1 MNKKNVDY
9 ILSSTDGIELLA
21 NLFQNGMAL
30 DLVDV
35 TRARDNIDLPE
46 DERHIYDMAD
56 AALDRVDLD
65 KLYENAGD
73 FEIQDKYPE
82 FFDYLQ
88 SLQRD
93 RENDEP
99 ERVRED
105 EAGEAE
111 EEIEEELEEGVPE
124 SLSTRDT
131 VVKNIIEGEHTGK
144 ESDSRKYVEKDE
156 YRAKLDAEREE
167 SIRRALE
174 ADEALNKE
182 RELAA
187 READAARLR
196 EQEFFDKRKAAEADF
211 DEKARREKEAERYT
225 EKDTDRSKSFEYR
238 KDEVKI
244 DKDYST
250 NTNKQVDS
258 SFRSDAVDNAG
269 DAGKRRYQQSEQV
282 NNMHGGA
289 NDAGDVS
296 NAIHS
301 KTYGTETAAET
312 AATAAAME
320 MARREAAAKAQVGY
334 GNTGHEEAASKA
346 ETEKYNAEKYDSDKR
361 ETSKNQAESSRLDN
375 NYSSKAESQIDGN
388 SRTGSVN
395 DAGDAGKRGYQQS
408 EQIGST
414 HYGDYNAGD
423 VTHVVKS
430 REYETSKETADARRE
445 VDEAVRRDTA
455 AREQKEAE
463 GDRRSRREQ
472 EERRER
478 QERAERRTDSYGS
491 DTALRDEDTKREI
504 ERRQHEAEANRY
516 HDAEAGKRDQ
526 YSGSGKYEPEQRAE
540 TAMREEA
547 RREMDKRQ
555 QEADKYRNAEAGK
568 NETDTKSECESGN
581 RVNNDYNSNRES
593 QIDSSSRTGSVNDAG
608 DAGTRSSMQSE
619 RVENLHNGNTN
630 AGDVTNVVGGK
641 TYASEAAAAATAA
654 ADEMSRRESAAK
666 EQRETDRENRNGSN
680 SYSEEDRRSNIYNSD
695 TAARDYDAGREMEK
709 HQREAETNRYND
721 YRNAETDKND
731 QYNGSSKYE
740 PEQRTEDAMRE
751 ETRREMDRRQQEA
764 DRYRNAETSRSET
777 DAKRGEN
784 GTGNR
789 VDNSYNSNRDRQVD
803 SSSRTG
809 SVHDAGNAGTRNS
822 MQSEQVGNLHNGS
835 TNAGDVTNV
844 IGGRTHASDA
854 AADTAATVTATAA
867 VAEMTRREAAAKE
880 QRETDRE
887 NRNGS
892 NSYSEEDR
900 RSNIYNSDT
909 AARDYDAGR
918 EMEKHQRE
926 AETNRYNDYRN
937 AETDKNDQYNG
948 SSKYEPEQRTEDAMR
963 EETRREMDR
972 RQQEADRYRNAETS
986 RSETD
991 AKRGENGTGNRVDNS
1006 YNSNRDRQVD
1016 SSSRTGS
1023 VHDAGN
1029 AGTRNSMQSE
1039 QVGNLHNG
1047 STNAG
1052 DVTNVI
1058 GGRTHAS
1065 DAAAAT
1071 AATVTATAAA
1081 AEMTRREAAAKEQ
1094 RGVETNQYRTSG
1106 KYEPERRTED
1116 AMREEI
1122 RMEMDR
1128 RQREAD
1134 IRRDDRITSPE
1145 KNQERPAEHRIDN
1158 NYNTQP
1164 GRQIDGTFKTGTVSE
1179 AGKNA
1184 SQPEKIDSVH
1194 GGSSTAKESLNAI
1207 KAKDYSGDNKSEA
1220 TPVQPVVQGKKD
1232 IQNNQA
1238 SGYRRDSYASAG
1250 MNAAVAGTATIVN
1263 NTHKASA
1270 AEKVVTEQKIPSES
1284 RPQEHRIDN
1293 NYNTQPGHQIDGTF
1307 KTGTVSEAGKNA
1319 SQPEKID
1326 SVHGG
1331 SSTAKESLNA
1341 IKAKD
1346 YSSGNKSTITPVQP
1360 IFKNKDSVELKKNG
1374 ESKIDNIARE
1384 PGSSDSTQNIGLDSH
1399 SKKHVYERDSYE
1411 MAGQKTSENFGKPDL
1426 NQSALEKNI
1435 KDSKKQL
1442 AKEGAKII
1450 DSENKEHIYT
1460 AKDGNKNNHVQIN
1473 KAGAQVVDGH
1483 VSKEISGPADN
1494 VIKTPGSSKLDVSKA
1509 VAGQVAAA
1517 AVGGVT
1523 NKNKSIAAS
1532 ANTSIS
1538 QDTVKDVSEAVVK
1551 QKNKSQLWN
1560 QAINNTQD
1568 LASKSNKLIAD
1579 SYAMAGQIDAE
1590 TAKMIAEFN
1599 NNPSFGFSPAS
1610 GAGFSTNGTA
1620 EAIKNAT
1627 KSSIGNSIAA
1637 AKIGADIYNAS
1648 SRVKNVGLVG
1658 AIKNNEVGLK
1668 IDGRMKFFTIRSD
1681 GTINVDGVLLN
1692 VYKTERSNLVFVGW
1706 KDAFVNGNEIITS
1719 NNVRFQ
1725 IGSDGNSIITGT
1737 KLNLSLSNKELNATD
1752 INEIGEKL
1760 VESGITASFAPAIV
1774 NKTISADDFVKDGDS
1789 FATNKLTE
1797 RFGDRN
1803 LSNLLRRHQISGTI
1817 DRQGRIM
1824 HVMMT
1829 RYASNEMRKI
1839 TFSKE
1844 SIDFIAQNYN
1854 KIISV
1859 NADTASKIAKINSI
1873 LEDRHLS
1880 DIEKECLFDLRTQL
1894 ADKKMSCNVDKLKRQ
1909 LKAGHLDEE
1918 SARLAQDYIN
1928 VFENTRKTI
1937 IKNGIFAYDDSAY
1950 LKFQLEVAGLP
1961 TNVKMLQTMMDKNAI
1976 PEESMKLVQSY
1987 INASNGKIKRGVIE
2001 DGFFAASMAMLVE
2014 ANNLP
2019 SNRRA
2024 LKKLLKTGNVTE
2036 EQKAIIK
2043 NMLKINRINGI
2054 RNFVARQAHKLQRAG
2069 VNAYHKSK
2077 NFLNKYMG
2085 SDYTFRGLMIMLGG
2099 AGKVRSIAMKAYRT
2113 IKFVRSV
2120 PMKFA
2125 RAVDAT
2131 RKAAIS
2137 VAKVSTSA
2145 FRASKKALTY
2155 GTRFTMSTGRLVK
2168 RKGVKFTVKRRS
2180 KRAIRKFKMLGN
2192 GIKNLSIKSLK
2203 AMVQII
2209 IRLLTMLGTAILS
2222 AMAPILL
2229 ILLFVLILIFS
2240 ILSFISNEGDEVY
2253 YDAGDEDTTEAAQE
2267 MVDLLTLCHASFRN
2281 ALSGG
2286 GGGGTAASGTDPD
2299 GGPQMQKGDSSK
2311 VGDPDNPSNSLYDV
2325 TQGTWWNTEGK
2336 NSIDINWSAGSDC
2349 DTLKK
2354 KLEAD
2359 GALESRNGYA
2369 VAKYGDKT
2377 VFLAAFGTFWGK
2389 VGDVLKVEFNQPISL
2404 GGEPA
2409 SKEIYMMMFDTKAHK
2424 DTNYPAEPEGVYGHH
2439 MPDGA
2444 HTRDFAEFMGKD
2456 GEPENMNGKG
2466 YLPVQATN
2474 LGSVLDGTCDLATIG
2489 GGLSTS
2495 VSADVFYRQEIDQDV
2510 YRDIIDQKNNIYY
2523 TFPED
2528 QETPDGISPTP
2539 TPEGYDKT
2547 TAKGAVYGFYNN
2559 NQELIS
2565 MVLAMYDFDI
2575 NDVTSVKKT
2584 ILAKADK
2591 SGINEEAADEAH
2603 ELDVTNKIDDDTWKL
2618 IAYFDKYGLDMTN
2631 YTIGGYDDLR
2641 YSTLVAL
2648 FNASHIIT
2656 WTPVTQYHQGP
2667 DGLPTYDK
2675 NGKAIDETNT
2685 DGMTYQVP
2693 VMVYDTRLVSY
2704 KDGTTTRIPD
2714 VHQKTDA
2721 NGDLVFETKYKACP
2735 GHKKTST
2742 AVITLHFDSLLD
2754 IKGWYDKNIYGV
2766 DDFDKENPNYS
2777 SDKIKDI
2784 NYKAKESVLKY
2795 GTQRIKK
2802 PEFKMGISGTC
2813 SDSGETSSGSFSPGV
2828 MTESQKEVCRH
2839 VYKFLTKDMTPKLT
2853 KEQAVGV
2860 LVNIMHESDF
2870 NYTATEH
2877 SDGSGGYGLVQ
2888 WTGGRRTNLVTWCN
2902 NNGVKYNTLEGQC
2915 KFLEYEFSSSAVWT
2929 NSGVNGFLQCSS
2941 AYDAG
2946 RYFLKYFERP
2956 AAKYEAQRE
2965 ASLNQDIAT
2974 IESML

>member
-35 TRARDNIDLPE
+35 TRARDNVDLPE

-73 FEIQDKYPE
+73 FELQDKYPE

-111 EEIEEELEEGVPE
+111 EEIEEELEEGIPE
-124 SLSTRDT
+124 PLSTRDT

-196 EQEFFDKRKAAEADF
+196 EQEFFDKRKAEETDF
-211 DEKARREKEAERYT
+211 DKKARREKEAERYT
-225 EKDTDRSKSFEYR
+225 EKDTDRSKSFEDR
-238 KDEVKI
+238 KDEAKI

-250 NTNKQVDS
+250 NADKQVDS
-258 SFRSDAVDNAG
+258 SFRSDVVDNAG

-301 KTYGTETAAET
+301 KTYGTETVAET

-361 ETSKNQAESSRLDN
+361 ETSKNQEESSRLDN
-375 NYSSKAESQIDGN
+375 SYSSKAESQIDGN
-388 SRTGSVN
+388 SKTGSVN

-414 HYGDYNAGD
+414 HYGDSNAGD

-430 REYETSKETADARRE
+430 REYETSKETEDARRE
-445 VDEAVRRDTA
+445 VNEAVRRDTA

-463 GDRRSRREQ
+463 GDRRNRREQ
-472 EERRER
+472 EEKRER
-478 QERAERRTDSYGS
+478 KERAERRTDSYGS

-555 QEADKYRNAEAGK
+555 QEADKYRNAE
-568 NETDTKSECESGN
+568 TSRSEIDAKRGENGTGN
-581 RVNNDYNSNRES
+581 KVDNSYNSNRDS
-593 QIDSSSRTGSVNDAG
+593 QIDSSSRTGSVKDAG

-654 ADEMSRRESAAK
+654 ADEMSRREPAAK
-666 EQRETDRENRNGSN
+666 EQREADRGNRNGSN
-680 SYSEEDRRSNIYNSD
+680 SYNEYEDRRSNIYNSD
-695 TAARDYDAGREMEK
+695 TAARDYDVGREMEK
-709 HQREAETNRYND
+709 RQREAEANRYND

-740 PEQRTEDAMRE
+740 PEHRTEDAMRE

-764 DRYRNAETSRSET
+764 DRYRNSETGRSET

-789 VDNSYNSNRDRQVD
+789 VDNSYNSNRD
-803 SSSRTG
+803 S
-809 SVHDAGNAGTRNS
+809 
-822 MQSEQVGNLHNGS
+822 
-835 TNAGDVTNV
+835 
-844 IGGRTHASDA
+844 
-854 AADTAATVTATAA
+854 
-867 VAEMTRREAAAKE
+867 
-880 QRETDRE
+880 
-887 NRNGS
+887 
-892 NSYSEEDR
+892 
-900 RSNIYNSDT
+900 
-909 AARDYDAGR
+909 
-918 EMEKHQRE
+918 
-926 AETNRYNDYRN
+926 
-937 AETDKNDQYNG
+937 
-948 SSKYEPEQRTEDAMR
+948 
-963 EETRREMDR
+963 
-972 RQQEADRYRNAETS
+972 
-986 RSETD
+986 
-991 AKRGENGTGNRVDNS
+991 
-1006 YNSNRDRQVD
+1006 QVD

-1411 MAGQKTSENFGKPDL
+1411 MVGQKTSENFGKPDL

-1442 AKEGAKII
+1442 AKEGSKII

-1987 INASNGKIKRGVIE
+1987 INASNGQIKRGVIE

-2014 ANNLP
+2014 ANHLP

-2036 EQKAIIK
+2036 EHKAIIK

-2168 RKGVKFTVKRRS
+2168 RKGVKFTVKRRG

-2311 VGDPDNPSNSLYDV
+2311 IGDPDNPSNSLYDV

>member
-35 TRARDNIDLPE
+35 TRARDNVDLPE

-73 FEIQDKYPE
+73 FELQDKYPE

-93 RENDEP
+93 RENDGP

-111 EEIEEELEEGVPE
+111 EEIEEELEEGIPE
-124 SLSTRDT
+124 PLSTRDT

-167 SIRRALE
+167 SIRRVLE

-182 RELAA
+182 RELSA
-187 READAARLR
+187 REDAAARLR
-196 EQEFFDKRKAAEADF
+196 EQEFFDKRKAEETDF

-225 EKDTDRSKSFEYR
+225 EKDTNRSKSFEDR
-238 KDEVKI
+238 KDEAKI

-250 NTNKQVDS
+250 NADKQVDS

-269 DAGKRRYQQSEQV
+269 DAGKHEYQQSEQV

-334 GNTGHEEAASKA
+334 GNTGNKETASKA
-346 ETEKYNAEKYDSDKR
+346 ETEKRNAEKYDSDKR
-361 ETSKNQAESSRLDN
+361 EASKSQEESSRLDN

-414 HYGDYNAGD
+414 HYGDSNAGD

-540 TAMREEA
+540 TAIREEA

-568 NETDTKSECESGN
+568 NETDTKSERESGN

-619 RVENLHNGNTN
+619 RVENLHNGSTN

-641 TYASEAAAAATAA
+641 TYASEATAAATAA
-654 ADEMSRRESAAK
+654 ADEMLRRESAAK

-680 SYSEEDRRSNIYNSD
+680 SYNEYEDRRSNAYNSD
-695 TAARDYDAGREMEK
+695 TAARDYDAGREMERR
-709 HQREAETNRYND
+709 QREAEANRHND
-721 YRNAETDKND
+721 YRNAEANKND
-731 QYNGSSKYE
+731 QYSGSGKYE
-740 PEQRTEDAMRE
+740 PERRTEDAMRE
-751 ETRREMDRRQQEA
+751 ETRREMDKRQQEA
-764 DRYRNAETSRSET
+764 DRYRNAETGRSET

-789 VDNSYNSNRDRQVD
+789 VDNGYSSNRDRQVD

-809 SVHDAGNAGTRNS
+809 SIHDAGTRNS
-822 MQSEQVGNLHNGS
+822 MQ
-835 TNAGDVTNV
+835 
-844 IGGRTHASDA
+844 
-854 AADTAATVTATAA
+854 
-867 VAEMTRREAAAKE
+867 
-880 QRETDRE
+880 
-887 NRNGS
+887 
-892 NSYSEEDR
+892 
-900 RSNIYNSDT
+900 
-909 AARDYDAGR
+909 
-918 EMEKHQRE
+918 
-926 AETNRYNDYRN
+926 
-937 AETDKNDQYNG
+937 
-948 SSKYEPEQRTEDAMR
+948 P
-963 EETRREMDR
+963 
-972 RQQEADRYRNAETS
+972 
-986 RSETD
+986 
-991 AKRGENGTGNRVDNS
+991 
-1006 YNSNRDRQVD
+1006 
-1016 SSSRTGS
+1016 
-1023 VHDAGN
+1023 
-1029 AGTRNSMQSE
+1029 E

-1094 RGVETNQYRTSG
+1094 RDPYRTSG
-1106 KYEPERRTED
+1106 KYEPEQRTEA
-1116 AMREEI
+1116 AMREDD
-1122 RMEMDR
+1122 RREMDR

-1134 IRRDDRITSPE
+1134 TRRDDRVTSPE

-1164 GRQIDGTFKTGTVSE
+1164 GRQIDGTFQTGTVSE
-1179 AGKNA
+1179 AGKNV

-1207 KAKDYSGDNKSEA
+1207 KAKDYSGDNKS
-1220 TPVQPVVQGKKD
+1220 
-1232 IQNNQA
+1232 
-1238 SGYRRDSYASAG
+1238 
-1250 MNAAVAGTATIVN
+1250 AA
-1263 NTHKASA
+1263 
-1270 AEKVVTEQKIPSES
+1270 
-1284 RPQEHRIDN
+1284 
-1293 NYNTQPGHQIDGTF
+1293 
-1307 KTGTVSEAGKNA
+1307 
-1319 SQPEKID
+1319 
-1326 SVHGG
+1326 
-1331 SSTAKESLNA
+1331 
-1341 IKAKD
+1341 
-1346 YSSGNKSTITPVQP
+1346 TPVQP

-1384 PGSSDSTQNIGLDSH
+1384 PGSSASTQNIGLDSH

-1442 AKEGAKII
+1442 AKEGSRII

-1517 AVGGVT
+1517 AAVGGVT

-1568 LASKSNKLIAD
+1568 LTSKSNKLIAD

-1752 INEIGEKL
+1752 INKIGEKL
-1760 VESGITASFAPAIV
+1760 VEPGIAASFAPAIV

-1987 INASNGKIKRGVIE
+1987 IDASNGKIKRGVIE
-2001 DGFFAASMAMLVE
+2001 DGFFAASMAMLVD

-2069 VNAYHKSK
+2069 VNAYRKSK

-2145 FRASKKALTY
+2145 FRASQKALTY
-2155 GTRFTMSTGRLVK
+2155 GARFTMSTGRLVK
-2168 RKGVKFTVKRRS
+2168 RKGVKFTVKRRG

-2203 AMVQII
+2203 TMVQII

-2311 VGDPDNPSNSLYDV
+2311 IGDPDNPSNSLYDV

-2802 PEFKMGISGTC
+2802 PEFKMGIPGTC

-2839 VYKFLTKDMTPKLT
+2839 VYKFLTKDMTSKLT

>member
-73 FEIQDKYPE
+73 FELQDKYPE

-99 ERVRED
+99 ERIRED

-111 EEIEEELEEGVPE
+111 EEIEEELEEGIPE
-124 SLSTRDT
+124 PLSTRDT

-187 READAARLR
+187 REDAAARLR
-196 EQEFFDKRKAAEADF
+196 EQEFFDKRKAEETDF

-225 EKDTDRSKSFEYR
+225 EKDTDRSKSFEDK
-238 KDEVKI
+238 KDEAKI

-250 NTNKQVDS
+250 NADKQVDS

-269 DAGKRRYQQSEQV
+269 DAGKHEYQQSEQV

-312 AATAAAME
+312 AATTAAME

-334 GNTGHEEAASKA
+334 GNTGNKETASKA
-346 ETEKYNAEKYDSDKR
+346 ETEKRNAEKYDSDKR
-361 ETSKNQAESSRLDN
+361 EASKSQEESSRLDN
-375 NYSSKAESQIDGN
+375 SYSSKAESQIDGN

-395 DAGDAGKRGYQQS
+395 NASDAGKRGYQQS

-414 HYGDYNAGD
+414 HYGDSNAGD

-540 TAMREEA
+540 AAIREEA

-568 NETDTKSECESGN
+568 NETDTKSERESGN

-630 AGDVTNVVGGK
+630 VGDVTNVVGGK

-654 ADEMSRRESAAK
+654 ADEMSRREPAAK
-666 EQRETDRENRNGSN
+666 EQREADRGNRNGSN
-680 SYSEEDRRSNIYNSD
+680 SYNEYEDRRSNIYNSD

-709 HQREAETNRYND
+709 RQREAEANRYND
-721 YRNAETDKND
+721 YRNTETDKND

-740 PEQRTEDAMRE
+740 PEHRTEDAMRE

-764 DRYRNAETSRSET
+764 DRYHNAETGRSET
-777 DAKRGEN
+777 DAKRDESR
-784 GTGNR
+784 TGNR

-844 IGGRTHASDA
+844 IGGRTHAF
-854 AADTAATVTATAA
+854 
-867 VAEMTRREAAAKE
+867 
-880 QRETDRE
+880 
-887 NRNGS
+887 
-892 NSYSEEDR
+892 
-900 RSNIYNSDT
+900 
-909 AARDYDAGR
+909 
-918 EMEKHQRE
+918 
-926 AETNRYNDYRN
+926 
-937 AETDKNDQYNG
+937 
-948 SSKYEPEQRTEDAMR
+948 
-963 EETRREMDR
+963 
-972 RQQEADRYRNAETS
+972 
-986 RSETD
+986 
-991 AKRGENGTGNRVDNS
+991 
-1006 YNSNRDRQVD
+1006 
-1016 SSSRTGS
+1016 
-1023 VHDAGN
+1023 
-1029 AGTRNSMQSE
+1029 
-1039 QVGNLHNG
+1039 
-1047 STNAG
+1047 
-1052 DVTNVI
+1052 
-1058 GGRTHAS
+1058 

-1081 AEMTRREAAAKEQ
+1081 AEMARREAAAKEQ
-1094 RGVETNQYRTSG
+1094 RGVETDQYRTSG

-1134 IRRDDRITSPE
+1134 IRRDDRVTSPE

-1207 KAKDYSGDNKSEA
+1207 KAKDYS
-1220 TPVQPVVQGKKD
+1220 
-1232 IQNNQA
+1232 
-1238 SGYRRDSYASAG
+1238 
-1250 MNAAVAGTATIVN
+1250 
-1263 NTHKASA
+1263 
-1270 AEKVVTEQKIPSES
+1270 
-1284 RPQEHRIDN
+1284 
-1293 NYNTQPGHQIDGTF
+1293 
-1307 KTGTVSEAGKNA
+1307 
-1319 SQPEKID
+1319 
-1326 SVHGG
+1326 
-1331 SSTAKESLNA
+1331 
-1341 IKAKD
+1341 
-1346 YSSGNKSTITPVQP
+1346 SGNKSTTTPVQP

-1384 PGSSDSTQNIGLDSH
+1384 PGSSASTQNIGLDSH

-1442 AKEGAKII
+1442 AKEGSRII

-1517 AVGGVT
+1517 AAVGGVT

-1560 QAINNTQD
+1560 QAINNTQN
-1568 LASKSNKLIAD
+1568 LTSKSNKLIAD

-1752 INEIGEKL
+1752 INKIGEKL
-1760 VESGITASFAPAIV
+1760 VEPGIAASFAPAIV

-1987 INASNGKIKRGVIE
+1987 IDASNGKIKRGVIE

-2054 RNFVARQAHKLQRAG
+2054 RNFVARQAHKLQREG
-2069 VNAYHKSK
+2069 VNAYRKSK

-2145 FRASKKALTY
+2145 FRASQKALTY
-2155 GTRFTMSTGRLVK
+2155 GARFTMSTGRLVK
-2168 RKGVKFTVKRRS
+2168 RKGAKFTVKRRG

-2192 GIKNLSIKSLK
+2192 GIKNLSVKSLK
-2203 AMVQII
+2203 TMLQII

-2267 MVDLLTLCHASFRN
+2267 MVDLLTLCHASFRS

-2286 GGGGTAASGTDPD
+2286 SSGGETSASGEENGT
-2299 GGPQMQKGDSSK
+2299 PQLQKGDSSK
-2311 VGDPDNPSNSLYDV
+2311 VEGLYNV
-2325 TQGTWWNTEGK
+2325 KTTTWWNNEG
-2336 NSIDINWSAGSDC
+2336 NIDTVPAAVTGNPNADWTGDC
-2349 DTLKK
+2349 KRIRD
-2354 KLEAD
+2354 KLRDANN
-2359 GALESRNGYA
+2359 LYSSNGYA
-2369 VAKYGDKT
+2369 VTKIGDKT
-2377 VFLAAFGTFWGK
+2377 VYLVAMGTYWGK
-2389 VGDVLKVEFNQPISL
+2389 DGDVLKVTFNNDIVL
-2404 GGEPA
+2404 GDEPA
-2409 SKEIYMMMFDTKAHK
+2409 TNEIYVLKFDTKAWEH
-2424 DTNYPAEPEGVYGHH
+2424 TGYLQGEQEGIYGHH
-2439 MPDGA
+2439 LGDG
-2444 HTRDFAEFMGKD
+2444 RDFLEFLAKDAGSGKRD
-2456 GEPENMNGKG
+2456 GIPSGTI
-2466 YLPVQATN
+2466 PQSAVN
-2474 LGSVLDGTCDLATIG
+2474 LGNILDDTCDLGTVG
-2489 GGLSTS
+2489 GGLSTN
-2495 VSADVFYRQEIDQDV
+2495 VNKDVFYRQEIDQDV

-2528 QETPDGISPTP
+2528 KETPDGISPTP
-2539 TPEGYDKT
+2539 TPEGYDKSS
-2547 TAKGAVYGFYNN
+2547 AKGAVYGFYNN

-2565 MVLAMYDFDI
+2565 MILAMYDFDI
-2575 NDVTSVKKT
+2575 NDTTSVKKT
-2584 ILAKADK
+2584 ILAKEDK

-2667 DGLPTYDK
+2667 DGLPTYNK

-2777 SDKIKDI
+2777 SNDMKKP
-2784 NYKAKESVLKY
+2784 NYKAKESVLKN
-2795 GTQRIKK
+2795 GIQKIKK
-2802 PEFKMGISGTC
+2802 PEFKMGIPGTC

-2828 MTESQKEVCRH
+2828 MTESQKEVCQY
-2839 VYKFLTKDMTPKLT
+2839 VYKFLTKEMTPKLT
-2853 KEQAVGV
+2853 REQAIGV
-2860 LVNIMHESDF
+2860 LVNIKHECEF
-2870 NYTATEH
+2870 NYTDIENP
-2877 SDGSGGYGLVQ
+2877 DGSGGYGLAQ
-2888 WTGGRRTNLVTWCN
+2888 WTAERRTNLVTWCN
-2902 NNGVKYNTLEGQC
+2902 NHGLKYNTLEGQC
-2915 KFLEYEFSSSAVWT
+2915 KYLEYEFSSSAVWT

>member
-73 FEIQDKYPE
+73 FELQDKYPE

-99 ERVRED
+99 ERIRED

-111 EEIEEELEEGVPE
+111 EEIEEELEEGIPE
-124 SLSTRDT
+124 PLSTRDT

-187 READAARLR
+187 REDAAARLR
-196 EQEFFDKRKAAEADF
+196 EQEFFDKRKAEETDF

-225 EKDTDRSKSFEYR
+225 EKDTDRSKSFEDK
-238 KDEVKI
+238 KDEAKI

-250 NTNKQVDS
+250 NADKQVDS

-269 DAGKRRYQQSEQV
+269 DAGKHEYQQSEQV

-312 AATAAAME
+312 AATTAAME

-334 GNTGHEEAASKA
+334 GNTGNKETASKA
-346 ETEKYNAEKYDSDKR
+346 ETEKRNAEKYDSDKR
-361 ETSKNQAESSRLDN
+361 EASKSQEESSRLDN
-375 NYSSKAESQIDGN
+375 SYSSKAESQIDGN

-395 DAGDAGKRGYQQS
+395 DASDAGKRGYQQS

-414 HYGDYNAGD
+414 HYGDSNAGD

-540 TAMREEA
+540 AAIREEA

-568 NETDTKSECESGN
+568 NETDTKSERESGN

-630 AGDVTNVVGGK
+630 VGDVTNVVGGK

-654 ADEMSRRESAAK
+654 ADEMSRREPAAK
-666 EQRETDRENRNGSN
+666 EQREADRGNRNGSN
-680 SYSEEDRRSNIYNSD
+680 SYNEYEDRRSNIYNSD

-709 HQREAETNRYND
+709 RQREAEANRYND
-721 YRNAETDKND
+721 YRNTETDKND

-740 PEQRTEDAMRE
+740 PEHRTEDAMRE

-764 DRYRNAETSRSET
+764 DRYHNAETGRSET
-777 DAKRGEN
+777 DAKRDESR
-784 GTGNR
+784 TGNR

-844 IGGRTHASDA
+844 IGGRTHAF
-854 AADTAATVTATAA
+854 
-867 VAEMTRREAAAKE
+867 
-880 QRETDRE
+880 
-887 NRNGS
+887 
-892 NSYSEEDR
+892 
-900 RSNIYNSDT
+900 
-909 AARDYDAGR
+909 
-918 EMEKHQRE
+918 
-926 AETNRYNDYRN
+926 
-937 AETDKNDQYNG
+937 
-948 SSKYEPEQRTEDAMR
+948 
-963 EETRREMDR
+963 
-972 RQQEADRYRNAETS
+972 
-986 RSETD
+986 
-991 AKRGENGTGNRVDNS
+991 
-1006 YNSNRDRQVD
+1006 
-1016 SSSRTGS
+1016 
-1023 VHDAGN
+1023 
-1029 AGTRNSMQSE
+1029 
-1039 QVGNLHNG
+1039 
-1047 STNAG
+1047 
-1052 DVTNVI
+1052 
-1058 GGRTHAS
+1058 

-1081 AEMTRREAAAKEQ
+1081 AEMARREAAAKEQ
-1094 RGVETNQYRTSG
+1094 RGVETDQYRTSG

-1134 IRRDDRITSPE
+1134 IRRDDRVTSPE

-1207 KAKDYSGDNKSEA
+1207 KAKDYS
-1220 TPVQPVVQGKKD
+1220 
-1232 IQNNQA
+1232 
-1238 SGYRRDSYASAG
+1238 
-1250 MNAAVAGTATIVN
+1250 
-1263 NTHKASA
+1263 
-1270 AEKVVTEQKIPSES
+1270 
-1284 RPQEHRIDN
+1284 
-1293 NYNTQPGHQIDGTF
+1293 
-1307 KTGTVSEAGKNA
+1307 
-1319 SQPEKID
+1319 
-1326 SVHGG
+1326 
-1331 SSTAKESLNA
+1331 
-1341 IKAKD
+1341 
-1346 YSSGNKSTITPVQP
+1346 SGNKSTTTPVQP

-1384 PGSSDSTQNIGLDSH
+1384 PGSSASTQNIGLDSH

-1442 AKEGAKII
+1442 AKEGSRII

-1517 AVGGVT
+1517 AAVGGVT

-1560 QAINNTQD
+1560 QAINNTQN
-1568 LASKSNKLIAD
+1568 LTSKSNKLIAD

-1752 INEIGEKL
+1752 INKIGEKL
-1760 VESGITASFAPAIV
+1760 VELGIAASFAPAIV

-1987 INASNGKIKRGVIE
+1987 IDASNGKIKRGVIE

-2054 RNFVARQAHKLQRAG
+2054 RNFVARQAHKLQREG
-2069 VNAYHKSK
+2069 VNAYRKSK

-2145 FRASKKALTY
+2145 FRASQKALTY
-2155 GTRFTMSTGRLVK
+2155 GARFTMSTGRLVK
-2168 RKGVKFTVKRRS
+2168 RKGAKFTVKRRG

-2192 GIKNLSIKSLK
+2192 GIKNLSVKSLK
-2203 AMVQII
+2203 TMLQII

-2267 MVDLLTLCHASFRN
+2267 MVDLLTLCHASFRS

-2286 GGGGTAASGTDPD
+2286 SSGGETSASGEENGT
-2299 GGPQMQKGDSSK
+2299 PQLQKGDSSK
-2311 VGDPDNPSNSLYDV
+2311 VEGLYNV
-2325 TQGTWWNTEGK
+2325 KTTTWWNNEG
-2336 NSIDINWSAGSDC
+2336 NIDTVPAAVTGNPNADWTGDC
-2349 DTLKK
+2349 KRIRD
-2354 KLEAD
+2354 KLRDANN
-2359 GALESRNGYA
+2359 LYSSNGYA
-2369 VAKYGDKT
+2369 VTKIGDKT
-2377 VFLAAFGTFWGK
+2377 VYLVAMGTYWGK
-2389 VGDVLKVEFNQPISL
+2389 DGDVLKVTFNNDIVL
-2404 GGEPA
+2404 GDEPA
-2409 SKEIYMMMFDTKAHK
+2409 TNEIYVLKFDTKAWEH
-2424 DTNYPAEPEGVYGHH
+2424 TGYLQGEQEGIYGHH
-2439 MPDGA
+2439 LGDG
-2444 HTRDFAEFMGKD
+2444 RDFLEFLAKDAGSGKRD
-2456 GEPENMNGKG
+2456 GIPSGTI
-2466 YLPVQATN
+2466 PQSAVN
-2474 LGSVLDGTCDLATIG
+2474 LGNILDDTCDLGTVG
-2489 GGLSTS
+2489 GGLSTN
-2495 VSADVFYRQEIDQDV
+2495 VNKDVFYRQEIDQDV

-2528 QETPDGISPTP
+2528 KETPDGISPTP
-2539 TPEGYDKT
+2539 TPEGYDKSS
-2547 TAKGAVYGFYNN
+2547 AKGAVYGFYNN

-2565 MVLAMYDFDI
+2565 MILAMYDFDI
-2575 NDVTSVKKT
+2575 NDTTSVKKT
-2584 ILAKADK
+2584 ILAKEDK

-2667 DGLPTYDK
+2667 DGLPTYNK

-2777 SDKIKDI
+2777 SNDMKKP
-2784 NYKAKESVLKY
+2784 NYKAKESVLKN
-2795 GTQRIKK
+2795 GIQKIKK
-2802 PEFKMGISGTC
+2802 PEFKMGIPGTC

-2828 MTESQKEVCRH
+2828 MTESQKEVCQY
-2839 VYKFLTKDMTPKLT
+2839 VYKFLTKEMTPKLT
-2853 KEQAVGV
+2853 REQAIGV
-2860 LVNIMHESDF
+2860 LVNIKHECEF
-2870 NYTATEH
+2870 NYTDIENP
-2877 SDGSGGYGLVQ
+2877 DGSGGYGLAQ
-2888 WTGGRRTNLVTWCN
+2888 WTAERRTNLVTWCN
-2902 NNGVKYNTLEGQC
+2902 NHGLKYNTLEGQC
-2915 KFLEYEFSSSAVWT
+2915 KYLEYEFSSSAVWT

>member
-35 TRARDNIDLPE
+35 TRARDNVDLPE

-73 FEIQDKYPE
+73 FELQDKYPE

-111 EEIEEELEEGVPE
+111 EEIEEELEEGIPE
-124 SLSTRDT
+124 PLSTRDT

-182 RELAA
+182 RELSA
-187 READAARLR
+187 REDAAARLR
-196 EQEFFDKRKAAEADF
+196 EQEFFDKRKAEETDF

-225 EKDTDRSKSFEYR
+225 EKDTNRSKSFEDR
-238 KDEVKI
+238 KDEAKI

-250 NTNKQVDS
+250 NADKQVDS

-334 GNTGHEEAASKA
+334 GNTGNKETASKA
-346 ETEKYNAEKYDSDKR
+346 ETEKRNAEKYDSDKR
-361 ETSKNQAESSRLDN
+361 EASKSQEESSRLDN

-414 HYGDYNAGD
+414 HYGDSNAGD

-568 NETDTKSECESGN
+568 NETDTKSERESGN

-630 AGDVTNVVGGK
+630 VGDVTNVVGGK

-654 ADEMSRRESAAK
+654 SDEMSRRESAAK
-666 EQRETDRENRNGSN
+666 EQREADR
-680 SYSEEDRRSNIYNSD
+680 
-695 TAARDYDAGREMEK
+695 
-709 HQREAETNRYND
+709 
-721 YRNAETDKND
+721 
-731 QYNGSSKYE
+731 YNGSSKYE

-764 DRYRNAETSRSET
+764 DRYRNSET
-777 DAKRGEN
+777 G
-784 GTGNR
+784 
-789 VDNSYNSNRDRQVD
+789 
-803 SSSRTG
+803 
-809 SVHDAGNAGTRNS
+809 
-822 MQSEQVGNLHNGS
+822 
-835 TNAGDVTNV
+835 
-844 IGGRTHASDA
+844 
-854 AADTAATVTATAA
+854 
-867 VAEMTRREAAAKE
+867 
-880 QRETDRE
+880 
-887 NRNGS
+887 
-892 NSYSEEDR
+892 
-900 RSNIYNSDT
+900 
-909 AARDYDAGR
+909 
-918 EMEKHQRE
+918 
-926 AETNRYNDYRN
+926 
-937 AETDKNDQYNG
+937 
-948 SSKYEPEQRTEDAMR
+948 
-963 EETRREMDR
+963 
-972 RQQEADRYRNAETS
+972 

-1071 AATVTATAAA
+1071 AA

-1094 RGVETNQYRTSG
+1094 RGAEADQYRTSG

-1164 GRQIDGTFKTGTVSE
+1164 GRQIDGTFKTGTISE

-1220 TPVQPVVQGKKD
+1220 TPVQPAVQGKKD
-1232 IQNNQA
+1232 IPNNQA

-1270 AEKVVTEQKIPSES
+1270 AEKVVTEQKRPSES

-1346 YSSGNKSTITPVQP
+1346 YSSGNKSTTTPVQP

-1384 PGSSDSTQNIGLDSH
+1384 PGSSASTQNIGLDSH

-1442 AKEGAKII
+1442 AKEGSRII

-1517 AVGGVT
+1517 AAVGGVT

-1560 QAINNTQD
+1560 QAINNTQN
-1568 LASKSNKLIAD
+1568 LTSKSNKLIAD

-1752 INEIGEKL
+1752 INKIGEKL
-1760 VESGITASFAPAIV
+1760 VEPGIAASFAPAIV

-1987 INASNGKIKRGVIE
+1987 IDASNGKIKRGVIE

-2054 RNFVARQAHKLQRAG
+2054 RNFVARQAHKLQREG
-2069 VNAYHKSK
+2069 VNAYRKSK

-2099 AGKVRSIAMKAYRT
+2099 AGKVRSIAMKAYTT

-2145 FRASKKALTY
+2145 FRASQKALTY
-2155 GTRFTMSTGRLVK
+2155 GARFTMSTGRLVK
-2168 RKGVKFTVKRRS
+2168 RKGAKFTVKRRG

-2192 GIKNLSIKSLK
+2192 GIKNLSVKSLK
-2203 AMVQII
+2203 TMLQII

-2267 MVDLLTLCHASFRN
+2267 MVDLLTLCHASFRS

-2286 GGGGTAASGTDPD
+2286 SSGGETSASGEENGT
-2299 GGPQMQKGDSSK
+2299 PQLQKGDSSK
-2311 VGDPDNPSNSLYDV
+2311 VEGLYNV
-2325 TQGTWWNTEGK
+2325 KTTTWWNNEG
-2336 NSIDINWSAGSDC
+2336 NIDTVPAAVTGNPNADWTGDC
-2349 DTLKK
+2349 KRIRD
-2354 KLEAD
+2354 KLRDANN
-2359 GALESRNGYA
+2359 LYSSNGYA
-2369 VAKYGDKT
+2369 VTKIGDKT
-2377 VFLAAFGTFWGK
+2377 VYLVAMGTYWGK
-2389 VGDVLKVEFNQPISL
+2389 DGDVLKVTFNNDIVL
-2404 GGEPA
+2404 GDEPA
-2409 SKEIYMMMFDTKAHK
+2409 TNEIYVLKFDTKAWEH
-2424 DTNYPAEPEGVYGHH
+2424 TGYLQGEQEGIYGHH
-2439 MPDGA
+2439 LGDG
-2444 HTRDFAEFMGKD
+2444 RDFLEFLAKDAGSGKRD
-2456 GEPENMNGKG
+2456 GIPSGTI
-2466 YLPVQATN
+2466 PQSAVN
-2474 LGSVLDGTCDLATIG
+2474 LGNILDDTCDLGTVG
-2489 GGLSTS
+2489 GGLSTN
-2495 VSADVFYRQEIDQDV
+2495 VNKDVFYRQEIDQDV

-2528 QETPDGISPTP
+2528 KETPDGISPTP
-2539 TPEGYDKT
+2539 TPEGYDKSS
-2547 TAKGAVYGFYNN
+2547 AKGAVYGFYNN

-2565 MVLAMYDFDI
+2565 MILAMYDFDI
-2575 NDVTSVKKT
+2575 NDTTSVKKT
-2584 ILAKADK
+2584 ILAKEDK

-2667 DGLPTYDK
+2667 DGLPTYNK

-2777 SDKIKDI
+2777 SNDMKKP
-2784 NYKAKESVLKY
+2784 NYKAKESVLKN
-2795 GTQRIKK
+2795 GIQKIKK
-2802 PEFKMGISGTC
+2802 PEFKMGIPGTC

-2828 MTESQKEVCRH
+2828 MTESQKEVCQY
-2839 VYKFLTKDMTPKLT
+2839 VYKFLTKEMTPKLT
-2853 KEQAVGV
+2853 REQAIGV
-2860 LVNIMHESDF
+2860 LVNIKHECEF
-2870 NYTATEH
+2870 NYTDIENP
-2877 SDGSGGYGLVQ
+2877 DGSGGYGLAQ
-2888 WTGGRRTNLVTWCN
+2888 WTAERRTNLVTWCN
-2902 NNGVKYNTLEGQC
+2902 NHGLKYNTLEGQC
-2915 KFLEYEFSSSAVWT
+2915 KYLEYEFSSSAVWT

>member
-21 NLFQNGMAL
+21 NLFQNGIAL

-35 TRARDNIDLPE
+35 TRARDNVDLPE

-73 FEIQDKYPE
+73 FELQDKYPE

-111 EEIEEELEEGVPE
+111 EEIEEELEEGIPE
-124 SLSTRDT
+124 PLSTRDT

-182 RELAA
+182 RELSA
-187 READAARLR
+187 REDAAARLR
-196 EQEFFDKRKAAEADF
+196 EQEFFDKRKVEETDF

-225 EKDTDRSKSFEYR
+225 EKDTNRSKSFEDR
-238 KDEVKI
+238 KDEAKI

-250 NTNKQVDS
+250 NADKQVDS

-334 GNTGHEEAASKA
+334 GNTGNKETASKA
-346 ETEKYNAEKYDSDKR
+346 ETEKRNAEKYDSDKR
-361 ETSKNQAESSRLDN
+361 EASKSQEESSRLDN

-414 HYGDYNAGD
+414 HYGDSNAGD

-568 NETDTKSECESGN
+568 NETDTKSERESGN

-630 AGDVTNVVGGK
+630 VGDVTNVVGGK

-654 ADEMSRRESAAK
+654 SDEMSRRESAAK
-666 EQRETDRENRNGSN
+666 EQREADR
-680 SYSEEDRRSNIYNSD
+680 
-695 TAARDYDAGREMEK
+695 
-709 HQREAETNRYND
+709 
-721 YRNAETDKND
+721 
-731 QYNGSSKYE
+731 YNGSSKYE

-764 DRYRNAETSRSET
+764 DRYRNSET
-777 DAKRGEN
+777 G
-784 GTGNR
+784 
-789 VDNSYNSNRDRQVD
+789 
-803 SSSRTG
+803 
-809 SVHDAGNAGTRNS
+809 
-822 MQSEQVGNLHNGS
+822 
-835 TNAGDVTNV
+835 
-844 IGGRTHASDA
+844 
-854 AADTAATVTATAA
+854 
-867 VAEMTRREAAAKE
+867 
-880 QRETDRE
+880 
-887 NRNGS
+887 
-892 NSYSEEDR
+892 
-900 RSNIYNSDT
+900 
-909 AARDYDAGR
+909 
-918 EMEKHQRE
+918 
-926 AETNRYNDYRN
+926 
-937 AETDKNDQYNG
+937 
-948 SSKYEPEQRTEDAMR
+948 
-963 EETRREMDR
+963 
-972 RQQEADRYRNAETS
+972 

-1071 AATVTATAAA
+1071 AA

-1094 RGVETNQYRTSG
+1094 RGAEADQYRTSG

-1164 GRQIDGTFKTGTVSE
+1164 GRQIDGTFKTGT
-1179 AGKNA
+1179 
-1184 SQPEKIDSVH
+1184 I
-1194 GGSSTAKESLNAI
+1194 
-1207 KAKDYSGDNKSEA
+1207 
-1220 TPVQPVVQGKKD
+1220 
-1232 IQNNQA
+1232 
-1238 SGYRRDSYASAG
+1238 
-1250 MNAAVAGTATIVN
+1250 
-1263 NTHKASA
+1263 
-1270 AEKVVTEQKIPSES
+1270 
-1284 RPQEHRIDN
+1284 
-1293 NYNTQPGHQIDGTF
+1293 
-1307 KTGTVSEAGKNA
+1307 SEAGKNA

-1346 YSSGNKSTITPVQP
+1346 YSSGNKSTTTPVQP

-1384 PGSSDSTQNIGLDSH
+1384 PGSSASTQNIGLDSH

-1442 AKEGAKII
+1442 AKEGSRII

-1517 AVGGVT
+1517 AAVGGVT

-1538 QDTVKDVSEAVVK
+1538 QDTVKDVSEAVIK

-1568 LASKSNKLIAD
+1568 LTSKSNKLIAD

-1752 INEIGEKL
+1752 INKIGEKL
-1760 VESGITASFAPAIV
+1760 VEPGIAASFAPAIV

-1987 INASNGKIKRGVIE
+1987 IDASNGKIKRGVIE

-2054 RNFVARQAHKLQRAG
+2054 RNFVARQAHKLQREG
-2069 VNAYHKSK
+2069 VNAYRKSK

-2145 FRASKKALTY
+2145 FRASQKALTY
-2155 GTRFTMSTGRLVK
+2155 GARFTMSTGRLVK
-2168 RKGVKFTVKRRS
+2168 RKGVKFTVKRRG

-2192 GIKNLSIKSLK
+2192 GIKNLSVKSLK
-2203 AMVQII
+2203 TMLQII

-2267 MVDLLTLCHASFRN
+2267 MVDLLTLCHASFRS

-2286 GGGGTAASGTDPD
+2286 SSGGETSASGEENGT
-2299 GGPQMQKGDSSK
+2299 PQLQKGDSSK
-2311 VGDPDNPSNSLYDV
+2311 VEGLYNV
-2325 TQGTWWNTEGK
+2325 KTTTWWNNEG
-2336 NSIDINWSAGSDC
+2336 NIDTVPAAVTGNPNADWTGDC
-2349 DTLKK
+2349 KRIRD
-2354 KLEAD
+2354 KLRDANN
-2359 GALESRNGYA
+2359 LYSSNGYA
-2369 VAKYGDKT
+2369 VTKIGDKT
-2377 VFLAAFGTFWGK
+2377 VYLVAMGTYWGK
-2389 VGDVLKVEFNQPISL
+2389 DGDVLKVTFNNDIVL
-2404 GGEPA
+2404 GDEPA
-2409 SKEIYMMMFDTKAHK
+2409 TNEIYVLKFDTKAWEH
-2424 DTNYPAEPEGVYGHH
+2424 TGYLQGEQEGIYGHH
-2439 MPDGA
+2439 LGDG
-2444 HTRDFAEFMGKD
+2444 RDFLEFLAKDAGSGKRD
-2456 GEPENMNGKG
+2456 GIPSGTI
-2466 YLPVQATN
+2466 PQSAVN
-2474 LGSVLDGTCDLATIG
+2474 LGNILDDTCDLGTVG
-2489 GGLSTS
+2489 GGLSTN
-2495 VSADVFYRQEIDQDV
+2495 VNKDVFYRQEIDQDV

-2528 QETPDGISPTP
+2528 KETPDGISPTP
-2539 TPEGYDKT
+2539 TPEGYDKSS
-2547 TAKGAVYGFYNN
+2547 AKGAVYGFYNN

-2565 MVLAMYDFDI
+2565 MILAMYDFDI
-2575 NDVTSVKKT
+2575 NDTTSVKKT

-2667 DGLPTYDK
+2667 DGLPTYNK

-2777 SDKIKDI
+2777 SNDMKKP
-2784 NYKAKESVLKY
+2784 NYKAKESVLKN
-2795 GTQRIKK
+2795 GIQKIKK
-2802 PEFKMGISGTC
+2802 PEFKMGIPGTC

-2828 MTESQKEVCRH
+2828 MTESQKEVCQY
-2839 VYKFLTKDMTPKLT
+2839 VYKFLTKEMTPKLT
-2853 KEQAVGV
+2853 REQAIGV
-2860 LVNIMHESDF
+2860 LVNIKHECEF
-2870 NYTATEH
+2870 NYTDIENP
-2877 SDGSGGYGLVQ
+2877 DGSGGYGLAQ
-2888 WTGGRRTNLVTWCN
+2888 WTAERRTNLVTWCN
-2902 NNGVKYNTLEGQC
+2902 NHGLKYNTLEGQC
-2915 KFLEYEFSSSAVWT
+2915 KYLEYEFSSSAVWT

>member
-35 TRARDNIDLPE
+35 TRARDNVDLPE

-73 FEIQDKYPE
+73 FELQDKYPE

-111 EEIEEELEEGVPE
+111 EEIEEELEEGIPE
-124 SLSTRDT
+124 PLSTRDT

-167 SIRRALE
+167 SIRRVLE
-174 ADEALNKE
+174 ADETLNKE

-187 READAARLR
+187 RETDAARLR
-196 EQEFFDKRKAAEADF
+196 EQESFDKRKAEEADF

-225 EKDTDRSKSFEYR
+225 KKDTDRSKSFEDR
-238 KDEVKI
+238 KDEAKI

-250 NTNKQVDS
+250 NADKQADS

-301 KTYGTETAAET
+301 KTYETETAAET

-320 MARREAAAKAQVGY
+320 MARREAAAKAQGRY
-334 GNTGHEEAASKA
+334 SNTGHEETASKA

-361 ETSKNQAESSRLDN
+361 ETSKNQEESSRLDN
-375 NYSSKAESQIDGN
+375 SYSSKAESQIDGN

-414 HYGDYNAGD
+414 HYGDSNAGD

-445 VDEAVRRDTA
+445 VDEAVRMDTA

-463 GDRRSRREQ
+463 GDRRNRREQ

-478 QERAERRTDSYGS
+478 QERAEKRADSYSS
-491 DTALRDEDTKREI
+491 DATSRNEDIKHEM
-504 ERRQHEAEANRY
+504 ERRQREAESNRY
-516 HDAEAGKRDQ
+516 YDAEAGKRDQ
-526 YSGSGKYEPEQRAE
+526 YSGSGKYEPEQRTEA
-540 TAMREEA
+540 AMREEA
-547 RREMDKRQ
+547 RREIDKRQ

-568 NETDTKSECESGN
+568 NETDAKSERESGN

-593 QIDSSSRTGSVNDAG
+593 QIDSSSRTGSVKDAG

-654 ADEMSRRESAAK
+654 ADEMSRREPAAK
-666 EQRETDRENRNGSN
+666 EQREADRGNRNGSN
-680 SYSEEDRRSNIYNSD
+680 SYNEYEDRRSNIYNSD
-695 TAARDYDAGREMEK
+695 TAARDYDVGREMEK
-709 HQREAETNRYND
+709 RQREAEANRYND
-721 YRNAETDKND
+721 YRNAKTDKND

-740 PEQRTEDAMRE
+740 PEHRTEDAMRE

-764 DRYRNAETSRSET
+764 DRYRNSETGRSET

-789 VDNSYNSNRDRQVD
+789 VDNSYNSNRD
-803 SSSRTG
+803 S
-809 SVHDAGNAGTRNS
+809 
-822 MQSEQVGNLHNGS
+822 
-835 TNAGDVTNV
+835 
-844 IGGRTHASDA
+844 
-854 AADTAATVTATAA
+854 
-867 VAEMTRREAAAKE
+867 
-880 QRETDRE
+880 
-887 NRNGS
+887 
-892 NSYSEEDR
+892 
-900 RSNIYNSDT
+900 
-909 AARDYDAGR
+909 
-918 EMEKHQRE
+918 
-926 AETNRYNDYRN
+926 
-937 AETDKNDQYNG
+937 
-948 SSKYEPEQRTEDAMR
+948 
-963 EETRREMDR
+963 
-972 RQQEADRYRNAETS
+972 
-986 RSETD
+986 
-991 AKRGENGTGNRVDNS
+991 
-1006 YNSNRDRQVD
+1006 QVD

-1164 GRQIDGTFKTGTVSE
+1164 GRQIDGTFKTETVSE
-1179 AGKNA
+1179 AGKNV

-1207 KAKDYSGDNKSEA
+1207 KAKDYSGDNKSAA
-1220 TPVQPVVQGKKD
+1220 TPVQPVGQSKD
-1232 IQNNQA
+1232 A
-1238 SGYRRDSYASAG
+1238 SGSKQFGSNVTGNNIHEAQ
-1250 MNAAVAGTATIVN
+1250 AATT
-1263 NTHKASA
+1263 
-1270 AEKVVTEQKIPSES
+1270 
-1284 RPQEHRIDN
+1284 
-1293 NYNTQPGHQIDGTF
+1293 
-1307 KTGTVSEAGKNA
+1307 
-1319 SQPEKID
+1319 
-1326 SVHGG
+1326 
-1331 SSTAKESLNA
+1331 
-1341 IKAKD
+1341 
-1346 YSSGNKSTITPVQP
+1346 KS
-1360 IFKNKDSVELKKNG
+1360 
-1374 ESKIDNIARE
+1374 
-1384 PGSSDSTQNIGLDSH
+1384 
-1399 SKKHVYERDSYE
+1399 VYERDSYE
-1411 MAGQKTSENFGKPDL
+1411 TAGQKAAENFGSKNPS
-1426 NQSALEKNI
+1426 QAFVEKSI
-1435 KDSKKQL
+1435 AEKEKQA
-1442 AKEGAKII
+1442 AKENSKIVG
-1450 DSENKEHIYT
+1450 SENKEHIYT
-1460 AKDGNKNNHVQIN
+1460 AKDGDKNNHVQIN
-1473 KAGAQVVDGH
+1473 KTGTQVVDRH
-1483 VSKEISGPADN
+1483 VSKDVSGPADN

-1517 AVGGVT
+1517 AAVGGAT

-1538 QDTVKDVSEAVVK
+1538 QDTVKDVSEAVAK
-1551 QKNKSQLWN
+1551 QKNKSQMWN

-1568 LASKSNKLIAD
+1568 LTSKSNKLIAD

-1950 LKFQLEVAGLP
+1950 LKFQLEVSGLP

-2014 ANNLP
+2014 ANNFP

-2168 RKGVKFTVKRRS
+2168 RKGVKFTVKRRG

-2311 VGDPDNPSNSLYDV
+2311 IGDPDNPSNSLYDV

-2359 GALESRNGYA
+2359 GVLESRNGYA

-2377 VFLAAFGTFWGK
+2377 VFLVAFGTFWGK

-2409 SKEIYMMMFDTKAHK
+2409 SKEIYMMMFDTKAHIH
-2424 DTNYPAEPEGVYGHH
+2424 TNYPAEPEGVYGHH

>member
-35 TRARDNIDLPE
+35 TRARDNVDLPE

-73 FEIQDKYPE
+73 FELQDKYPE

-111 EEIEEELEEGVPE
+111 EEIEEELEEGIPE
-124 SLSTRDT
+124 PLSTRDT

-167 SIRRALE
+167 SIRKVLE
-174 ADEALNKE
+174 ADETLNKE

-187 READAARLR
+187 RETDAARLR
-196 EQEFFDKRKAAEADF
+196 EQESFDKRKAEEADF

-225 EKDTDRSKSFEYR
+225 KKDTDRSKSFEDR
-238 KDEVKI
+238 KDEAKI

-250 NTNKQVDS
+250 NADKQADS

-301 KTYGTETAAET
+301 KTYETETAAET

-320 MARREAAAKAQVGY
+320 MARREAAAKAQGRY
-334 GNTGHEEAASKA
+334 SNTGHEETASKA

-361 ETSKNQAESSRLDN
+361 ETSKNQEESSRLDN
-375 NYSSKAESQIDGN
+375 SYSSKAESQIDGN

-414 HYGDYNAGD
+414 HYGDSNAGD

-463 GDRRSRREQ
+463 GDRRNRREQ

-478 QERAERRTDSYGS
+478 QERAEKRADSYSS
-491 DTALRDEDTKREI
+491 DATSRNEDIKHEM
-504 ERRQHEAEANRY
+504 ERRQREAESNRY
-516 HDAEAGKRDQ
+516 YDAEAGKRDQ
-526 YSGSGKYEPEQRAE
+526 YSGSGKYEPEQRTEA
-540 TAMREEA
+540 AMREEA
-547 RREMDKRQ
+547 RREIDKRQ

-568 NETDTKSECESGN
+568 NETDAKSERESGN

-593 QIDSSSRTGSVNDAG
+593 QIDSSSRTGSVKDAG

-654 ADEMSRRESAAK
+654 ADEMSRREPAAK
-666 EQRETDRENRNGSN
+666 EQREADRGNRNGSN
-680 SYSEEDRRSNIYNSD
+680 SYNEYEDRRSNIYNSD
-695 TAARDYDAGREMEK
+695 TAARDYDVGREMEK
-709 HQREAETNRYND
+709 RQREAEANRYND
-721 YRNAETDKND
+721 YRNAKTDKND

-740 PEQRTEDAMRE
+740 PEHRTEDAMRE

-764 DRYRNAETSRSET
+764 DRYRNSETGRSET

-789 VDNSYNSNRDRQVD
+789 VDNSYNSNRD
-803 SSSRTG
+803 S
-809 SVHDAGNAGTRNS
+809 
-822 MQSEQVGNLHNGS
+822 
-835 TNAGDVTNV
+835 
-844 IGGRTHASDA
+844 
-854 AADTAATVTATAA
+854 
-867 VAEMTRREAAAKE
+867 
-880 QRETDRE
+880 
-887 NRNGS
+887 
-892 NSYSEEDR
+892 
-900 RSNIYNSDT
+900 
-909 AARDYDAGR
+909 
-918 EMEKHQRE
+918 
-926 AETNRYNDYRN
+926 
-937 AETDKNDQYNG
+937 
-948 SSKYEPEQRTEDAMR
+948 
-963 EETRREMDR
+963 
-972 RQQEADRYRNAETS
+972 
-986 RSETD
+986 
-991 AKRGENGTGNRVDNS
+991 
-1006 YNSNRDRQVD
+1006 QVD

-1164 GRQIDGTFKTGTVSE
+1164 GRQIDGTFKTETVSE
-1179 AGKNA
+1179 AGKNV

-1207 KAKDYSGDNKSEA
+1207 KAKDYSGDNKSAA
-1220 TPVQPVVQGKKD
+1220 TPVQPVGQSKD
-1232 IQNNQA
+1232 A
-1238 SGYRRDSYASAG
+1238 SGSKQFGSNVTGNNIHEAQ
-1250 MNAAVAGTATIVN
+1250 AATT
-1263 NTHKASA
+1263 
-1270 AEKVVTEQKIPSES
+1270 
-1284 RPQEHRIDN
+1284 
-1293 NYNTQPGHQIDGTF
+1293 
-1307 KTGTVSEAGKNA
+1307 
-1319 SQPEKID
+1319 
-1326 SVHGG
+1326 
-1331 SSTAKESLNA
+1331 
-1341 IKAKD
+1341 
-1346 YSSGNKSTITPVQP
+1346 KS
-1360 IFKNKDSVELKKNG
+1360 
-1374 ESKIDNIARE
+1374 
-1384 PGSSDSTQNIGLDSH
+1384 
-1399 SKKHVYERDSYE
+1399 VYERDSYE
-1411 MAGQKTSENFGKPDL
+1411 TAGQKAAENFGSKNPS
-1426 NQSALEKNI
+1426 QAFVEKSI
-1435 KDSKKQL
+1435 AEKEKQA
-1442 AKEGAKII
+1442 AKESSKIVG
-1450 DSENKEHIYT
+1450 SENKEHIYT
-1460 AKDGNKNNHVQIN
+1460 AKDGDKNNHVQIN
-1473 KAGAQVVDGH
+1473 KTGTQVVDGH
-1483 VSKEISGPADN
+1483 VSKDVSGPADN

-1517 AVGGVT
+1517 AAVGGAT

-1538 QDTVKDVSEAVVK
+1538 QDTVKDVSEAVAK
-1551 QKNKSQLWN
+1551 QKNKSQMWN

-1568 LASKSNKLIAD
+1568 LTSKSNKLIAD

-1774 NKTISADDFVKDGDS
+1774 NKTISVDDFVKDGDS
-1789 FATNKLTE
+1789 FVTNKLTE

-1950 LKFQLEVAGLP
+1950 LKFQLEVSGLP

-2168 RKGVKFTVKRRS
+2168 RKGVKFTVKRRG

-2311 VGDPDNPSNSLYDV
+2311 IGDPDNPSNSLYDV

-2359 GALESRNGYA
+2359 GVLESRNGYA

-2377 VFLAAFGTFWGK
+2377 VFLVAFGTFWGK

-2409 SKEIYMMMFDTKAHK
+2409 SKEIYMMMFDTKAHIH
-2424 DTNYPAEPEGVYGHH
+2424 TNYPAEPEGVYGHH

>member
-73 FEIQDKYPE
+73 FELQDKYPE

-105 EAGEAE
+105 EAGAAE
-111 EEIEEELEEGVPE
+111 EEIEEELEEGAPE
-124 SLSTRDT
+124 PLSTRDT
-131 VVKNIIEGEHTGK
+131 VIKNIVEGEHTGK

-174 ADEALNKE
+174 ADEALSKE

-187 READAARLR
+187 REDAAARLR
-196 EQEFFDKRKAAEADF
+196 EQEFFDKRKAEETDF

-225 EKDTDRSKSFEYR
+225 EKDTDHSKSFEDR
-238 KDEVKI
+238 KDEAKI

-250 NTNKQVDS
+250 NADKQVDS
-258 SFRSDAVDNAG
+258 SFRSDVVDNAG
-269 DAGKRRYQQSEQV
+269 DAGKRGYQQSEQV

-312 AATAAAME
+312 AATTAAME

-334 GNTGHEEAASKA
+334 GNTGNKETASKA
-346 ETEKYNAEKYDSDKR
+346 ETEKRNAEKYDSDKR
-361 ETSKNQAESSRLDN
+361 EASKSQEESSRLDN

-414 HYGDYNAGD
+414 HYGDSNAGD

-540 TAMREEA
+540 AAIREEA

-555 QEADKYRNAEAGK
+555 QEADKYRNAEADK
-568 NETDTKSECESGN
+568 NETDTKSERESGN

-630 AGDVTNVVGGK
+630 VGDVTNVVGGK

-654 ADEMSRRESAAK
+654 ADEMSRREPAAK
-666 EQRETDRENRNGSN
+666 EQREADRGNRNGSN
-680 SYSEEDRRSNIYNSD
+680 SYNEYEDRRSNIYNSD

-709 HQREAETNRYND
+709 RQREAEANRYND

-740 PEQRTEDAMRE
+740 PEHRTEDAMRE

-764 DRYRNAETSRSET
+764 DRYHNAETGRSET
-777 DAKRGEN
+777 DAKRDESR
-784 GTGNR
+784 TGNR

-844 IGGRTHASDA
+844 IGGRTHAF
-854 AADTAATVTATAA
+854 
-867 VAEMTRREAAAKE
+867 
-880 QRETDRE
+880 
-887 NRNGS
+887 
-892 NSYSEEDR
+892 
-900 RSNIYNSDT
+900 
-909 AARDYDAGR
+909 
-918 EMEKHQRE
+918 
-926 AETNRYNDYRN
+926 
-937 AETDKNDQYNG
+937 
-948 SSKYEPEQRTEDAMR
+948 
-963 EETRREMDR
+963 
-972 RQQEADRYRNAETS
+972 
-986 RSETD
+986 
-991 AKRGENGTGNRVDNS
+991 
-1006 YNSNRDRQVD
+1006 
-1016 SSSRTGS
+1016 
-1023 VHDAGN
+1023 
-1029 AGTRNSMQSE
+1029 
-1039 QVGNLHNG
+1039 
-1047 STNAG
+1047 
-1052 DVTNVI
+1052 
-1058 GGRTHAS
+1058 

-1081 AEMTRREAAAKEQ
+1081 AEMARREAAAKEQ
-1094 RGVETNQYRTSG
+1094 RGVETDQYRTSG

-1134 IRRDDRITSPE
+1134 IRRDDRVTSPE
-1145 KNQERPAEHRIDN
+1145 KNQERPA
-1158 NYNTQP
+1158 
-1164 GRQIDGTFKTGTVSE
+1164 
-1179 AGKNA
+1179 
-1184 SQPEKIDSVH
+1184 
-1194 GGSSTAKESLNAI
+1194 
-1207 KAKDYSGDNKSEA
+1207 
-1220 TPVQPVVQGKKD
+1220 
-1232 IQNNQA
+1232 
-1238 SGYRRDSYASAG
+1238 
-1250 MNAAVAGTATIVN
+1250 
-1263 NTHKASA
+1263 
-1270 AEKVVTEQKIPSES
+1270 
-1284 RPQEHRIDN
+1284 EHRIDN

-1346 YSSGNKSTITPVQP
+1346 YSSGNKSTTTPVQP

-1384 PGSSDSTQNIGLDSH
+1384 PGSSASTQNIGLDSH

-1442 AKEGAKII
+1442 AKEGSRII

-1517 AVGGVT
+1517 AAVGGVT

-1568 LASKSNKLIAD
+1568 LTSKSNKLIAD

-1752 INEIGEKL
+1752 INKIGEKL
-1760 VESGITASFAPAIV
+1760 VEPGIAASFAPAIV

-1976 PEESMKLVQSY
+1976 PEDSMKLVQSY
-1987 INASNGKIKRGVIE
+1987 IDASNGKIKRGVIE

-2069 VNAYHKSK
+2069 VNAYRKSK

-2145 FRASKKALTY
+2145 FRASQKALTY
-2155 GTRFTMSTGRLVK
+2155 GARFTMSTGRLVK
-2168 RKGVKFTVKRRS
+2168 RKGVKFTVKRRG

-2203 AMVQII
+2203 TMVQII

-2311 VGDPDNPSNSLYDV
+2311 VGDPDNPKNSLYDV
-2325 TQGTWWNTEGK
+2325 THGTWWNTEGE

-2359 GALESRNGYA
+2359 GVLESRNGYA

-2439 MPDGA
+2439 MPEGA

-2456 GEPENMNGKG
+2456 GMPENMNGKH

-2656 WTPVTQYHQGP
+2656 WTPVTQYHQGH

-2802 PEFKMGISGTC
+2802 PEFKMGIPGTC

>member
-73 FEIQDKYPE
+73 FELQDKYPE

-111 EEIEEELEEGVPE
+111 EEIEEELEEGIPE
-124 SLSTRDT
+124 PLSTRDT

-174 ADEALNKE
+174 ADETLNKE
-182 RELAA
+182 RELSA
-187 READAARLR
+187 REDAAARLR
-196 EQEFFDKRKAAEADF
+196 EQEFFDKRKAEETDF

-225 EKDTDRSKSFEYR
+225 EKDTDRSKSFEDK
-238 KDEVKI
+238 KDEAKI

-250 NTNKQVDS
+250 NADKQVDS

-269 DAGKRRYQQSEQV
+269 DAGKHEYQQSEQV

-312 AATAAAME
+312 AATTAAME

-334 GNTGHEEAASKA
+334 GNTGNKETASKA
-346 ETEKYNAEKYDSDKR
+346 ETEKRNAEKYDSDKR
-361 ETSKNQAESSRLDN
+361 EASKSQEESSRLDN
-375 NYSSKAESQIDGN
+375 SYSSKAESQIDGN

-395 DAGDAGKRGYQQS
+395 DASDAGKRGYQQS

-414 HYGDYNAGD
+414 HYGDSNAGD

-540 TAMREEA
+540 AAIREEA

-568 NETDTKSECESGN
+568 NETDTKSERESGN

-630 AGDVTNVVGGK
+630 VGDVTNVVGGK

-654 ADEMSRRESAAK
+654 ADEMSRREPAAK
-666 EQRETDRENRNGSN
+666 EQREADRGNRNGSN
-680 SYSEEDRRSNIYNSD
+680 SYNEYEDRRSNIYNSD

-709 HQREAETNRYND
+709 RQREAEANRYND
-721 YRNAETDKND
+721 YRNTETDKND

-740 PEQRTEDAMRE
+740 PEHRTEDAMRE

-764 DRYRNAETSRSET
+764 DRYHNAETGRSET
-777 DAKRGEN
+777 DAKRDESR
-784 GTGNR
+784 TGNR

-844 IGGRTHASDA
+844 IGGRTHAF
-854 AADTAATVTATAA
+854 
-867 VAEMTRREAAAKE
+867 
-880 QRETDRE
+880 
-887 NRNGS
+887 
-892 NSYSEEDR
+892 
-900 RSNIYNSDT
+900 
-909 AARDYDAGR
+909 
-918 EMEKHQRE
+918 
-926 AETNRYNDYRN
+926 
-937 AETDKNDQYNG
+937 
-948 SSKYEPEQRTEDAMR
+948 
-963 EETRREMDR
+963 
-972 RQQEADRYRNAETS
+972 
-986 RSETD
+986 
-991 AKRGENGTGNRVDNS
+991 
-1006 YNSNRDRQVD
+1006 
-1016 SSSRTGS
+1016 
-1023 VHDAGN
+1023 
-1029 AGTRNSMQSE
+1029 
-1039 QVGNLHNG
+1039 
-1047 STNAG
+1047 
-1052 DVTNVI
+1052 
-1058 GGRTHAS
+1058 

-1081 AEMTRREAAAKEQ
+1081 AEMARREAAAKEQ
-1094 RGVETNQYRTSG
+1094 RGVETDQYRTSG

-1134 IRRDDRITSPE
+1134 IRRDDRVTSPE

-1207 KAKDYSGDNKSEA
+1207 KAKDYS
-1220 TPVQPVVQGKKD
+1220 
-1232 IQNNQA
+1232 
-1238 SGYRRDSYASAG
+1238 
-1250 MNAAVAGTATIVN
+1250 
-1263 NTHKASA
+1263 
-1270 AEKVVTEQKIPSES
+1270 
-1284 RPQEHRIDN
+1284 
-1293 NYNTQPGHQIDGTF
+1293 
-1307 KTGTVSEAGKNA
+1307 
-1319 SQPEKID
+1319 
-1326 SVHGG
+1326 
-1331 SSTAKESLNA
+1331 
-1341 IKAKD
+1341 
-1346 YSSGNKSTITPVQP
+1346 SGNKSTTTPVQP

-1384 PGSSDSTQNIGLDSH
+1384 PGSSASTQNIGLDSH

-1442 AKEGAKII
+1442 AKEGSRII

-1517 AVGGVT
+1517 AAVGGVT

-1560 QAINNTQD
+1560 QAINNTQN
-1568 LASKSNKLIAD
+1568 LTSKSNKLIAD

-1752 INEIGEKL
+1752 INKIGEKL
-1760 VESGITASFAPAIV
+1760 VEPGIAASFAPAIV

-1987 INASNGKIKRGVIE
+1987 IDASNGKIKRGVIE

-2069 VNAYHKSK
+2069 VNAYRKSK

-2145 FRASKKALTY
+2145 FRASQKALTY
-2155 GTRFTMSTGRLVK
+2155 GARFTMSTGRLVK
-2168 RKGVKFTVKRRS
+2168 RKGVKFTVKKRG

-2203 AMVQII
+2203 TMVQII

-2240 ILSFISNEGDEVY
+2240 ILSYISNEGDEVY

-2311 VGDPDNPSNSLYDV
+2311 IGDPDNPSNSLYDV

-2539 TPEGYDKT
+2539 TPEGYDKS

-2802 PEFKMGISGTC
+2802 PEFKMGIPGTC

>member
-35 TRARDNIDLPE
+35 TRARDNVDLPE

-73 FEIQDKYPE
+73 FELQDKYPE

-111 EEIEEELEEGVPE
+111 EEIEEELEEGIPE
-124 SLSTRDT
+124 PLSTRDT

-167 SIRRALE
+167 SIRRVLE
-174 ADEALNKE
+174 ADETLNKE

-196 EQEFFDKRKAAEADF
+196 EQESFDKRKAEEADF

-225 EKDTDRSKSFEYR
+225 KKDTDRSKSFEDR
-238 KDEVKI
+238 KDEAKI

-250 NTNKQVDS
+250 NADKQADS

-301 KTYGTETAAET
+301 KTYETETAAET

-320 MARREAAAKAQVGY
+320 MARREAAAKAQGRY
-334 GNTGHEEAASKA
+334 SNTGHEETASKA

-361 ETSKNQAESSRLDN
+361 ETSKNQEESSRLDN
-375 NYSSKAESQIDGN
+375 SYSSKAESQIDGN

-414 HYGDYNAGD
+414 HYGDSNAGD

-463 GDRRSRREQ
+463 GDRRNRREQ

-478 QERAERRTDSYGS
+478 QERAEKRADSYSS
-491 DTALRDEDTKREI
+491 DATSRNEDIKHEM
-504 ERRQHEAEANRY
+504 ERRQREAESNRY
-516 HDAEAGKRDQ
+516 YDAEAGKRDQ
-526 YSGSGKYEPEQRAE
+526 YSGSGKYEPEQRTEA
-540 TAMREEA
+540 AMREEA
-547 RREMDKRQ
+547 RREIDKRQ

-568 NETDTKSECESGN
+568 NETDAKSERESGN

-593 QIDSSSRTGSVNDAG
+593 QIDSSSRTGSVKDAG

-654 ADEMSRRESAAK
+654 ADEMSRREPAAK
-666 EQRETDRENRNGSN
+666 EQREADRGNRNGSN
-680 SYSEEDRRSNIYNSD
+680 SYNEYEDRRSNIYNSD
-695 TAARDYDAGREMEK
+695 TAARDYDVGREMEK
-709 HQREAETNRYND
+709 RQREAEANRYND
-721 YRNAETDKND
+721 YRNAKTDKND

-740 PEQRTEDAMRE
+740 PEHRTEDAMRE

-764 DRYRNAETSRSET
+764 DRYRNSETGRSET

-789 VDNSYNSNRDRQVD
+789 VDNSYNSNRD
-803 SSSRTG
+803 S
-809 SVHDAGNAGTRNS
+809 
-822 MQSEQVGNLHNGS
+822 
-835 TNAGDVTNV
+835 
-844 IGGRTHASDA
+844 
-854 AADTAATVTATAA
+854 
-867 VAEMTRREAAAKE
+867 
-880 QRETDRE
+880 
-887 NRNGS
+887 
-892 NSYSEEDR
+892 
-900 RSNIYNSDT
+900 
-909 AARDYDAGR
+909 
-918 EMEKHQRE
+918 
-926 AETNRYNDYRN
+926 
-937 AETDKNDQYNG
+937 
-948 SSKYEPEQRTEDAMR
+948 
-963 EETRREMDR
+963 
-972 RQQEADRYRNAETS
+972 
-986 RSETD
+986 
-991 AKRGENGTGNRVDNS
+991 
-1006 YNSNRDRQVD
+1006 QVD

-1164 GRQIDGTFKTGTVSE
+1164 GRQIDGTFKTETVSE
-1179 AGKNA
+1179 AGKNV

-1207 KAKDYSGDNKSEA
+1207 KAKDYSGDNKSAA
-1220 TPVQPVVQGKKD
+1220 TPVQPVGQSKD
-1232 IQNNQA
+1232 A
-1238 SGYRRDSYASAG
+1238 SGSKQFGSNVTGNNIHEAQ
-1250 MNAAVAGTATIVN
+1250 AATT
-1263 NTHKASA
+1263 
-1270 AEKVVTEQKIPSES
+1270 
-1284 RPQEHRIDN
+1284 
-1293 NYNTQPGHQIDGTF
+1293 
-1307 KTGTVSEAGKNA
+1307 
-1319 SQPEKID
+1319 
-1326 SVHGG
+1326 
-1331 SSTAKESLNA
+1331 
-1341 IKAKD
+1341 
-1346 YSSGNKSTITPVQP
+1346 KS
-1360 IFKNKDSVELKKNG
+1360 
-1374 ESKIDNIARE
+1374 
-1384 PGSSDSTQNIGLDSH
+1384 
-1399 SKKHVYERDSYE
+1399 VYERDSYE
-1411 MAGQKTSENFGKPDL
+1411 TAGQKAAENFGSKNPS
-1426 NQSALEKNI
+1426 QAFVEKSI
-1435 KDSKKQL
+1435 AEKEKQA
-1442 AKEGAKII
+1442 AKESSKIVG
-1450 DSENKEHIYT
+1450 SENKEHIYT
-1460 AKDGNKNNHVQIN
+1460 AKDGDKNNHVQIN
-1473 KAGAQVVDGH
+1473 KTGTQVVDGH
-1483 VSKEISGPADN
+1483 VSKDVSGPADN

-1517 AVGGVT
+1517 AAVGGAT

-1538 QDTVKDVSEAVVK
+1538 QDTVKDVSEAVAK
-1551 QKNKSQLWN
+1551 QKNKSQMWN

-1568 LASKSNKLIAD
+1568 LTSKSNKLIAD

-1950 LKFQLEVAGLP
+1950 LKFQLEVSGLP

-2168 RKGVKFTVKRRS
+2168 RKGVKFTVKRRG

-2311 VGDPDNPSNSLYDV
+2311 IGDPDNPSNSLYDV

-2359 GALESRNGYA
+2359 GVLESRNGYA

-2377 VFLAAFGTFWGK
+2377 VFLVAFGTFWGK

-2409 SKEIYMMMFDTKAHK
+2409 SKEIYMMMFDTKAHIH
-2424 DTNYPAEPEGVYGHH
+2424 TNYPAEPEGVYGHH

>member
-35 TRARDNIDLPE
+35 TRARDNVDLPE

-73 FEIQDKYPE
+73 FELQDKYPE

-111 EEIEEELEEGVPE
+111 EEIEEELEEGIPE
-124 SLSTRDT
+124 PLSTRDT

-167 SIRRALE
+167 SIRRVLE
-174 ADEALNKE
+174 ADETLNKE

-187 READAARLR
+187 RETDAARLR
-196 EQEFFDKRKAAEADF
+196 EQESFNKRKAEEADF

-225 EKDTDRSKSFEYR
+225 EKDTDRSKSFEDR
-238 KDEVKI
+238 KDEAKI

-250 NTNKQVDS
+250 NADKQVDS
-258 SFRSDAVDNAG
+258 FFRSDAVDNAG
-269 DAGKRRYQQSEQV
+269 DAGKHEYQQSEQV

-334 GNTGHEEAASKA
+334 GNAGHEEAASKA

-361 ETSKNQAESSRLDN
+361 ETSKNQEESSRLDN

-414 HYGDYNAGD
+414 HYGDSNAGD

-463 GDRRSRREQ
+463 GDRRNRREQ
-472 EERRER
+472 EEKRER
-478 QERAERRTDSYGS
+478 QERSEKRTDSYGS
-491 DTALRDEDTKREI
+491 DTVLWDEDTKREI

-555 QEADKYRNAEAGK
+555 QEADKYRNAE
-568 NETDTKSECESGN
+568 TSRSEIDAKRGENGTGN
-581 RVNNDYNSNRES
+581 KVDNSYNSNRDS
-593 QIDSSSRTGSVNDAG
+593 QIDSSSRTGSVKDAG

-654 ADEMSRRESAAK
+654 ADEMSRREPAAK
-666 EQRETDRENRNGSN
+666 EQREADRGNRNGSN
-680 SYSEEDRRSNIYNSD
+680 SYNEYEDRRSNIYNSD
-695 TAARDYDAGREMEK
+695 TAARDYDVGREMEK
-709 HQREAETNRYND
+709 RQREAEANRYND

-764 DRYRNAETSRSET
+764 DRYRNSETGRSET

-789 VDNSYNSNRDRQVD
+789 VDNSYNSNRD
-803 SSSRTG
+803 S
-809 SVHDAGNAGTRNS
+809 
-822 MQSEQVGNLHNGS
+822 
-835 TNAGDVTNV
+835 
-844 IGGRTHASDA
+844 
-854 AADTAATVTATAA
+854 
-867 VAEMTRREAAAKE
+867 
-880 QRETDRE
+880 
-887 NRNGS
+887 
-892 NSYSEEDR
+892 
-900 RSNIYNSDT
+900 
-909 AARDYDAGR
+909 
-918 EMEKHQRE
+918 
-926 AETNRYNDYRN
+926 
-937 AETDKNDQYNG
+937 
-948 SSKYEPEQRTEDAMR
+948 
-963 EETRREMDR
+963 
-972 RQQEADRYRNAETS
+972 
-986 RSETD
+986 
-991 AKRGENGTGNRVDNS
+991 
-1006 YNSNRDRQVD
+1006 QVD

-1164 GRQIDGTFKTGTVSE
+1164 GRQIDGTFKTETVSE
-1179 AGKNA
+1179 AGKNV

-1220 TPVQPVVQGKKD
+1220 TPVQPVGQSKD
-1232 IQNNQA
+1232 A
-1238 SGYRRDSYASAG
+1238 SGSKQFGSNVTGNNIHEAQ
-1250 MNAAVAGTATIVN
+1250 AATT
-1263 NTHKASA
+1263 
-1270 AEKVVTEQKIPSES
+1270 
-1284 RPQEHRIDN
+1284 
-1293 NYNTQPGHQIDGTF
+1293 
-1307 KTGTVSEAGKNA
+1307 
-1319 SQPEKID
+1319 
-1326 SVHGG
+1326 
-1331 SSTAKESLNA
+1331 
-1341 IKAKD
+1341 
-1346 YSSGNKSTITPVQP
+1346 KS
-1360 IFKNKDSVELKKNG
+1360 
-1374 ESKIDNIARE
+1374 
-1384 PGSSDSTQNIGLDSH
+1384 
-1399 SKKHVYERDSYE
+1399 VYERDSYE
-1411 MAGQKTSENFGKPDL
+1411 TAGQKAAENFGSKNPS
-1426 NQSALEKNI
+1426 QAFVEKSI
-1435 KDSKKQL
+1435 AEKEKQA
-1442 AKEGAKII
+1442 AKESSKIVG
-1450 DSENKEHIYT
+1450 SENKEHIYT
-1460 AKDGNKNNHVQIN
+1460 AKDGDKNNHVQIN
-1473 KAGAQVVDGH
+1473 KTGTQVVDGH
-1483 VSKEISGPADN
+1483 VSKDVSGPADN

-1517 AVGGVT
+1517 AAVGGAT

-1538 QDTVKDVSEAVVK
+1538 QDTVKDVSEAVAK
-1551 QKNKSQLWN
+1551 QKNKSQMWN

-1568 LASKSNKLIAD
+1568 LTSKSNKLIAD

-1950 LKFQLEVAGLP
+1950 LKFQLEVSGLP

-2168 RKGVKFTVKRRS
+2168 RKGVKFTVKRRG

-2311 VGDPDNPSNSLYDV
+2311 IGDPDNPSNSLYDV

-2359 GALESRNGYA
+2359 GVLESRNGYA

-2377 VFLAAFGTFWGK
+2377 VFLVAFGTFWGK

-2409 SKEIYMMMFDTKAHK
+2409 SKEIYMMMFDTKAHIH
-2424 DTNYPAEPEGVYGHH
+2424 TNYPAEPEGVYGHH

-2528 QETPDGISPTP
+2528 QETPNGISPTP

>member
-35 TRARDNIDLPE
+35 TRARDNVDLPE

-73 FEIQDKYPE
+73 FELQDKYPE

-93 RENDEP
+93 RENDGP

-111 EEIEEELEEGVPE
+111 EEIEEELEEGIPE
-124 SLSTRDT
+124 PLSTRDT

-156 YRAKLDAEREE
+156 YRAKLDAKREE
-167 SIRRALE
+167 SIRRVLE

-182 RELAA
+182 RELSA
-187 READAARLR
+187 REDAAARLR
-196 EQEFFDKRKAAEADF
+196 EQEFFDKRKAEETDF

-225 EKDTDRSKSFEYR
+225 EKDTNRSKSFEDR
-238 KDEVKI
+238 KDEAKI

-250 NTNKQVDS
+250 NADKQVDS

-269 DAGKRRYQQSEQV
+269 DAGKHEYQQSEQV

-334 GNTGHEEAASKA
+334 GNTGNKETASKA
-346 ETEKYNAEKYDSDKR
+346 ETEKRNAEKYDSDKR
-361 ETSKNQAESSRLDN
+361 EASKSQEESSRLDN

-414 HYGDYNAGD
+414 HYGDSNAGD

-540 TAMREEA
+540 TAIREEA

-568 NETDTKSECESGN
+568 NETDTKSERESGN

-619 RVENLHNGNTN
+619 RVENLHNGSTN

-641 TYASEAAAAATAA
+641 TYASEATAAATAA
-654 ADEMSRRESAAK
+654 ADEMLRRESAAK

-680 SYSEEDRRSNIYNSD
+680 SYNEYEDRRSNAYNSD
-695 TAARDYDAGREMEK
+695 TAARDYDAGREMERR
-709 HQREAETNRYND
+709 QREAEANRHND
-721 YRNAETDKND
+721 YRNAEANKND
-731 QYNGSSKYE
+731 QYSGSGKYE
-740 PEQRTEDAMRE
+740 PSRRTEDAMRE
-751 ETRREMDRRQQEA
+751 ETRREMDKRQQEA
-764 DRYRNAETSRSET
+764 DRYRNAETGRSET

-789 VDNSYNSNRDRQVD
+789 VDNSYSSNRDRQVD

-809 SVHDAGNAGTRNS
+809 SIHDAGTRNS
-822 MQSEQVGNLHNGS
+822 MQ
-835 TNAGDVTNV
+835 
-844 IGGRTHASDA
+844 
-854 AADTAATVTATAA
+854 
-867 VAEMTRREAAAKE
+867 
-880 QRETDRE
+880 
-887 NRNGS
+887 
-892 NSYSEEDR
+892 
-900 RSNIYNSDT
+900 
-909 AARDYDAGR
+909 
-918 EMEKHQRE
+918 
-926 AETNRYNDYRN
+926 
-937 AETDKNDQYNG
+937 
-948 SSKYEPEQRTEDAMR
+948 P
-963 EETRREMDR
+963 
-972 RQQEADRYRNAETS
+972 
-986 RSETD
+986 
-991 AKRGENGTGNRVDNS
+991 
-1006 YNSNRDRQVD
+1006 
-1016 SSSRTGS
+1016 
-1023 VHDAGN
+1023 
-1029 AGTRNSMQSE
+1029 E

-1094 RGVETNQYRTSG
+1094 RRAETDPYRTSG
-1106 KYEPERRTED
+1106 KYEPEQRTEA
-1116 AMREEI
+1116 AMREDD
-1122 RMEMDR
+1122 RREMDR

-1134 IRRDDRITSPE
+1134 TRRDDRVTSPE

-1164 GRQIDGTFKTGTVSE
+1164 GRQIDGTFQTGTVSE
-1179 AGKNA
+1179 AGKNV

-1207 KAKDYSGDNKSEA
+1207 KAKDYSGDNKS
-1220 TPVQPVVQGKKD
+1220 
-1232 IQNNQA
+1232 
-1238 SGYRRDSYASAG
+1238 
-1250 MNAAVAGTATIVN
+1250 AA
-1263 NTHKASA
+1263 
-1270 AEKVVTEQKIPSES
+1270 
-1284 RPQEHRIDN
+1284 
-1293 NYNTQPGHQIDGTF
+1293 
-1307 KTGTVSEAGKNA
+1307 
-1319 SQPEKID
+1319 
-1326 SVHGG
+1326 
-1331 SSTAKESLNA
+1331 
-1341 IKAKD
+1341 
-1346 YSSGNKSTITPVQP
+1346 TPVQP

-1384 PGSSDSTQNIGLDSH
+1384 PGSSASTQNIGLDSH

-1442 AKEGAKII
+1442 AKEGSRII

-1517 AVGGVT
+1517 AAVGGVT

-1568 LASKSNKLIAD
+1568 LTSKSNKLIAD

-1752 INEIGEKL
+1752 INKIGEKL
-1760 VESGITASFAPAIV
+1760 VEPGIAASFAPAIV

-1797 RFGDRN
+1797 RLGDRN

-1987 INASNGKIKRGVIE
+1987 IDASNGKIKRGVIE
-2001 DGFFAASMAMLVE
+2001 DGFFAASMAMLVD

-2069 VNAYHKSK
+2069 VNAYRKSK

-2145 FRASKKALTY
+2145 FRASQKALTY
-2155 GTRFTMSTGRLVK
+2155 GARFTMSTGRLVK
-2168 RKGVKFTVKRRS
+2168 RKGVKFTVKRRG

-2203 AMVQII
+2203 TMVQII

-2311 VGDPDNPSNSLYDV
+2311 IGDPDNPSNSLYDV

-2802 PEFKMGISGTC
+2802 PEFKMGIPGTC

>member
-35 TRARDNIDLPE
+35 TRARDNVDLPE

-73 FEIQDKYPE
+73 FELQDKYPE

-111 EEIEEELEEGVPE
+111 EEIEEELEEGIPE
-124 SLSTRDT
+124 PLSTRDT

-167 SIRRALE
+167 SIRRVLE
-174 ADEALNKE
+174 ADETLNKE

-187 READAARLR
+187 RETDAARLR
-196 EQEFFDKRKAAEADF
+196 EQESFDKRKAEEADF

-225 EKDTDRSKSFEYR
+225 KKDTDRSKSFEDR
-238 KDEVKI
+238 KDEAKI

-250 NTNKQVDS
+250 NADKQADS

-301 KTYGTETAAET
+301 KTYETETAAET

-320 MARREAAAKAQVGY
+320 MARREAAAKAQGRY
-334 GNTGHEEAASKA
+334 SNTGHEETASKA

-361 ETSKNQAESSRLDN
+361 ETSKNQEESSRLDN
-375 NYSSKAESQIDGN
+375 SYSSKAESQIDGN

-414 HYGDYNAGD
+414 HYGDSNAGD

-463 GDRRSRREQ
+463 GDRRNRREQ

-478 QERAERRTDSYGS
+478 QERAEKRADSYSS
-491 DTALRDEDTKREI
+491 DATSRNEDIKHEM
-504 ERRQHEAEANRY
+504 ERRQREAESNRY
-516 HDAEAGKRDQ
+516 YDAEAGKRDQ
-526 YSGSGKYEPEQRAE
+526 YSGSGKYEPEQRTEA
-540 TAMREEA
+540 AMREEA
-547 RREMDKRQ
+547 RREIDKRQ

-568 NETDTKSECESGN
+568 NETDAKSERESGN

-593 QIDSSSRTGSVNDAG
+593 QIDSSSRTGSVKDAG

-654 ADEMSRRESAAK
+654 AGEMSRREPAAK
-666 EQRETDRENRNGSN
+666 EQREADRGNRNGSN
-680 SYSEEDRRSNIYNSD
+680 SYNEYEDRRSNIYNSD
-695 TAARDYDAGREMEK
+695 TAARDYDVGREMEK
-709 HQREAETNRYND
+709 RQREAEANRYND
-721 YRNAETDKND
+721 YRNAKTDKND

-740 PEQRTEDAMRE
+740 PEHRTEDAMRE

-764 DRYRNAETSRSET
+764 DRYRNSETGRSET

-789 VDNSYNSNRDRQVD
+789 VDNSYNSNRD
-803 SSSRTG
+803 S
-809 SVHDAGNAGTRNS
+809 
-822 MQSEQVGNLHNGS
+822 
-835 TNAGDVTNV
+835 
-844 IGGRTHASDA
+844 
-854 AADTAATVTATAA
+854 
-867 VAEMTRREAAAKE
+867 
-880 QRETDRE
+880 
-887 NRNGS
+887 
-892 NSYSEEDR
+892 
-900 RSNIYNSDT
+900 
-909 AARDYDAGR
+909 
-918 EMEKHQRE
+918 
-926 AETNRYNDYRN
+926 
-937 AETDKNDQYNG
+937 
-948 SSKYEPEQRTEDAMR
+948 
-963 EETRREMDR
+963 
-972 RQQEADRYRNAETS
+972 
-986 RSETD
+986 
-991 AKRGENGTGNRVDNS
+991 
-1006 YNSNRDRQVD
+1006 QVD

-1164 GRQIDGTFKTGTVSE
+1164 GRQIDGTFKTETVSE
-1179 AGKNA
+1179 AGKNV

-1207 KAKDYSGDNKSEA
+1207 KAKDYSGDNKSAA
-1220 TPVQPVVQGKKD
+1220 TPVQPVGQSKD
-1232 IQNNQA
+1232 A
-1238 SGYRRDSYASAG
+1238 SGSKQFGSNVTGNNIHEAQ
-1250 MNAAVAGTATIVN
+1250 AATT
-1263 NTHKASA
+1263 
-1270 AEKVVTEQKIPSES
+1270 
-1284 RPQEHRIDN
+1284 
-1293 NYNTQPGHQIDGTF
+1293 
-1307 KTGTVSEAGKNA
+1307 
-1319 SQPEKID
+1319 
-1326 SVHGG
+1326 
-1331 SSTAKESLNA
+1331 
-1341 IKAKD
+1341 
-1346 YSSGNKSTITPVQP
+1346 KS
-1360 IFKNKDSVELKKNG
+1360 
-1374 ESKIDNIARE
+1374 
-1384 PGSSDSTQNIGLDSH
+1384 
-1399 SKKHVYERDSYE
+1399 VYERDSYE
-1411 MAGQKTSENFGKPDL
+1411 TAGQKAAENFGSKNPS
-1426 NQSALEKNI
+1426 QAFVEKSI
-1435 KDSKKQL
+1435 AEKEKQA
-1442 AKEGAKII
+1442 AKESSKIVG
-1450 DSENKEHIYT
+1450 SENKEHIYT
-1460 AKDGNKNNHVQIN
+1460 AKDGDKNNHVQIN
-1473 KAGAQVVDGH
+1473 KTGTQVVDGH
-1483 VSKEISGPADN
+1483 VSKDVSGPADN

-1517 AVGGVT
+1517 AAVGGAT

-1538 QDTVKDVSEAVVK
+1538 QDTVKDVSEAVAK
-1551 QKNKSQLWN
+1551 QKNKSQMWN

-1568 LASKSNKLIAD
+1568 LTSKSNKLIAD

-1774 NKTISADDFVKDGDS
+1774 NKTISVDDFVKDGDS

-1950 LKFQLEVAGLP
+1950 LKFQLEVSGLP

-2168 RKGVKFTVKRRS
+2168 RKGVKFTVKRRG

-2311 VGDPDNPSNSLYDV
+2311 IGDPDNPSNSLYDV

-2359 GALESRNGYA
+2359 GVLESRNGYA

-2377 VFLAAFGTFWGK
+2377 VFLVAFGTFWGK

-2409 SKEIYMMMFDTKAHK
+2409 SKEIYMMMFDTKAHIH
-2424 DTNYPAEPEGVYGHH
+2424 TNYPAEPEGVYGHH

>member
-35 TRARDNIDLPE
+35 TRARDNVDLPE

-73 FEIQDKYPE
+73 FELQDKYPE

-93 RENDEP
+93 RENDGP

-111 EEIEEELEEGVPE
+111 EEIEEELEEGIPE
-124 SLSTRDT
+124 PLSTRDT

-167 SIRRALE
+167 SIRRVLE

-182 RELAA
+182 RELSA
-187 READAARLR
+187 REDAAARLR
-196 EQEFFDKRKAAEADF
+196 EQEFFDKRKAEETDF

-225 EKDTDRSKSFEYR
+225 EKDTNRSKSFEDR
-238 KDEVKI
+238 KDEAKI

-250 NTNKQVDS
+250 NADKQVDF

-269 DAGKRRYQQSEQV
+269 DVGKHEYQQSEQV

-334 GNTGHEEAASKA
+334 GNTGNKETASKA
-346 ETEKYNAEKYDSDKR
+346 ETEKRNAEKYDSDKR
-361 ETSKNQAESSRLDN
+361 EASKSQEESSRLDN

-414 HYGDYNAGD
+414 HYGDSNAGD

-540 TAMREEA
+540 TAIREEA

-568 NETDTKSECESGN
+568 NETDTKSERESGN

-619 RVENLHNGNTN
+619 RVENLHNGSTN

-641 TYASEAAAAATAA
+641 TYASEATAAATAA
-654 ADEMSRRESAAK
+654 ADEMLRRESAAK

-680 SYSEEDRRSNIYNSD
+680 SYNEYEDRRSNAYNSD
-695 TAARDYDAGREMEK
+695 TAARDYDAGREMERR
-709 HQREAETNRYND
+709 QREAEANRHND
-721 YRNAETDKND
+721 YRNAEANKND
-731 QYNGSSKYE
+731 QYSGSGKYE
-740 PEQRTEDAMRE
+740 PERRTEDAMRE
-751 ETRREMDRRQQEA
+751 ETRREMDKRQQEA
-764 DRYRNAETSRSET
+764 DRYRNAETGRSET

-789 VDNSYNSNRDRQVD
+789 VDNSYSSNRDRQVD

-809 SVHDAGNAGTRNS
+809 SIHDAGTRNS
-822 MQSEQVGNLHNGS
+822 MQ
-835 TNAGDVTNV
+835 
-844 IGGRTHASDA
+844 
-854 AADTAATVTATAA
+854 
-867 VAEMTRREAAAKE
+867 
-880 QRETDRE
+880 
-887 NRNGS
+887 
-892 NSYSEEDR
+892 
-900 RSNIYNSDT
+900 
-909 AARDYDAGR
+909 
-918 EMEKHQRE
+918 
-926 AETNRYNDYRN
+926 
-937 AETDKNDQYNG
+937 
-948 SSKYEPEQRTEDAMR
+948 P
-963 EETRREMDR
+963 
-972 RQQEADRYRNAETS
+972 
-986 RSETD
+986 
-991 AKRGENGTGNRVDNS
+991 
-1006 YNSNRDRQVD
+1006 
-1016 SSSRTGS
+1016 
-1023 VHDAGN
+1023 
-1029 AGTRNSMQSE
+1029 E

-1094 RGVETNQYRTSG
+1094 RRAETDPYRTSG
-1106 KYEPERRTED
+1106 KYEPEQRTEA
-1116 AMREEI
+1116 AMREDD
-1122 RMEMDR
+1122 RREMDR

-1134 IRRDDRITSPE
+1134 TRRDDRVTSPE

-1164 GRQIDGTFKTGTVSE
+1164 GRQIDGTFQTGTVSE
-1179 AGKNA
+1179 AGKNV

-1207 KAKDYSGDNKSEA
+1207 KAKDYSGDNKS
-1220 TPVQPVVQGKKD
+1220 
-1232 IQNNQA
+1232 
-1238 SGYRRDSYASAG
+1238 
-1250 MNAAVAGTATIVN
+1250 AA
-1263 NTHKASA
+1263 
-1270 AEKVVTEQKIPSES
+1270 
-1284 RPQEHRIDN
+1284 
-1293 NYNTQPGHQIDGTF
+1293 
-1307 KTGTVSEAGKNA
+1307 
-1319 SQPEKID
+1319 
-1326 SVHGG
+1326 
-1331 SSTAKESLNA
+1331 
-1341 IKAKD
+1341 
-1346 YSSGNKSTITPVQP
+1346 TPVQP

-1384 PGSSDSTQNIGLDSH
+1384 PGSSASTQNIGLDSH

-1442 AKEGAKII
+1442 AKEGSRII

-1494 VIKTPGSSKLDVSKA
+1494 VIKTPGSSKLGVSKA
-1509 VAGQVAAA
+1509 VAGQVAAAA

-1568 LASKSNKLIAD
+1568 LTSKSNKLIAD

-1752 INEIGEKL
+1752 INKIGEKL
-1760 VESGITASFAPAIV
+1760 VEPGIAASFAPAIV

-1987 INASNGKIKRGVIE
+1987 IDASNGKIKRGVIE
-2001 DGFFAASMAMLVE
+2001 DGFFAASMAMLVD

-2069 VNAYHKSK
+2069 VNAYRKSK

-2145 FRASKKALTY
+2145 FRASQKALTY
-2155 GTRFTMSTGRLVK
+2155 GARFTMSTGRLVK
-2168 RKGVKFTVKRRS
+2168 RKGVKFTVKRRG

-2203 AMVQII
+2203 TMVQII

-2267 MVDLLTLCHASFRN
+2267 MVDLLTLCHASFRS

-2286 GGGGTAASGTDPD
+2286 SSGGETSASGEENGT
-2299 GGPQMQKGDSSK
+2299 PQLQKGDSSK
-2311 VGDPDNPSNSLYDV
+2311 VEGLYNV
-2325 TQGTWWNTEGK
+2325 KTTTWWNNEG
-2336 NSIDINWSAGSDC
+2336 NIDTVPAAVTGNPNADWTGDC
-2349 DTLKK
+2349 KRIRD
-2354 KLEAD
+2354 KLRDANN
-2359 GALESRNGYA
+2359 LYSSNGYA
-2369 VAKYGDKT
+2369 VTKIGDKT
-2377 VFLAAFGTFWGK
+2377 VYLVAMGTYWGK
-2389 VGDVLKVEFNQPISL
+2389 DGDVLKVTFNNDIVL
-2404 GGEPA
+2404 GDEPA
-2409 SKEIYMMMFDTKAHK
+2409 TNEIYVLKFDTKAWEH
-2424 DTNYPAEPEGVYGHH
+2424 TGYLQGEQEGIYGHH
-2439 MPDGA
+2439 LGDG
-2444 HTRDFAEFMGKD
+2444 RDFLEFLAKDAGSGKRD
-2456 GEPENMNGKG
+2456 GIPSGTI
-2466 YLPVQATN
+2466 PQSAVN
-2474 LGSVLDGTCDLATIG
+2474 LGNILDDTCDLGTVG
-2489 GGLSTS
+2489 GGLSTN
-2495 VSADVFYRQEIDQDV
+2495 VNKDVFYRQEIDQDV

-2528 QETPDGISPTP
+2528 KETPDGISPTP
-2539 TPEGYDKT
+2539 TPEGYDKSS
-2547 TAKGAVYGFYNN
+2547 AKGAVYGFYNN

-2565 MVLAMYDFDI
+2565 MILAMYDFDI
-2575 NDVTSVKKT
+2575 NDTTSVKKT

-2667 DGLPTYDK
+2667 DGLPTYNK

-2777 SDKIKDI
+2777 SNDMKKP
-2784 NYKAKESVLKY
+2784 NYKAKESVLKN
-2795 GTQRIKK
+2795 GIQKIKK
-2802 PEFKMGISGTC
+2802 PEFKMGIPGTC

-2828 MTESQKEVCRH
+2828 MTESQKEVCQY
-2839 VYKFLTKDMTPKLT
+2839 VYKFLTKEMTPKLT
-2853 KEQAVGV
+2853 REQAIGV
-2860 LVNIMHESDF
+2860 LVNIKHECEF
-2870 NYTATEH
+2870 NYTDIENP
-2877 SDGSGGYGLVQ
+2877 DGSGGYGLAQ
-2888 WTGGRRTNLVTWCN
+2888 WTAERRTNLVTWCN
-2902 NNGVKYNTLEGQC
+2902 NHGLKYNTLEGQC
-2915 KFLEYEFSSSAVWT
+2915 KYLEYEFSSSAVWT

>member
-35 TRARDNIDLPE
+35 TRARDNVDLPE

-73 FEIQDKYPE
+73 FELQDKYPE

-111 EEIEEELEEGVPE
+111 EEIEEELEEGIPE
-124 SLSTRDT
+124 PLSTRDT

-182 RELAA
+182 RELSA
-187 READAARLR
+187 REDAAARLR
-196 EQEFFDKRKAAEADF
+196 EQEFFDKRKAEETDF

-225 EKDTDRSKSFEYR
+225 EKDTNRSKSFEDR
-238 KDEVKI
+238 KDEAKI

-250 NTNKQVDS
+250 NADKQVDS

-334 GNTGHEEAASKA
+334 GNTGNKETASKA
-346 ETEKYNAEKYDSDKR
+346 ETEKRNAEKYDSDKR
-361 ETSKNQAESSRLDN
+361 EASKSQEESSRLDN

-414 HYGDYNAGD
+414 HYGDSNAGD

-568 NETDTKSECESGN
+568 NETDTKSERESGN

-630 AGDVTNVVGGK
+630 VGDVTNVVGGK

-654 ADEMSRRESAAK
+654 SDEMSRRESAAK
-666 EQRETDRENRNGSN
+666 EQREADR
-680 SYSEEDRRSNIYNSD
+680 
-695 TAARDYDAGREMEK
+695 
-709 HQREAETNRYND
+709 
-721 YRNAETDKND
+721 
-731 QYNGSSKYE
+731 YNGSSKYE

-764 DRYRNAETSRSET
+764 DRYRNSET
-777 DAKRGEN
+777 G
-784 GTGNR
+784 
-789 VDNSYNSNRDRQVD
+789 
-803 SSSRTG
+803 
-809 SVHDAGNAGTRNS
+809 
-822 MQSEQVGNLHNGS
+822 
-835 TNAGDVTNV
+835 
-844 IGGRTHASDA
+844 
-854 AADTAATVTATAA
+854 
-867 VAEMTRREAAAKE
+867 
-880 QRETDRE
+880 
-887 NRNGS
+887 
-892 NSYSEEDR
+892 
-900 RSNIYNSDT
+900 
-909 AARDYDAGR
+909 
-918 EMEKHQRE
+918 
-926 AETNRYNDYRN
+926 
-937 AETDKNDQYNG
+937 
-948 SSKYEPEQRTEDAMR
+948 
-963 EETRREMDR
+963 
-972 RQQEADRYRNAETS
+972 

-1071 AATVTATAAA
+1071 AATVTATVAA

-1094 RGVETNQYRTSG
+1094 RGAEADQYRTSG

-1128 RQREAD
+1128 RQREED

-1164 GRQIDGTFKTGTVSE
+1164 GRQIDGTFKTGTISE

-1220 TPVQPVVQGKKD
+1220 TPVQPAVQGKKD
-1232 IQNNQA
+1232 IPNNQA

-1270 AEKVVTEQKIPSES
+1270 AEKVVTGQKRPSES

-1346 YSSGNKSTITPVQP
+1346 YSSGNKSTTTPVQP

-1384 PGSSDSTQNIGLDSH
+1384 PGSSASTQNIGLDSH

-1442 AKEGAKII
+1442 AKEGSRII

-1517 AVGGVT
+1517 AAVGGVT

-1538 QDTVKDVSEAVVK
+1538 QDTVKDVSEAVIK

-1568 LASKSNKLIAD
+1568 LTSKSNKLIAD

-1752 INEIGEKL
+1752 INKIGEKL
-1760 VESGITASFAPAIV
+1760 VEPGIAASFAPAIV

-1987 INASNGKIKRGVIE
+1987 IDASNGKIKRGVIE

-2069 VNAYHKSK
+2069 VNAYRKSK

-2145 FRASKKALTY
+2145 FRASQKALTY
-2155 GTRFTMSTGRLVK
+2155 GARFTMSTGRLVK
-2168 RKGVKFTVKRRS
+2168 RKGVKFTVKRRG

-2203 AMVQII
+2203 TMVQII

-2267 MVDLLTLCHASFRN
+2267 MVDLLTLCHASFRS

-2286 GGGGTAASGTDPD
+2286 SSGGETSASGEENGT
-2299 GGPQMQKGDSSK
+2299 PQLQKGDSSK
-2311 VGDPDNPSNSLYDV
+2311 VEGLYNV
-2325 TQGTWWNTEGK
+2325 KTTTWWNNEG
-2336 NSIDINWSAGSDC
+2336 NIDTVPAAVTGNPNADWTGDC
-2349 DTLKK
+2349 KRIRD
-2354 KLEAD
+2354 KLRDANN
-2359 GALESRNGYA
+2359 LYSSNGYA
-2369 VAKYGDKT
+2369 VTKIGDKT
-2377 VFLAAFGTFWGK
+2377 VYLVAMGTYWGK
-2389 VGDVLKVEFNQPISL
+2389 DGDVLKVTFNNDIVL
-2404 GGEPA
+2404 GDEPA
-2409 SKEIYMMMFDTKAHK
+2409 TNEIYVLKFDTKAWEH
-2424 DTNYPAEPEGVYGHH
+2424 TGYLQGEQEGIYGHH
-2439 MPDGA
+2439 LGDG
-2444 HTRDFAEFMGKD
+2444 RDFLEFLAKDAGSGKRD
-2456 GEPENMNGKG
+2456 GIPSGTI
-2466 YLPVQATN
+2466 PQSAVN
-2474 LGSVLDGTCDLATIG
+2474 LGNILDDTCDLGTVG
-2489 GGLSTS
+2489 GGLSTN
-2495 VSADVFYRQEIDQDV
+2495 VNKDVFYRQEIDQDV

-2528 QETPDGISPTP
+2528 KETPDGISPTP
-2539 TPEGYDKT
+2539 TPEGYDKSS
-2547 TAKGAVYGFYNN
+2547 AKGAVYGFYNN

-2565 MVLAMYDFDI
+2565 MILAMYDFDI
-2575 NDVTSVKKT
+2575 NDTTSVKKT

-2667 DGLPTYDK
+2667 DGLPTYNK

-2777 SDKIKDI
+2777 SNDMKKP
-2784 NYKAKESVLKY
+2784 NYKAKESVLKN
-2795 GTQRIKK
+2795 GIQKIKK
-2802 PEFKMGISGTC
+2802 PEFKMGIPGTC

-2828 MTESQKEVCRH
+2828 MTESQKEVCQY
-2839 VYKFLTKDMTPKLT
+2839 VYKFLTKEMTPKLT
-2853 KEQAVGV
+2853 REQAIGV
-2860 LVNIMHESDF
+2860 LVNIKHECEF
-2870 NYTATEH
+2870 NYTDIENP
-2877 SDGSGGYGLVQ
+2877 DGSGGYGLAQ
-2888 WTGGRRTNLVTWCN
+2888 WTAERRTNLVTWCN
-2902 NNGVKYNTLEGQC
+2902 NHGLKYNTLEGQC
-2915 KFLEYEFSSSAVWT
+2915 KYLEYEFSSSAVWT

>member
-73 FEIQDKYPE
+73 FELQDKYPE

-111 EEIEEELEEGVPE
+111 EEIEEELEEGIPE
-124 SLSTRDT
+124 PLSTRDT

-196 EQEFFDKRKAAEADF
+196 EQEFFDKRKAEEADF
-211 DEKARREKEAERYT
+211 DEKARREKDAERYT
-225 EKDTDRSKSFEYR
+225 EKDTDRSKSFEDR
-238 KDEVKI
+238 KDEAKI
-244 DKDYST
+244 DKNYST
-250 NTNKQVDS
+250 NADKQVDS

-269 DAGKRRYQQSEQV
+269 DAGKHEYQQSEQV

-301 KTYGTETAAET
+301 KTYGTETATET

-334 GNTGHEEAASKA
+334 GNIKNEETASKA
-346 ETEKYNAEKYDSDKR
+346 ETEKRNAEKYDSDKR
-361 ETSKNQAESSRLDN
+361 EASKSQEESSRLDN

-414 HYGDYNAGD
+414 HYGDSNAGD

-478 QERAERRTDSYGS
+478 QERAERRTDSYDS

-504 ERRQHEAEANRY
+504 ERRQHEAETNRY

-540 TAMREEA
+540 TAIREEA

-568 NETDTKSECESGN
+568 NETDTKSERESGN

-630 AGDVTNVVGGK
+630 VGDVTNVVGGK

-654 ADEMSRRESAAK
+654 ADEMSRRESAVK
-666 EQRETDRENRNGSN
+666 EQRDADR
-680 SYSEEDRRSNIYNSD
+680 
-695 TAARDYDAGREMEK
+695 
-709 HQREAETNRYND
+709 
-721 YRNAETDKND
+721 
-731 QYNGSSKYE
+731 YNGSSKYE

-764 DRYRNAETSRSET
+764 DRYRNSET
-777 DAKRGEN
+777 G
-784 GTGNR
+784 
-789 VDNSYNSNRDRQVD
+789 
-803 SSSRTG
+803 
-809 SVHDAGNAGTRNS
+809 
-822 MQSEQVGNLHNGS
+822 
-835 TNAGDVTNV
+835 
-844 IGGRTHASDA
+844 
-854 AADTAATVTATAA
+854 
-867 VAEMTRREAAAKE
+867 
-880 QRETDRE
+880 
-887 NRNGS
+887 
-892 NSYSEEDR
+892 
-900 RSNIYNSDT
+900 
-909 AARDYDAGR
+909 
-918 EMEKHQRE
+918 
-926 AETNRYNDYRN
+926 
-937 AETDKNDQYNG
+937 
-948 SSKYEPEQRTEDAMR
+948 
-963 EETRREMDR
+963 
-972 RQQEADRYRNAETS
+972 

-1094 RGVETNQYRTSG
+1094 RGAEADQYRTSG

-1164 GRQIDGTFKTGTVSE
+1164 GRQIDGTFKTGTISE

-1220 TPVQPVVQGKKD
+1220 TPVQPAVQGKKD
-1232 IQNNQA
+1232 IPNNQA

-1270 AEKVVTEQKIPSES
+1270 AEKVVTEQKRPSES

-1346 YSSGNKSTITPVQP
+1346 YSSGNKSTTTPVQP

-1384 PGSSDSTQNIGLDSH
+1384 PGSSASTQNIGLDSH

-1442 AKEGAKII
+1442 AKEGSRII
-1450 DSENKEHIYT
+1450 DSENKEHVYT

-1517 AVGGVT
+1517 AAVGGVT

-1568 LASKSNKLIAD
+1568 LTSKSNKLIAD

-1752 INEIGEKL
+1752 INKIGEKL
-1760 VESGITASFAPAIV
+1760 VEPGIAASFAPAIV

-1987 INASNGKIKRGVIE
+1987 IDASNGKIKRGVIE
-2001 DGFFAASMAMLVE
+2001 DDFFAASMAMLVE

-2069 VNAYHKSK
+2069 VNAYRKSK

-2145 FRASKKALTY
+2145 FRASQKALTY
-2155 GTRFTMSTGRLVK
+2155 GARFTMSTGRLVK
-2168 RKGVKFTVKRRS
+2168 RKGVKFTVKRRG

-2203 AMVQII
+2203 TMVQII

-2311 VGDPDNPSNSLYDV
+2311 VGDPDNPKNSLYDV
-2325 TQGTWWNTEGK
+2325 THGTWWNTEGE

-2359 GALESRNGYA
+2359 GVLESRNGYA

-2439 MPDGA
+2439 MPEGA

-2456 GEPENMNGKG
+2456 GMPENMNGKH

-2802 PEFKMGISGTC
+2802 PEFKMGIPGTC

>member
-73 FEIQDKYPE
+73 FELQDKYPE

-99 ERVRED
+99 ERIRED

-111 EEIEEELEEGVPE
+111 EEIEEELEEGIPE
-124 SLSTRDT
+124 PLSTRDT

-187 READAARLR
+187 REDAAARLR
-196 EQEFFDKRKAAEADF
+196 EQEFFDKRKAEETDF

-225 EKDTDRSKSFEYR
+225 EKDTDRSKSFEDK
-238 KDEVKI
+238 KDEAKI

-250 NTNKQVDS
+250 NADKQVDS

-269 DAGKRRYQQSEQV
+269 DAGKHEYQQSEQV

-312 AATAAAME
+312 AATTAAME

-334 GNTGHEEAASKA
+334 GNTGNKETASKA
-346 ETEKYNAEKYDSDKR
+346 ETEKRNAEKYDSDKR
-361 ETSKNQAESSRLDN
+361 EASKSQEESSRLDN
-375 NYSSKAESQIDGN
+375 SYSSKAESQIDGN

-395 DAGDAGKRGYQQS
+395 DASDAGKRGYQQS

-414 HYGDYNAGD
+414 HYGDSNAGD

-455 AREQKEAE
+455 TREQKEAE

-540 TAMREEA
+540 AAIREEA

-568 NETDTKSECESGN
+568 NETDTKSERESGN

-630 AGDVTNVVGGK
+630 VGDVTNVVGGK

-654 ADEMSRRESAAK
+654 ADEMSRREPAAK
-666 EQRETDRENRNGSN
+666 EQREADRGNRNGSN
-680 SYSEEDRRSNIYNSD
+680 SYNEYEDRRSNIYNSD

-709 HQREAETNRYND
+709 RQREAEANRYND
-721 YRNAETDKND
+721 YRNTETDKND

-740 PEQRTEDAMRE
+740 PEHRTEDAMRE

-764 DRYRNAETSRSET
+764 DRYHNAETGRSET
-777 DAKRGEN
+777 DAKRDESR
-784 GTGNR
+784 TGNR

-844 IGGRTHASDA
+844 IGGRTHAF
-854 AADTAATVTATAA
+854 
-867 VAEMTRREAAAKE
+867 
-880 QRETDRE
+880 
-887 NRNGS
+887 
-892 NSYSEEDR
+892 
-900 RSNIYNSDT
+900 
-909 AARDYDAGR
+909 
-918 EMEKHQRE
+918 
-926 AETNRYNDYRN
+926 
-937 AETDKNDQYNG
+937 
-948 SSKYEPEQRTEDAMR
+948 
-963 EETRREMDR
+963 
-972 RQQEADRYRNAETS
+972 
-986 RSETD
+986 
-991 AKRGENGTGNRVDNS
+991 
-1006 YNSNRDRQVD
+1006 
-1016 SSSRTGS
+1016 
-1023 VHDAGN
+1023 
-1029 AGTRNSMQSE
+1029 
-1039 QVGNLHNG
+1039 
-1047 STNAG
+1047 
-1052 DVTNVI
+1052 
-1058 GGRTHAS
+1058 

-1081 AEMTRREAAAKEQ
+1081 AEMARREAAAKEQ
-1094 RGVETNQYRTSG
+1094 RGVETDQYRTSG

-1134 IRRDDRITSPE
+1134 IRRDDRVTSPE

-1207 KAKDYSGDNKSEA
+1207 KAKDYS
-1220 TPVQPVVQGKKD
+1220 
-1232 IQNNQA
+1232 
-1238 SGYRRDSYASAG
+1238 
-1250 MNAAVAGTATIVN
+1250 
-1263 NTHKASA
+1263 
-1270 AEKVVTEQKIPSES
+1270 
-1284 RPQEHRIDN
+1284 
-1293 NYNTQPGHQIDGTF
+1293 
-1307 KTGTVSEAGKNA
+1307 
-1319 SQPEKID
+1319 
-1326 SVHGG
+1326 
-1331 SSTAKESLNA
+1331 
-1341 IKAKD
+1341 
-1346 YSSGNKSTITPVQP
+1346 SGNKSTTTPVQP

-1384 PGSSDSTQNIGLDSH
+1384 PGSSASTQNIGLDSH

-1442 AKEGAKII
+1442 AKEGSRII

-1517 AVGGVT
+1517 AAVGGVT

-1560 QAINNTQD
+1560 QAINNTQN
-1568 LASKSNKLIAD
+1568 LTSKSNKLIAD

-1599 NNPSFGFSPAS
+1599 NNLSFGFSPAS

-1752 INEIGEKL
+1752 INKIGEKL
-1760 VESGITASFAPAIV
+1760 VEPGIAASFAPAIV

-1987 INASNGKIKRGVIE
+1987 IDASNGKIKRGVIE

-2054 RNFVARQAHKLQRAG
+2054 RNFVARQAHKLQREG
-2069 VNAYHKSK
+2069 VNAYRKSK

-2145 FRASKKALTY
+2145 FRASQKALTY
-2155 GTRFTMSTGRLVK
+2155 GARFTMSTGRLVK
-2168 RKGVKFTVKRRS
+2168 RKGAKFTVKRRG

-2192 GIKNLSIKSLK
+2192 GIKNLSVKSLK
-2203 AMVQII
+2203 TMLQII

-2267 MVDLLTLCHASFRN
+2267 MVDLLTLCHASFRS

-2286 GGGGTAASGTDPD
+2286 SSGGETSASGEENGT
-2299 GGPQMQKGDSSK
+2299 PQLQKGDSSK
-2311 VGDPDNPSNSLYDV
+2311 VEGLYNV
-2325 TQGTWWNTEGK
+2325 KTTTWWNNEG
-2336 NSIDINWSAGSDC
+2336 NIDTVPAAVTGNPNADWTGDC
-2349 DTLKK
+2349 KRIRD
-2354 KLEAD
+2354 KLRDANN
-2359 GALESRNGYA
+2359 LYSSNGYA
-2369 VAKYGDKT
+2369 VTKIGDKT
-2377 VFLAAFGTFWGK
+2377 VYLVAMGTYWGK
-2389 VGDVLKVEFNQPISL
+2389 DGDVLKVTFNNDIVL
-2404 GGEPA
+2404 GDEPA
-2409 SKEIYMMMFDTKAHK
+2409 TNEIYVLKFDTKAWEQ
-2424 DTNYPAEPEGVYGHH
+2424 TGYLQGEQEGIYGHH
-2439 MPDGA
+2439 LGDG
-2444 HTRDFAEFMGKD
+2444 RDFLEFLAKDAGSGKRD
-2456 GEPENMNGKG
+2456 GIPSGTI
-2466 YLPVQATN
+2466 PQSAVN
-2474 LGSVLDGTCDLATIG
+2474 LGNILDDTCDLGTVG
-2489 GGLSTS
+2489 GGLSTN
-2495 VSADVFYRQEIDQDV
+2495 VNKDVFYRQEIDQDV

-2539 TPEGYDKT
+2539 TPEGYDKSS
-2547 TAKGAVYGFYNN
+2547 AKGAVYGFYNN

-2565 MVLAMYDFDI
+2565 MILAMYDFDI
-2575 NDVTSVKKT
+2575 NDTTSVKKT
-2584 ILAKADK
+2584 ILAKEDK

-2667 DGLPTYDK
+2667 DGLPTYNK

-2777 SDKIKDI
+2777 SNDMKKP
-2784 NYKAKESVLKY
+2784 NYKAKESVLKN
-2795 GTQRIKK
+2795 GIQKIKK
-2802 PEFKMGISGTC
+2802 PEFKMGIPGTC

-2828 MTESQKEVCRH
+2828 MTESQKEVCQY
-2839 VYKFLTKDMTPKLT
+2839 VYKFLTKEMTPKLT
-2853 KEQAVGV
+2853 REQAIGV
-2860 LVNIMHESDF
+2860 LVNIKHECEF
-2870 NYTATEH
+2870 NYTDIENP
-2877 SDGSGGYGLVQ
+2877 DGSGGYGLAQ
-2888 WTGGRRTNLVTWCN
+2888 WTAERRTNLVTWCN
-2902 NNGVKYNTLEGQC
+2902 NHGLKYNTLEGQC
-2915 KFLEYEFSSSAVWT
+2915 KYLEYEFSSSAVWT

>member
-21 NLFQNGMAL
+21 NLFQNGMAF

-73 FEIQDKYPE
+73 FELQDKYPE

-105 EAGEAE
+105 ETGEAE

-124 SLSTRDT
+124 PLSTRDT
-131 VVKNIIEGEHTGK
+131 VIKNIIEGEHTGK

-196 EQEFFDKRKAAEADF
+196 EQEFFDKRKAEEADF

-225 EKDTDRSKSFEYR
+225 EKDTDRSKFFEDR
-238 KDEVKI
+238 KDEAKI

-250 NTNKQVDS
+250 NTDKQVDS

-320 MARREAAAKAQVGY
+320 MARMEAAAKAQVGY

-361 ETSKNQAESSRLDN
+361 ETNKNQAESSRLDN

-395 DAGDAGKRGYQQS
+395 DAVDAGKRGYQQS

-414 HYGDYNAGD
+414 HYGDSNAGD

-526 YSGSGKYEPEQRAE
+526 YSGSGKYEPEQRTE

-555 QEADKYRNAEAGK
+555 QESDKYRNAEAGK
-568 NETDTKSECESGN
+568 NETDTKSERESGN

-630 AGDVTNVVGGK
+630 VGDVTNVVGGK
-641 TYASEAAAAATAA
+641 TYASEAAAAATATS
-654 ADEMSRRESAAK
+654 DEMSRRESAAK
-666 EQRETDRENRNGSN
+666 EQREADR
-680 SYSEEDRRSNIYNSD
+680 
-695 TAARDYDAGREMEK
+695 
-709 HQREAETNRYND
+709 
-721 YRNAETDKND
+721 
-731 QYNGSSKYE
+731 YNGSSKYE

-764 DRYRNAETSRSET
+764 DRYRNSET
-777 DAKRGEN
+777 G
-784 GTGNR
+784 
-789 VDNSYNSNRDRQVD
+789 
-803 SSSRTG
+803 
-809 SVHDAGNAGTRNS
+809 
-822 MQSEQVGNLHNGS
+822 
-835 TNAGDVTNV
+835 
-844 IGGRTHASDA
+844 
-854 AADTAATVTATAA
+854 
-867 VAEMTRREAAAKE
+867 
-880 QRETDRE
+880 
-887 NRNGS
+887 
-892 NSYSEEDR
+892 
-900 RSNIYNSDT
+900 
-909 AARDYDAGR
+909 
-918 EMEKHQRE
+918 
-926 AETNRYNDYRN
+926 
-937 AETDKNDQYNG
+937 
-948 SSKYEPEQRTEDAMR
+948 
-963 EETRREMDR
+963 
-972 RQQEADRYRNAETS
+972 

-1094 RGVETNQYRTSG
+1094 RGAEADQYRTSG

-1164 GRQIDGTFKTGTVSE
+1164 GRQIDGTFKTGT
-1179 AGKNA
+1179 
-1184 SQPEKIDSVH
+1184 I
-1194 GGSSTAKESLNAI
+1194 
-1207 KAKDYSGDNKSEA
+1207 
-1220 TPVQPVVQGKKD
+1220 
-1232 IQNNQA
+1232 
-1238 SGYRRDSYASAG
+1238 
-1250 MNAAVAGTATIVN
+1250 
-1263 NTHKASA
+1263 
-1270 AEKVVTEQKIPSES
+1270 
-1284 RPQEHRIDN
+1284 
-1293 NYNTQPGHQIDGTF
+1293 
-1307 KTGTVSEAGKNA
+1307 SEAGKNA

-1346 YSSGNKSTITPVQP
+1346 YSSGNKSTTTPVQP

-1384 PGSSDSTQNIGLDSH
+1384 PGSSASTQNIGLDSH

-1442 AKEGAKII
+1442 AKEGSRII

-1517 AVGGVT
+1517 AAVGGVT

-1568 LASKSNKLIAD
+1568 LTSKSNKLIAD

-1752 INEIGEKL
+1752 INKIGEKL
-1760 VESGITASFAPAIV
+1760 VEPGIAASFAPAIV

-1987 INASNGKIKRGVIE
+1987 IDASNGKIKRGVIE

-2069 VNAYHKSK
+2069 VNAYRKSK

-2145 FRASKKALTY
+2145 FRASQKALTY
-2155 GTRFTMSTGRLVK
+2155 GARFTMSTGRLVK
-2168 RKGVKFTVKRRS
+2168 RKGVKFTVKRRG

-2203 AMVQII
+2203 TMVQII

-2267 MVDLLTLCHASFRN
+2267 MVDLLTLCHASFRS

-2286 GGGGTAASGTDPD
+2286 SSGGGTSASGEENGT
-2299 GGPQMQKGDSSK
+2299 PQLQKGDSSK
-2311 VGDPDNPSNSLYDV
+2311 VEGLYNV
-2325 TQGTWWNTEGK
+2325 KTTTWWNNEG
-2336 NSIDINWSAGSDC
+2336 NIDTVPAAVTGNPNADWTGDC
-2349 DTLKK
+2349 KRIRD
-2354 KLEAD
+2354 KLRDANN
-2359 GALESRNGYA
+2359 LYSSNGYA
-2369 VAKYGDKT
+2369 VTKIGDKT
-2377 VFLAAFGTFWGK
+2377 VYLVAMGTYWGK
-2389 VGDVLKVEFNQPISL
+2389 DGDVLKVTFNNDIVL
-2404 GGEPA
+2404 GDEPA
-2409 SKEIYMMMFDTKAHK
+2409 TNEIYVLKFDTKAWEH
-2424 DTNYPAEPEGVYGHH
+2424 TGYLQGEQEGIYGHH
-2439 MPDGA
+2439 LGDG
-2444 HTRDFAEFMGKD
+2444 RDFLEFLAKDAGSGKRD
-2456 GEPENMNGKG
+2456 GIPSGTI
-2466 YLPVQATN
+2466 PQSAVN
-2474 LGSVLDGTCDLATIG
+2474 LGNILDDTCDLGTVG
-2489 GGLSTS
+2489 GGLSTN
-2495 VSADVFYRQEIDQDV
+2495 VNKDVFYRQEIDQDV

-2528 QETPDGISPTP
+2528 KETPDGISPTP
-2539 TPEGYDKT
+2539 TPEGYDKSS
-2547 TAKGAVYGFYNN
+2547 AKGAVYGFYNN

-2565 MVLAMYDFDI
+2565 MILAMYDFDI
-2575 NDVTSVKKT
+2575 NDTTSVKKT

-2667 DGLPTYDK
+2667 DGLPTYNK

-2777 SDKIKDI
+2777 SNDMKKP
-2784 NYKAKESVLKY
+2784 NYKAKESVLKN
-2795 GTQRIKK
+2795 GIQKIKK
-2802 PEFKMGISGTC
+2802 PEFKMGIPGTC

>member
-73 FEIQDKYPE
+73 FELQDKYPE

-111 EEIEEELEEGVPE
+111 EEIEEELEEGIPE
-124 SLSTRDT
+124 PLSTRDT

-187 READAARLR
+187 REDAAARLR
-196 EQEFFDKRKAAEADF
+196 EQEFFDKRKAEETDF

-225 EKDTDRSKSFEYR
+225 EKDTDRSKSFEDR
-238 KDEVKI
+238 KDEAKI
-244 DKDYST
+244 YKDYST
-250 NTNKQVDS
+250 NADKQVDS
-258 SFRSDAVDNAG
+258 SFRSDVVDNAG
-269 DAGKRRYQQSEQV
+269 DAGKRGYQQSEQV
-282 NNMHGGA
+282 NNIHGGA

-312 AATAAAME
+312 AATTAAME

-334 GNTGHEEAASKA
+334 GNTGNKETASKA
-346 ETEKYNAEKYDSDKR
+346 ETENRNAEKYDSDKR
-361 ETSKNQAESSRLDN
+361 ETSKSQEESSRLDN

-395 DAGDAGKRGYQQS
+395 DAGDAGKRVYQQS
-408 EQIGST
+408 EKIGST
-414 HYGDYNAGD
+414 HYGDSNAGD

-504 ERRQHEAEANRY
+504 ERRQHEA
-516 HDAEAGKRDQ
+516 
-526 YSGSGKYEPEQRAE
+526 
-540 TAMREEA
+540 
-547 RREMDKRQ
+547 
-555 QEADKYRNAEAGK
+555 DKYRNAEAGK
-568 NETDTKSECESGN
+568 NETDTKSERESGN

-630 AGDVTNVVGGK
+630 VGDVTNVVGGK

-666 EQRETDRENRNGSN
+666 EQREADRENRNGSN
-680 SYSEEDRRSNIYNSD
+680 SYNEEDRRSNIYNSD

-709 HQREAETNRYND
+709 HQREAEANRYND

-740 PEQRTEDAMRE
+740 PERRTEDAMRE

-764 DRYRNAETSRSET
+764 DRYRNSETGRSET

-854 AADTAATVTATAA
+854 AAATAATVTATAA
-867 VAEMTRREAAAKE
+867 AAEMTRREAAAKE
-880 QRETDRE
+880 QREADRE

-892 NSYSEEDR
+892 NSYNEEDR

-926 AETNRYNDYRN
+926 AEANRYNDYRN

-948 SSKYEPEQRTEDAMR
+948 SSKYEPERRTEDAMR

-972 RQQEADRYRNAETS
+972 RQQEADRYRNSETG

-1094 RGVETNQYRTSG
+1094 RGAEADQYRTSG

-1145 KNQERPAEHRIDN
+1145 KNQERPAEHSIDN

-1164 GRQIDGTFKTGTVSE
+1164 GRQIDGTFKTGTISE

-1220 TPVQPVVQGKKD
+1220 TPVQSMVQGKKD
-1232 IQNNQA
+1232 IPNNQA

-1263 NTHKASA
+1263 DTHKASA
-1270 AEKVVTEQKIPSES
+1270 AEKVVTEQKRPSES

-1346 YSSGNKSTITPVQP
+1346 YSSGNKSTTTPVQP
-1360 IFKNKDSVELKKNG
+1360 IFTNKDSVELKKNG

-1384 PGSSDSTQNIGLDSH
+1384 PGSSASTQNIGLDSH

-1442 AKEGAKII
+1442 AKEGSRII

-1517 AVGGVT
+1517 AAVGGVT

-1568 LASKSNKLIAD
+1568 LTSKSNKLIAD

-1599 NNPSFGFSPAS
+1599 NKPIFGFSPAS

-1752 INEIGEKL
+1752 INKIGEKL
-1760 VESGITASFAPAIV
+1760 VEPGIAASFAPAIV

-1976 PEESMKLVQSY
+1976 PEDSMKLVQSY
-1987 INASNGKIKRGVIE
+1987 IDASNGKIKRGVIE

-2069 VNAYHKSK
+2069 VNAYRKSK

-2145 FRASKKALTY
+2145 FRASQKALTY
-2155 GTRFTMSTGRLVK
+2155 GARFTMSTGRLVK
-2168 RKGVKFTVKRRS
+2168 RKGVKFTVKRRG

-2203 AMVQII
+2203 TMVQII

-2311 VGDPDNPSNSLYDV
+2311 VGDPDNPKNSLYDV
-2325 TQGTWWNTEGK
+2325 THGTWWNTEGE

-2359 GALESRNGYA
+2359 GVLESRNGYA

-2439 MPDGA
+2439 MPEGA

-2456 GEPENMNGKG
+2456 GMPENMNGKH

-2656 WTPVTQYHQGP
+2656 WTPVTQYHQGH

-2802 PEFKMGISGTC
+2802 PEFKMGIPGTC

>member
-21 NLFQNGMAL
+21 NLFQNSMAL

-73 FEIQDKYPE
+73 FELQDKYPE

-99 ERVRED
+99 ERIRED

-111 EEIEEELEEGVPE
+111 EEIEEELEEGIPE
-124 SLSTRDT
+124 PLSTRDT

-187 READAARLR
+187 REDAAARLR
-196 EQEFFDKRKAAEADF
+196 EQEFFDKRKAEETDF

-225 EKDTDRSKSFEYR
+225 EKDTDRSKSFEDR
-238 KDEVKI
+238 KDEAKI
-244 DKDYST
+244 YKDYST
-250 NTNKQVDS
+250 NADKQVDS
-258 SFRSDAVDNAG
+258 SFRSDVVDNAG
-269 DAGKRRYQQSEQV
+269 DAGKRGYQQSEQV
-282 NNMHGGA
+282 NNMHGGT

-312 AATAAAME
+312 AATTAAME

-334 GNTGHEEAASKA
+334 GNTGNKETASKA
-346 ETEKYNAEKYDSDKR
+346 ETEKRNAEKYDSDKR
-361 ETSKNQAESSRLDN
+361 EASKSQEESSRLDN
-375 NYSSKAESQIDGN
+375 SYSSKAESQIDGN

-395 DAGDAGKRGYQQS
+395 DASDAGKRGYQQS

-414 HYGDYNAGD
+414 HYGDSNAGD

-540 TAMREEA
+540 AAIREEA

-568 NETDTKSECESGN
+568 NETDTKSERESGN

-619 RVENLHNGNTN
+619 RVENLHNGNTDV
-630 AGDVTNVVGGK
+630 GDVTNVVGGK

-654 ADEMSRRESAAK
+654 ADEMSRREPAAK
-666 EQRETDRENRNGSN
+666 EQREADRGNRNGSN
-680 SYSEEDRRSNIYNSD
+680 SYNEYEDRRSNIYNSD

-709 HQREAETNRYND
+709 RQREAEANRYND

-740 PEQRTEDAMRE
+740 PEHRTEDAMRE

-764 DRYRNAETSRSET
+764 DRYHNAETGRSET
-777 DAKRGEN
+777 DAKRDESR
-784 GTGNR
+784 TGNR

-844 IGGRTHASDA
+844 IGGRTHAF
-854 AADTAATVTATAA
+854 
-867 VAEMTRREAAAKE
+867 
-880 QRETDRE
+880 
-887 NRNGS
+887 
-892 NSYSEEDR
+892 
-900 RSNIYNSDT
+900 
-909 AARDYDAGR
+909 
-918 EMEKHQRE
+918 
-926 AETNRYNDYRN
+926 
-937 AETDKNDQYNG
+937 
-948 SSKYEPEQRTEDAMR
+948 
-963 EETRREMDR
+963 
-972 RQQEADRYRNAETS
+972 
-986 RSETD
+986 
-991 AKRGENGTGNRVDNS
+991 
-1006 YNSNRDRQVD
+1006 
-1016 SSSRTGS
+1016 
-1023 VHDAGN
+1023 
-1029 AGTRNSMQSE
+1029 
-1039 QVGNLHNG
+1039 
-1047 STNAG
+1047 
-1052 DVTNVI
+1052 
-1058 GGRTHAS
+1058 

-1081 AEMTRREAAAKEQ
+1081 AEMARREAAAKEQ
-1094 RGVETNQYRTSG
+1094 RGVETDQYRTSG

-1134 IRRDDRITSPE
+1134 IRRDDRVTSPE

-1207 KAKDYSGDNKSEA
+1207 KAKDYS
-1220 TPVQPVVQGKKD
+1220 
-1232 IQNNQA
+1232 
-1238 SGYRRDSYASAG
+1238 
-1250 MNAAVAGTATIVN
+1250 
-1263 NTHKASA
+1263 
-1270 AEKVVTEQKIPSES
+1270 
-1284 RPQEHRIDN
+1284 
-1293 NYNTQPGHQIDGTF
+1293 
-1307 KTGTVSEAGKNA
+1307 
-1319 SQPEKID
+1319 
-1326 SVHGG
+1326 
-1331 SSTAKESLNA
+1331 
-1341 IKAKD
+1341 
-1346 YSSGNKSTITPVQP
+1346 SGNKSTTTPVQP

-1384 PGSSDSTQNIGLDSH
+1384 PGSSASTQNIGLDSH

-1442 AKEGAKII
+1442 AKEGSRII

-1517 AVGGVT
+1517 AAVGGVT

-1568 LASKSNKLIAD
+1568 LTSKSNKLIAD

-1752 INEIGEKL
+1752 INKIGEKL
-1760 VESGITASFAPAIV
+1760 VEPGIAASFAPAIV

-1987 INASNGKIKRGVIE
+1987 IDASNGKIKRGVIE

-2054 RNFVARQAHKLQRAG
+2054 RNFVARQAHKLQREG
-2069 VNAYHKSK
+2069 VNAYRKSK

-2099 AGKVRSIAMKAYRT
+2099 TGKVRSIAMKAYRT

-2145 FRASKKALTY
+2145 FRASQKALTY
-2155 GTRFTMSTGRLVK
+2155 GARFTMSTGRLVK
-2168 RKGVKFTVKRRS
+2168 RKGAKFTVKRRG

-2192 GIKNLSIKSLK
+2192 GIKNLSVKSLK
-2203 AMVQII
+2203 TMLQII

-2267 MVDLLTLCHASFRN
+2267 MVDLLTLCHASFRS

-2286 GGGGTAASGTDPD
+2286 SSGGETSASGEENGT
-2299 GGPQMQKGDSSK
+2299 PQLQKGDSSK
-2311 VGDPDNPSNSLYDV
+2311 VEGLYNV
-2325 TQGTWWNTEGK
+2325 KTTTWWNNEG
-2336 NSIDINWSAGSDC
+2336 NIDTVPAAVTGNPNADWTGDC
-2349 DTLKK
+2349 KRIRD
-2354 KLEAD
+2354 KLRDANN
-2359 GALESRNGYA
+2359 LYSSNGYA
-2369 VAKYGDKT
+2369 VTKIGDKT
-2377 VFLAAFGTFWGK
+2377 VYLVAMGTYWGK
-2389 VGDVLKVEFNQPISL
+2389 DGDVLKVTFNNDIVL
-2404 GGEPA
+2404 GDEPA
-2409 SKEIYMMMFDTKAHK
+2409 TNEIYVLKFDTKAWEH
-2424 DTNYPAEPEGVYGHH
+2424 TGYLQGEQEGIYGHH
-2439 MPDGA
+2439 LGDG
-2444 HTRDFAEFMGKD
+2444 RDFLEFLAKDAGSGKRD
-2456 GEPENMNGKG
+2456 GIPSGTI
-2466 YLPVQATN
+2466 PQSAVN
-2474 LGSVLDGTCDLATIG
+2474 LGNILDDTCDLGTVG
-2489 GGLSTS
+2489 GGLSTN
-2495 VSADVFYRQEIDQDV
+2495 VNKDVFYRQEIDQDV

-2528 QETPDGISPTP
+2528 KETPDGISPTP
-2539 TPEGYDKT
+2539 TPEGYDKSS
-2547 TAKGAVYGFYNN
+2547 AKGAVYGFYNN

-2565 MVLAMYDFDI
+2565 MILAMYDFDI
-2575 NDVTSVKKT
+2575 NDTTSVKKT
-2584 ILAKADK
+2584 ILAKEDK

-2667 DGLPTYDK
+2667 DGLPTYNK

-2777 SDKIKDI
+2777 SNDMKKP
-2784 NYKAKESVLKY
+2784 NYKAKESVLKN
-2795 GTQRIKK
+2795 GIQKIKK
-2802 PEFKMGISGTC
+2802 PEFKMGIPGTC

-2828 MTESQKEVCRH
+2828 MTESQKEVCQY
-2839 VYKFLTKDMTPKLT
+2839 VYKFLTKEMTPKLT
-2853 KEQAVGV
+2853 REQAIGV
-2860 LVNIMHESDF
+2860 LVNIKHECEF
-2870 NYTATEH
+2870 NYTDIENP
-2877 SDGSGGYGLVQ
+2877 DGSGGYGLAQ
-2888 WTGGRRTNLVTWCN
+2888 WTAERRTNLVTWCN
-2902 NNGVKYNTLEGQC
+2902 NHGLKYNTLEGQC
-2915 KFLEYEFSSSAVWT
+2915 KYLEYEFSSSAVWT

>member
-35 TRARDNIDLPE
+35 TRARDNVDLPE

-73 FEIQDKYPE
+73 FELQDKYPE

-93 RENDEP
+93 RENDGP

-111 EEIEEELEEGVPE
+111 EEIEEELEEGIPE
-124 SLSTRDT
+124 PLSTRDT

-182 RELAA
+182 RELSA
-187 READAARLR
+187 REDAAARLR
-196 EQEFFDKRKAAEADF
+196 EQEFFDKRKAEETDF

-225 EKDTDRSKSFEYR
+225 EKDTNRSKSFEDR
-238 KDEVKI
+238 KDEAKI

-250 NTNKQVDS
+250 NADKQVDS

-269 DAGKRRYQQSEQV
+269 DAGKHEYQQSEQV

-334 GNTGHEEAASKA
+334 GNTGNKETASKA
-346 ETEKYNAEKYDSDKR
+346 ETEKRNAEKYDSDKR
-361 ETSKNQAESSRLDN
+361 EASKSQEESSRLDN

-414 HYGDYNAGD
+414 HYGDSNAGD

-455 AREQKEAE
+455 AREQKKAE
-463 GDRRSRREQ
+463 GDRRNRREQ

-540 TAMREEA
+540 TAIREEA

-568 NETDTKSECESGN
+568 NETDTKSERESGN

-619 RVENLHNGNTN
+619 RVENLHNGSTN

-641 TYASEAAAAATAA
+641 TYASEATAAATAA
-654 ADEMSRRESAAK
+654 ADEMLRRESAAK

-680 SYSEEDRRSNIYNSD
+680 SYNEYEDRRSNAYNSD
-695 TAARDYDAGREMEK
+695 TAARDYDAGREMERR
-709 HQREAETNRYND
+709 QREAEANRHND
-721 YRNAETDKND
+721 YRNAEADKND
-731 QYNGSSKYE
+731 QYSGSGKYE
-740 PEQRTEDAMRE
+740 PERRTEDAMRE
-751 ETRREMDRRQQEA
+751 ETRREMDKRQQEA
-764 DRYRNAETSRSET
+764 DRYRNAETGRSET

-789 VDNSYNSNRDRQVD
+789 VDNSYSSNRDRQVD

-809 SVHDAGNAGTRNS
+809 SIHDAGTRNS
-822 MQSEQVGNLHNGS
+822 MQ
-835 TNAGDVTNV
+835 
-844 IGGRTHASDA
+844 
-854 AADTAATVTATAA
+854 
-867 VAEMTRREAAAKE
+867 
-880 QRETDRE
+880 
-887 NRNGS
+887 
-892 NSYSEEDR
+892 
-900 RSNIYNSDT
+900 
-909 AARDYDAGR
+909 
-918 EMEKHQRE
+918 
-926 AETNRYNDYRN
+926 
-937 AETDKNDQYNG
+937 
-948 SSKYEPEQRTEDAMR
+948 P
-963 EETRREMDR
+963 
-972 RQQEADRYRNAETS
+972 
-986 RSETD
+986 
-991 AKRGENGTGNRVDNS
+991 
-1006 YNSNRDRQVD
+1006 
-1016 SSSRTGS
+1016 
-1023 VHDAGN
+1023 
-1029 AGTRNSMQSE
+1029 E

-1094 RGVETNQYRTSG
+1094 RRAETDPYRTSG
-1106 KYEPERRTED
+1106 KYEPEQRTEA
-1116 AMREEI
+1116 AMREDD
-1122 RMEMDR
+1122 RREMDR

-1134 IRRDDRITSPE
+1134 TRRDDRVTSPE

-1164 GRQIDGTFKTGTVSE
+1164 GRQIDGTFQTGTVSE
-1179 AGKNA
+1179 AGKNV

-1207 KAKDYSGDNKSEA
+1207 KAKDYSGDNKS
-1220 TPVQPVVQGKKD
+1220 
-1232 IQNNQA
+1232 
-1238 SGYRRDSYASAG
+1238 
-1250 MNAAVAGTATIVN
+1250 AA
-1263 NTHKASA
+1263 
-1270 AEKVVTEQKIPSES
+1270 
-1284 RPQEHRIDN
+1284 
-1293 NYNTQPGHQIDGTF
+1293 
-1307 KTGTVSEAGKNA
+1307 
-1319 SQPEKID
+1319 
-1326 SVHGG
+1326 
-1331 SSTAKESLNA
+1331 
-1341 IKAKD
+1341 
-1346 YSSGNKSTITPVQP
+1346 TPVQP

-1384 PGSSDSTQNIGLDSH
+1384 PGSSASTQNIGLDSH

-1442 AKEGAKII
+1442 AKEGSRII

-1517 AVGGVT
+1517 AAVGGVT

-1538 QDTVKDVSEAVVK
+1538 QDTVKDVSEAVIK

-1568 LASKSNKLIAD
+1568 LTSKSNKLIAN

-1752 INEIGEKL
+1752 INKIGEKL
-1760 VESGITASFAPAIV
+1760 VEPGIAASFAPAIV

-1909 LKAGHLDEE
+1909 LKTGHLDEE

-1987 INASNGKIKRGVIE
+1987 IDASNGKIKRGVIE

-2069 VNAYHKSK
+2069 VNAYRKSK

-2145 FRASKKALTY
+2145 FRASQKALTY
-2155 GTRFTMSTGRLVK
+2155 GARFTMSTGRLVK
-2168 RKGVKFTVKRRS
+2168 RKGVKFTVKRRG

-2203 AMVQII
+2203 TMVQII

-2311 VGDPDNPSNSLYDV
+2311 IGDPDNPSNSLYDV

-2336 NSIDINWSAGSDC
+2336 NSIDISWSAGSDC

-2359 GALESRNGYA
+2359 GVLESRNGYA

-2377 VFLAAFGTFWGK
+2377 VFLVAFGTFWGK

-2424 DTNYPAEPEGVYGHH
+2424 HTNYPAEPEGVYGHH

-2802 PEFKMGISGTC
+2802 PEFKMGIPGTC

>member
-35 TRARDNIDLPE
+35 TRARDNVDLPE

-73 FEIQDKYPE
+73 FELQDKYPE

-93 RENDEP
+93 RENDGP

-111 EEIEEELEEGVPE
+111 EEIEEELEEGIPE
-124 SLSTRDT
+124 PLSTRDT

-167 SIRRALE
+167 SIRRVLE

-182 RELAA
+182 RELSA
-187 READAARLR
+187 REDAAARLR
-196 EQEFFDKRKAAEADF
+196 EQEFFDKRKAEETDF

-225 EKDTDRSKSFEYR
+225 EKDTNRSKSFEDR
-238 KDEVKI
+238 KDEAKI

-250 NTNKQVDS
+250 NADKQVDS

-269 DAGKRRYQQSEQV
+269 DAGKHEYQQSEQV

-334 GNTGHEEAASKA
+334 GNTGNKETASKA
-346 ETEKYNAEKYDSDKR
+346 ETEKRNAEKYDSDKR
-361 ETSKNQAESSRLDN
+361 EASKSQEESSRLDN

-414 HYGDYNAGD
+414 HYGDSNAGD

-540 TAMREEA
+540 TAIREEA

-568 NETDTKSECESGN
+568 NETDTKSERESGN

-619 RVENLHNGNTN
+619 RVENLHNGSTN

-641 TYASEAAAAATAA
+641 TYASEATAAATAA
-654 ADEMSRRESAAK
+654 ADEMLRRESAAK

-680 SYSEEDRRSNIYNSD
+680 SYNEYEDRRSNAYNSD
-695 TAARDYDAGREMEK
+695 TAARDYDAGREMERR
-709 HQREAETNRYND
+709 QREAEANRHND
-721 YRNAETDKND
+721 YRNAEANKND
-731 QYNGSSKYE
+731 QYSGSGKYE
-740 PEQRTEDAMRE
+740 PERRTEDAMRE
-751 ETRREMDRRQQEA
+751 ETRREMDKRQQEA
-764 DRYRNAETSRSET
+764 DRYRNAETGSSET

-789 VDNSYNSNRDRQVD
+789 VDNSYSSNRDRQVD

-809 SVHDAGNAGTRNS
+809 SIHDAGTRNS
-822 MQSEQVGNLHNGS
+822 MQ
-835 TNAGDVTNV
+835 
-844 IGGRTHASDA
+844 
-854 AADTAATVTATAA
+854 
-867 VAEMTRREAAAKE
+867 
-880 QRETDRE
+880 
-887 NRNGS
+887 
-892 NSYSEEDR
+892 
-900 RSNIYNSDT
+900 
-909 AARDYDAGR
+909 
-918 EMEKHQRE
+918 
-926 AETNRYNDYRN
+926 
-937 AETDKNDQYNG
+937 
-948 SSKYEPEQRTEDAMR
+948 P
-963 EETRREMDR
+963 
-972 RQQEADRYRNAETS
+972 
-986 RSETD
+986 
-991 AKRGENGTGNRVDNS
+991 
-1006 YNSNRDRQVD
+1006 
-1016 SSSRTGS
+1016 
-1023 VHDAGN
+1023 
-1029 AGTRNSMQSE
+1029 E

-1094 RGVETNQYRTSG
+1094 RRAETDPYRTSG
-1106 KYEPERRTED
+1106 KYEPEQRTEA
-1116 AMREEI
+1116 AMREDD
-1122 RMEMDR
+1122 RREMDR

-1134 IRRDDRITSPE
+1134 TRRDDRVTSPE

-1164 GRQIDGTFKTGTVSE
+1164 GRQIDGTFQTGTVSE
-1179 AGKNA
+1179 AGKNV

-1207 KAKDYSGDNKSEA
+1207 KAKDYSGDNKS
-1220 TPVQPVVQGKKD
+1220 
-1232 IQNNQA
+1232 
-1238 SGYRRDSYASAG
+1238 
-1250 MNAAVAGTATIVN
+1250 AA
-1263 NTHKASA
+1263 
-1270 AEKVVTEQKIPSES
+1270 
-1284 RPQEHRIDN
+1284 
-1293 NYNTQPGHQIDGTF
+1293 
-1307 KTGTVSEAGKNA
+1307 
-1319 SQPEKID
+1319 
-1326 SVHGG
+1326 
-1331 SSTAKESLNA
+1331 
-1341 IKAKD
+1341 
-1346 YSSGNKSTITPVQP
+1346 TPVQP

-1384 PGSSDSTQNIGLDSH
+1384 PGSSASTQNIGLDSH

-1442 AKEGAKII
+1442 AKEGSRII

-1517 AVGGVT
+1517 AAVGGVT

-1568 LASKSNKLIAD
+1568 LTSKSNKLIAD

-1752 INEIGEKL
+1752 INKIGEKL
-1760 VESGITASFAPAIV
+1760 VEPGIAASFAPAIV

-1987 INASNGKIKRGVIE
+1987 IDASNGKIKRGVIE

-2069 VNAYHKSK
+2069 VNAYRKSK

-2145 FRASKKALTY
+2145 YRASKGALKY
-2155 GTRFTMSTGRLVK
+2155 GARFTMSTGRLVK
-2168 RKGVKFTVKRRS
+2168 RKGVKFTVKKRG
-2180 KRAIRKFKMLGN
+2180 KRAIKKFKMLGK
-2192 GIKNLSIKSLK
+2192 GMKNLSIKSLK
-2203 AMVQII
+2203 TMLQII

-2267 MVDLLTLCHASFRN
+2267 MVDLLTLCHASFRS

-2286 GGGGTAASGTDPD
+2286 SGCGETSASGEENGT
-2299 GGPQMQKGDSSK
+2299 PQLQKGDSSK
-2311 VGDPDNPSNSLYDV
+2311 VEGLYNV
-2325 TQGTWWNTEGK
+2325 KTTTWWNNEG
-2336 NSIDINWSAGSDC
+2336 NIDTVPAAVTGNPNADWTGDC
-2349 DTLKK
+2349 KRIRD
-2354 KLEAD
+2354 KLRDANN
-2359 GALESRNGYA
+2359 LYSSNGYA
-2369 VAKYGDKT
+2369 VTKIGDKT
-2377 VFLAAFGTFWGK
+2377 VYLVAMGTYWGK
-2389 VGDVLKVEFNQPISL
+2389 DGDVLKVTFNNDIVL
-2404 GGEPA
+2404 GDEPA
-2409 SKEIYMMMFDTKAHK
+2409 TNEIYVLKFDTKAWEH
-2424 DTNYPAEPEGVYGHH
+2424 TGYLQGEQEGIYGHH
-2439 MPDGA
+2439 LGDG
-2444 HTRDFAEFMGKD
+2444 RDFLEFLAKDAGSGKRD
-2456 GEPENMNGKG
+2456 GIPSGTI
-2466 YLPVQATN
+2466 PQSAVN
-2474 LGSVLDGTCDLATIG
+2474 LGNILDDTCDLGTVG
-2489 GGLSTS
+2489 GGLSTN
-2495 VSADVFYRQEIDQDV
+2495 VNKDVFYRQEIDQDV

-2528 QETPDGISPTP
+2528 KETPDGISPTP
-2539 TPEGYDKT
+2539 TPEGYDKS

-2565 MVLAMYDFDI
+2565 MILAMYDFDI
-2575 NDVTSVKKT
+2575 NDTTSVKKT

-2591 SGINEEAADEAH
+2591 SGINEKAADEAH

-2777 SDKIKDI
+2777 SNDMKKP
-2784 NYKAKESVLKY
+2784 NYKAKESVLKN
-2795 GTQRIKK
+2795 GIQKIKK

-2828 MTESQKEVCRH
+2828 MTESQKEVCRY
-2839 VYKFLTKDMTPKLT
+2839 VYKFMTKEMTHKLT
-2853 KEQAVGV
+2853 K
-2860 LVNIMHESDF
+2860 
-2870 NYTATEH
+2870 
-2877 SDGSGGYGLVQ
+2877 
-2888 WTGGRRTNLVTWCN
+2888 
-2902 NNGVKYNTLEGQC
+2902 
-2915 KFLEYEFSSSAVWT
+2915 
-2929 NSGVNGFLQCSS
+2929 
-2941 AYDAG
+2941 
-2946 RYFLKYFERP
+2946 
-2956 AAKYEAQRE
+2956 
-2965 ASLNQDIAT
+2965 
-2974 IESML
+2974 

>member
-35 TRARDNIDLPE
+35 TRARDNVDIPE
-46 DERHIYDMAD
+46 DERRIYDMAD

-73 FEIQDKYPE
+73 FELQDKYPE

-88 SLQRD
+88 GLQRD

-99 ERVRED
+99 ERIRED

-111 EEIEEELEEGVPE
+111 EEIEEELEEGAPE
-124 SLSTRDT
+124 PLSTRDT
-131 VVKNIIEGEHTGK
+131 VIKNIVEGEHTGK

-196 EQEFFDKRKAAEADF
+196 EQEFFDKRKAEEADF

-225 EKDTDRSKSFEYR
+225 EKDTDRSKSFEDK
-238 KDEVKI
+238 KDEAKI

-250 NTNKQVDS
+250 NADKQVDS

-269 DAGKRRYQQSEQV
+269 DAGKHEYQQSEQV

-312 AATAAAME
+312 AATAAAIE

-334 GNTGHEEAASKA
+334 GNTRNEETVSKA
-346 ETEKYNAEKYDSDKR
+346 ETEKRNAEKYDSDKR
-361 ETSKNQAESSRLDN
+361 ETGKSQEESSRLDN
-375 NYSSKAESQIDGN
+375 SYSSKAESQIDGN

-395 DAGDAGKRGYQQS
+395 DASDAGKRGYQQS

-414 HYGDYNAGD
+414 HYGDSNAGD

-478 QERAERRTDSYGS
+478 QERAERRNDSYGS
-491 DTALRDEDTKREI
+491 DTALRDEDIKREI
-504 ERRQHEAEANRY
+504 ERRQHEAEANKY

-526 YSGSGKYEPEQRAE
+526 YSGSGKYEPEQRTE

-568 NETDTKSECESGN
+568 NETDTKSERESGN

-630 AGDVTNVVGGK
+630 VGDVTNVVGGK

-654 ADEMSRRESAAK
+654 SDEMSRRESAAK
-666 EQRETDRENRNGSN
+666 EQREADR
-680 SYSEEDRRSNIYNSD
+680 
-695 TAARDYDAGREMEK
+695 
-709 HQREAETNRYND
+709 
-721 YRNAETDKND
+721 
-731 QYNGSSKYE
+731 YNGSSKYE

-764 DRYRNAETSRSET
+764 DRYRNSET
-777 DAKRGEN
+777 G
-784 GTGNR
+784 
-789 VDNSYNSNRDRQVD
+789 
-803 SSSRTG
+803 
-809 SVHDAGNAGTRNS
+809 
-822 MQSEQVGNLHNGS
+822 
-835 TNAGDVTNV
+835 
-844 IGGRTHASDA
+844 
-854 AADTAATVTATAA
+854 
-867 VAEMTRREAAAKE
+867 
-880 QRETDRE
+880 
-887 NRNGS
+887 
-892 NSYSEEDR
+892 
-900 RSNIYNSDT
+900 
-909 AARDYDAGR
+909 
-918 EMEKHQRE
+918 
-926 AETNRYNDYRN
+926 
-937 AETDKNDQYNG
+937 
-948 SSKYEPEQRTEDAMR
+948 
-963 EETRREMDR
+963 
-972 RQQEADRYRNAETS
+972 

-1071 AATVTATAAA
+1071 AATVTA

-1094 RGVETNQYRTSG
+1094 RGAEADQYRTSG

-1128 RQREAD
+1128 RQRKAD

-1164 GRQIDGTFKTGTVSE
+1164 GRQIDGTFKTGTISE

-1220 TPVQPVVQGKKD
+1220 TPVQPAVQGKKD
-1232 IQNNQA
+1232 IPNNQA

-1270 AEKVVTEQKIPSES
+1270 AEKVVTEQKRPSES

-1346 YSSGNKSTITPVQP
+1346 YSSGNKSTTTPVQP
-1360 IFKNKDSVELKKNG
+1360 IFTNKDSVELKKNG

-1384 PGSSDSTQNIGLDSH
+1384 PGSSASTQNIGLDSH

-1442 AKEGAKII
+1442 AKEGSKII

-1517 AVGGVT
+1517 AAVGGVT

-1551 QKNKSQLWN
+1551 QKNKSQMWN

-1568 LASKSNKLIAD
+1568 LTSKSNKLIAD

-1752 INEIGEKL
+1752 INKIGEKL
-1760 VESGITASFAPAIV
+1760 VEPGIAASFAPAIV

-1987 INASNGKIKRGVIE
+1987 IDASNGKIKRGVIE

-2069 VNAYHKSK
+2069 VNAYRKSK

-2145 FRASKKALTY
+2145 FRASQKALTY
-2155 GTRFTMSTGRLVK
+2155 GARFTMSTGRLVK
-2168 RKGVKFTVKRRS
+2168 RKGAKFTVKRRG

-2192 GIKNLSIKSLK
+2192 GIKNLSVKSLK
-2203 AMVQII
+2203 TMLQII

-2267 MVDLLTLCHASFRN
+2267 MVDLLTLCHASFRS

-2286 GGGGTAASGTDPD
+2286 SSGGETSASGEENGT
-2299 GGPQMQKGDSSK
+2299 PQLQKGDSSK
-2311 VGDPDNPSNSLYDV
+2311 VEGLYNV
-2325 TQGTWWNTEGK
+2325 KTTTWWNNEG
-2336 NSIDINWSAGSDC
+2336 NIDTVPAAVTGNPNADWTGDC
-2349 DTLKK
+2349 KRIRD
-2354 KLEAD
+2354 KLRDANN
-2359 GALESRNGYA
+2359 LYSSNGYA
-2369 VAKYGDKT
+2369 VTKIGDKT
-2377 VFLAAFGTFWGK
+2377 VYLVAMGTYWGK
-2389 VGDVLKVEFNQPISL
+2389 DGDVLKVTFNNDIVL
-2404 GGEPA
+2404 GDEPA
-2409 SKEIYMMMFDTKAHK
+2409 TNEIYVLKFDTKAWEH
-2424 DTNYPAEPEGVYGHH
+2424 TGYLQGEQEGIYGHH
-2439 MPDGA
+2439 LGDG
-2444 HTRDFAEFMGKD
+2444 RDFLEFLAKDAGSGKRD
-2456 GEPENMNGKG
+2456 GIPSGTI
-2466 YLPVQATN
+2466 PQSAVN
-2474 LGSVLDGTCDLATIG
+2474 LGNILDDTCDLGTVG
-2489 GGLSTS
+2489 GGLSTN
-2495 VSADVFYRQEIDQDV
+2495 VNKDVFYRQEIDQDV

-2528 QETPDGISPTP
+2528 KETPDGISPTP
-2539 TPEGYDKT
+2539 TPEGYDKSS
-2547 TAKGAVYGFYNN
+2547 AKGAVYGFYNN

-2565 MVLAMYDFDI
+2565 MILAMYDFDI
-2575 NDVTSVKKT
+2575 NDTTSVKKT
-2584 ILAKADK
+2584 ILAKEDK

-2667 DGLPTYDK
+2667 DGLPTYNK

-2777 SDKIKDI
+2777 SNDMKKP
-2784 NYKAKESVLKY
+2784 NYKAKESVLKN
-2795 GTQRIKK
+2795 GIQKIKK
-2802 PEFKMGISGTC
+2802 PEFKMGIPGTC

-2828 MTESQKEVCRH
+2828 MTESQKEVCQY
-2839 VYKFLTKDMTPKLT
+2839 VYKFLTKEMTPKLT
-2853 KEQAVGV
+2853 REQAIGV
-2860 LVNIMHESDF
+2860 LVNIKHECEF
-2870 NYTATEH
+2870 NYTDIENP
-2877 SDGSGGYGLVQ
+2877 DGSGGYGLAQ
-2888 WTGGRRTNLVTWCN
+2888 WTAERRTNLVTWCN
-2902 NNGVKYNTLEGQC
+2902 NHGLKYNTLEGQC
-2915 KFLEYEFSSSAVWT
+2915 KYLEYEFSSSAVWT

>member
-35 TRARDNIDLPE
+35 TRARDNVDIPE
-46 DERHIYDMAD
+46 DERRIYDMAD

-73 FEIQDKYPE
+73 FELQDKYPE

-88 SLQRD
+88 GLQRD

-99 ERVRED
+99 ERIRED

-111 EEIEEELEEGVPE
+111 EEIEEELEEGIPE
-124 SLSTRDT
+124 PLSTRDT

-182 RELAA
+182 RELSA
-187 READAARLR
+187 REDAAARLR
-196 EQEFFDKRKAAEADF
+196 EQEFFDKRKAEETDF

-225 EKDTDRSKSFEYR
+225 EKDTNRSKSFEDR
-238 KDEVKI
+238 KDEAKI

-250 NTNKQVDS
+250 NADKQVDS

-334 GNTGHEEAASKA
+334 GNTGNKETASKA
-346 ETEKYNAEKYDSDKR
+346 ETEKRNAEKYDSDKR
-361 ETSKNQAESSRLDN
+361 EASKSQEESSRLDN

-414 HYGDYNAGD
+414 HYGDSNAGD

-568 NETDTKSECESGN
+568 NETDTKSERESGN

-593 QIDSSSRTGSVNDAG
+593 QIDSSSRTGSVNNAG

-630 AGDVTNVVGGK
+630 VGDVTNVVGGK

-666 EQRETDRENRNGSN
+666 EQREADR
-680 SYSEEDRRSNIYNSD
+680 
-695 TAARDYDAGREMEK
+695 
-709 HQREAETNRYND
+709 
-721 YRNAETDKND
+721 
-731 QYNGSSKYE
+731 YNGSSKYE

-764 DRYRNAETSRSET
+764 DRYRNSET
-777 DAKRGEN
+777 G
-784 GTGNR
+784 
-789 VDNSYNSNRDRQVD
+789 
-803 SSSRTG
+803 
-809 SVHDAGNAGTRNS
+809 
-822 MQSEQVGNLHNGS
+822 
-835 TNAGDVTNV
+835 
-844 IGGRTHASDA
+844 
-854 AADTAATVTATAA
+854 
-867 VAEMTRREAAAKE
+867 
-880 QRETDRE
+880 
-887 NRNGS
+887 
-892 NSYSEEDR
+892 
-900 RSNIYNSDT
+900 
-909 AARDYDAGR
+909 
-918 EMEKHQRE
+918 
-926 AETNRYNDYRN
+926 
-937 AETDKNDQYNG
+937 
-948 SSKYEPEQRTEDAMR
+948 
-963 EETRREMDR
+963 
-972 RQQEADRYRNAETS
+972 

-1094 RGVETNQYRTSG
+1094 RGAEADQYRTSG

-1164 GRQIDGTFKTGTVSE
+1164 GRQIDGTFQTGTVSE
-1179 AGKNA
+1179 AGKN
-1184 SQPEKIDSVH
+1184 V
-1194 GGSSTAKESLNAI
+1194 
-1207 KAKDYSGDNKSEA
+1207 
-1220 TPVQPVVQGKKD
+1220 
-1232 IQNNQA
+1232 
-1238 SGYRRDSYASAG
+1238 
-1250 MNAAVAGTATIVN
+1250 
-1263 NTHKASA
+1263 
-1270 AEKVVTEQKIPSES
+1270 
-1284 RPQEHRIDN
+1284 
-1293 NYNTQPGHQIDGTF
+1293 
-1307 KTGTVSEAGKNA
+1307 

-1346 YSSGNKSTITPVQP
+1346 YSSGNKSTTTPVQP

-1384 PGSSDSTQNIGLDSH
+1384 PGSSASTQNIGLDSH

-1442 AKEGAKII
+1442 AKEGSRII

-1483 VSKEISGPADN
+1483 VSKEISGLADN

-1509 VAGQVAAA
+1509 VAGQVAAAA

-1538 QDTVKDVSEAVVK
+1538 QDTVKDVSEAVIK

-1568 LASKSNKLIAD
+1568 LTSKSNKLIAD

-1752 INEIGEKL
+1752 INKIGEKR
-1760 VESGITASFAPAIV
+1760 VEPGIAASFAPAIV

-1987 INASNGKIKRGVIE
+1987 IDASNGKIKRGVIE

-2069 VNAYHKSK
+2069 VNAYRKSK

-2145 FRASKKALTY
+2145 YRASKGALKY
-2155 GTRFTMSTGRLVK
+2155 GARFTMSTGRLVK
-2168 RKGVKFTVKRRS
+2168 RKGVKFTVKKRG
-2180 KRAIRKFKMLGN
+2180 KRAIKKFKMLGK
-2192 GIKNLSIKSLK
+2192 GMKNLSIKSLK
-2203 AMVQII
+2203 TMLQII

-2311 VGDPDNPSNSLYDV
+2311 IGDPDNPSNSLYDV

-2336 NSIDINWSAGSDC
+2336 NSIDISWSAGSDC

-2359 GALESRNGYA
+2359 GVLESRNGYA

-2377 VFLAAFGTFWGK
+2377 VFLVAFGTFWGK

-2424 DTNYPAEPEGVYGHH
+2424 HTNYPAEPEGVYGHH

-2539 TPEGYDKT
+2539 TPEGYDKS

-2565 MVLAMYDFDI
+2565 MILAMYDFDI
-2575 NDVTSVKKT
+2575 NDTTSVKKT

-2721 NGDLVFETKYKACP
+2721 NGDLVFETKYKKCP

-2802 PEFKMGISGTC
+2802 PEFKMGIPGTC

>member
-35 TRARDNIDLPE
+35 TRARDNVDLPE

-73 FEIQDKYPE
+73 FELQDKYPE

-111 EEIEEELEEGVPE
+111 EEIEEELEEGIPE
-124 SLSTRDT
+124 PLSTRDT

-182 RELAA
+182 RELSA
-187 READAARLR
+187 REDAAARLR
-196 EQEFFDKRKAAEADF
+196 EQEFFDKRKAEETDF

-225 EKDTDRSKSFEYR
+225 EKDTNRSKSFEDR
-238 KDEVKI
+238 KDEAKI

-250 NTNKQVDS
+250 NADKQVDS

-301 KTYGTETAAET
+301 KTYGTETAA
-312 AATAAAME
+312 TAAAME

-334 GNTGHEEAASKA
+334 GNTGNKETASKA
-346 ETEKYNAEKYDSDKR
+346 ETEKRNAEKYDSDKR
-361 ETSKNQAESSRLDN
+361 EASKSQEESSRLDN

-414 HYGDYNAGD
+414 HYGDSNAGD

-568 NETDTKSECESGN
+568 NETDTKSERESGN

-630 AGDVTNVVGGK
+630 VGDVTNVVGGK

-654 ADEMSRRESAAK
+654 SDEMSRRESAAK
-666 EQRETDRENRNGSN
+666 EQREADR
-680 SYSEEDRRSNIYNSD
+680 
-695 TAARDYDAGREMEK
+695 
-709 HQREAETNRYND
+709 
-721 YRNAETDKND
+721 
-731 QYNGSSKYE
+731 YNGSSKYE

-764 DRYRNAETSRSET
+764 DRYRNSET
-777 DAKRGEN
+777 G
-784 GTGNR
+784 
-789 VDNSYNSNRDRQVD
+789 
-803 SSSRTG
+803 
-809 SVHDAGNAGTRNS
+809 
-822 MQSEQVGNLHNGS
+822 
-835 TNAGDVTNV
+835 
-844 IGGRTHASDA
+844 
-854 AADTAATVTATAA
+854 
-867 VAEMTRREAAAKE
+867 
-880 QRETDRE
+880 
-887 NRNGS
+887 
-892 NSYSEEDR
+892 
-900 RSNIYNSDT
+900 
-909 AARDYDAGR
+909 
-918 EMEKHQRE
+918 
-926 AETNRYNDYRN
+926 
-937 AETDKNDQYNG
+937 
-948 SSKYEPEQRTEDAMR
+948 
-963 EETRREMDR
+963 
-972 RQQEADRYRNAETS
+972 

-1094 RGVETNQYRTSG
+1094 RGAEADQYRTSG

-1128 RQREAD
+1128 RQREED

-1164 GRQIDGTFKTGTVSE
+1164 GRQIDGTFKTGTISE

-1220 TPVQPVVQGKKD
+1220 TPVQPAVQGKKD
-1232 IQNNQA
+1232 IPNNQA

-1270 AEKVVTEQKIPSES
+1270 AEKVVTEQKRPSES

-1346 YSSGNKSTITPVQP
+1346 YSSGNKSTTTPVQP

-1384 PGSSDSTQNIGLDSH
+1384 PGSSASTQNIGLDSH

-1442 AKEGAKII
+1442 AKEGSRII

-1517 AVGGVT
+1517 AAVGGVT

-1568 LASKSNKLIAD
+1568 LTSKSNKLIAD

-1737 KLNLSLSNKELNATD
+1737 KLNLSLSNKE
-1752 INEIGEKL
+1752 
-1760 VESGITASFAPAIV
+1760 
-1774 NKTISADDFVKDGDS
+1774 
-1789 FATNKLTE
+1789 
-1797 RFGDRN
+1797 
-1803 LSNLLRRHQISGTI
+1803 
-1817 DRQGRIM
+1817 
-1824 HVMMT
+1824 
-1829 RYASNEMRKI
+1829 
-1839 TFSKE
+1839 
-1844 SIDFIAQNYN
+1844 
-1854 KIISV
+1854 
-1859 NADTASKIAKINSI
+1859 
-1873 LEDRHLS
+1873 
-1880 DIEKECLFDLRTQL
+1880 
-1894 ADKKMSCNVDKLKRQ
+1894 
-1909 LKAGHLDEE
+1909 
-1918 SARLAQDYIN
+1918 
-1928 VFENTRKTI
+1928 
-1937 IKNGIFAYDDSAY
+1937 
-1950 LKFQLEVAGLP
+1950 
-1961 TNVKMLQTMMDKNAI
+1961 
-1976 PEESMKLVQSY
+1976 
-1987 INASNGKIKRGVIE
+1987 
-2001 DGFFAASMAMLVE
+2001 
-2014 ANNLP
+2014 
-2019 SNRRA
+2019 
-2024 LKKLLKTGNVTE
+2024 
-2036 EQKAIIK
+2036 
-2043 NMLKINRINGI
+2043 
-2054 RNFVARQAHKLQRAG
+2054 
-2069 VNAYHKSK
+2069 
-2077 NFLNKYMG
+2077 
-2085 SDYTFRGLMIMLGG
+2085 
-2099 AGKVRSIAMKAYRT
+2099 
-2113 IKFVRSV
+2113 
-2120 PMKFA
+2120 
-2125 RAVDAT
+2125 
-2131 RKAAIS
+2131 
-2137 VAKVSTSA
+2137 
-2145 FRASKKALTY
+2145 
-2155 GTRFTMSTGRLVK
+2155 
-2168 RKGVKFTVKRRS
+2168 
-2180 KRAIRKFKMLGN
+2180 
-2192 GIKNLSIKSLK
+2192 
-2203 AMVQII
+2203 
-2209 IRLLTMLGTAILS
+2209 
-2222 AMAPILL
+2222 
-2229 ILLFVLILIFS
+2229 
-2240 ILSFISNEGDEVY
+2240 
-2253 YDAGDEDTTEAAQE
+2253 
-2267 MVDLLTLCHASFRN
+2267 
-2281 ALSGG
+2281 
-2286 GGGGTAASGTDPD
+2286 
-2299 GGPQMQKGDSSK
+2299 
-2311 VGDPDNPSNSLYDV
+2311 
-2325 TQGTWWNTEGK
+2325 
-2336 NSIDINWSAGSDC
+2336 
-2349 DTLKK
+2349 
-2354 KLEAD
+2354 
-2359 GALESRNGYA
+2359 
-2369 VAKYGDKT
+2369 
-2377 VFLAAFGTFWGK
+2377 
-2389 VGDVLKVEFNQPISL
+2389 
-2404 GGEPA
+2404 
-2409 SKEIYMMMFDTKAHK
+2409 
-2424 DTNYPAEPEGVYGHH
+2424 
-2439 MPDGA
+2439 
-2444 HTRDFAEFMGKD
+2444 
-2456 GEPENMNGKG
+2456 
-2466 YLPVQATN
+2466 
-2474 LGSVLDGTCDLATIG
+2474 
-2489 GGLSTS
+2489 
-2495 VSADVFYRQEIDQDV
+2495 
-2510 YRDIIDQKNNIYY
+2510 
-2523 TFPED
+2523 
-2528 QETPDGISPTP
+2528 
-2539 TPEGYDKT
+2539 
-2547 TAKGAVYGFYNN
+2547 
-2559 NQELIS
+2559 
-2565 MVLAMYDFDI
+2565 
-2575 NDVTSVKKT
+2575 
-2584 ILAKADK
+2584 
-2591 SGINEEAADEAH
+2591 
-2603 ELDVTNKIDDDTWKL
+2603 
-2618 IAYFDKYGLDMTN
+2618 
-2631 YTIGGYDDLR
+2631 
-2641 YSTLVAL
+2641 
-2648 FNASHIIT
+2648 
-2656 WTPVTQYHQGP
+2656 
-2667 DGLPTYDK
+2667 
-2675 NGKAIDETNT
+2675 
-2685 DGMTYQVP
+2685 
-2693 VMVYDTRLVSY
+2693 
-2704 KDGTTTRIPD
+2704 
-2714 VHQKTDA
+2714 
-2721 NGDLVFETKYKACP
+2721 
-2735 GHKKTST
+2735 
-2742 AVITLHFDSLLD
+2742 
-2754 IKGWYDKNIYGV
+2754 
-2766 DDFDKENPNYS
+2766 
-2777 SDKIKDI
+2777 
-2784 NYKAKESVLKY
+2784 
-2795 GTQRIKK
+2795 
-2802 PEFKMGISGTC
+2802 
-2813 SDSGETSSGSFSPGV
+2813 
-2828 MTESQKEVCRH
+2828 
-2839 VYKFLTKDMTPKLT
+2839 
-2853 KEQAVGV
+2853 
-2860 LVNIMHESDF
+2860 
-2870 NYTATEH
+2870 
-2877 SDGSGGYGLVQ
+2877 
-2888 WTGGRRTNLVTWCN
+2888 
-2902 NNGVKYNTLEGQC
+2902 
-2915 KFLEYEFSSSAVWT
+2915 
-2929 NSGVNGFLQCSS
+2929 
-2941 AYDAG
+2941 
-2946 RYFLKYFERP
+2946 
-2956 AAKYEAQRE
+2956 
-2965 ASLNQDIAT
+2965 
-2974 IESML
+2974 

>member
-2299 GGPQMQKGDSSK
+2299 GGPQMLLRLETQTIQVTVYTMLHRVRGGIQKEK
-2311 VGDPDNPSNSLYDV
+2311 IQL
-2325 TQGTWWNTEGK
+2325 
-2336 NSIDINWSAGSDC
+2336 ILI
-2349 DTLKK
+2349 
-2354 KLEAD
+2354 
-2359 GALESRNGYA
+2359 GAL
-2369 VAKYGDKT
+2369 VLT
-2377 VFLAAFGTFWGK
+2377 V
-2389 VGDVLKVEFNQPISL
+2389 
-2404 GGEPA
+2404 
-2409 SKEIYMMMFDTKAHK
+2409 
-2424 DTNYPAEPEGVYGHH
+2424 
-2439 MPDGA
+2439 
-2444 HTRDFAEFMGKD
+2444 TR
-2456 GEPENMNGKG
+2456 
-2466 YLPVQATN
+2466 
-2474 LGSVLDGTCDLATIG
+2474 
-2489 GGLSTS
+2489 
-2495 VSADVFYRQEIDQDV
+2495 
-2510 YRDIIDQKNNIYY
+2510 
-2523 TFPED
+2523 
-2528 QETPDGISPTP
+2528 
-2539 TPEGYDKT
+2539 
-2547 TAKGAVYGFYNN
+2547 
-2559 NQELIS
+2559 
-2565 MVLAMYDFDI
+2565 
-2575 NDVTSVKKT
+2575 
-2584 ILAKADK
+2584 
-2591 SGINEEAADEAH
+2591 
-2603 ELDVTNKIDDDTWKL
+2603 
-2618 IAYFDKYGLDMTN
+2618 
-2631 YTIGGYDDLR
+2631 
-2641 YSTLVAL
+2641 
-2648 FNASHIIT
+2648 
-2656 WTPVTQYHQGP
+2656 
-2667 DGLPTYDK
+2667 
-2675 NGKAIDETNT
+2675 
-2685 DGMTYQVP
+2685 
-2693 VMVYDTRLVSY
+2693 
-2704 KDGTTTRIPD
+2704 
-2714 VHQKTDA
+2714 
-2721 NGDLVFETKYKACP
+2721 
-2735 GHKKTST
+2735 
-2742 AVITLHFDSLLD
+2742 
-2754 IKGWYDKNIYGV
+2754 
-2766 DDFDKENPNYS
+2766 
-2777 SDKIKDI
+2777 
-2784 NYKAKESVLKY
+2784 
-2795 GTQRIKK
+2795 
-2802 PEFKMGISGTC
+2802 
-2813 SDSGETSSGSFSPGV
+2813 
-2828 MTESQKEVCRH
+2828 
-2839 VYKFLTKDMTPKLT
+2839 
-2853 KEQAVGV
+2853 
-2860 LVNIMHESDF
+2860 
-2870 NYTATEH
+2870 
-2877 SDGSGGYGLVQ
+2877 
-2888 WTGGRRTNLVTWCN
+2888 
-2902 NNGVKYNTLEGQC
+2902 
-2915 KFLEYEFSSSAVWT
+2915 
-2929 NSGVNGFLQCSS
+2929 
-2941 AYDAG
+2941 
-2946 RYFLKYFERP
+2946 
-2956 AAKYEAQRE
+2956 
-2965 ASLNQDIAT
+2965 
-2974 IESML
+2974 

>member
-35 TRARDNIDLPE
+35 TRARDNVDLPE

-73 FEIQDKYPE
+73 FELQDKYPE

-93 RENDEP
+93 RENDGP

-111 EEIEEELEEGVPE
+111 EEIEEELEEGIPE
-124 SLSTRDT
+124 PLSTRDT

-156 YRAKLDAEREE
+156 YRAKFDAEREE
-167 SIRRALE
+167 SIRRVLE

-182 RELAA
+182 RELSA
-187 READAARLR
+187 REDAAARLR
-196 EQEFFDKRKAAEADF
+196 EQEFFDKRKAEETDF

-225 EKDTDRSKSFEYR
+225 EKDTNRSKSFEDR
-238 KDEVKI
+238 KDEAKI

-250 NTNKQVDS
+250 NADKQVDS

-269 DAGKRRYQQSEQV
+269 DAGKHEYQQSEQV

-334 GNTGHEEAASKA
+334 GNTGNKETASKA
-346 ETEKYNAEKYDSDKR
+346 ETEKRNAEKYDSDKR
-361 ETSKNQAESSRLDN
+361 EASKSQEESSRLDN

-414 HYGDYNAGD
+414 HYGDSNAGD

-540 TAMREEA
+540 TAIREEA

-568 NETDTKSECESGN
+568 NETDTKSERESGN

-619 RVENLHNGNTN
+619 RVENLHNGSTN

-641 TYASEAAAAATAA
+641 TYASEATAAATAA
-654 ADEMSRRESAAK
+654 ADEMLRRESAAK

-680 SYSEEDRRSNIYNSD
+680 SYNEYEDRRSNAYNSD
-695 TAARDYDAGREMEK
+695 TAARDYDAGREMERR
-709 HQREAETNRYND
+709 QREAEANRHND
-721 YRNAETDKND
+721 YRNAEANKND
-731 QYNGSSKYE
+731 QYSGSGKYE
-740 PEQRTEDAMRE
+740 PERRTEDAMRE
-751 ETRREMDRRQQEA
+751 ETRREMDKRQQEA
-764 DRYRNAETSRSET
+764 DRYRNAETGRSET

-789 VDNSYNSNRDRQVD
+789 VDNSYSSNRDRQVD

-809 SVHDAGNAGTRNS
+809 SIHDAGTRNS
-822 MQSEQVGNLHNGS
+822 MQ
-835 TNAGDVTNV
+835 
-844 IGGRTHASDA
+844 
-854 AADTAATVTATAA
+854 
-867 VAEMTRREAAAKE
+867 
-880 QRETDRE
+880 
-887 NRNGS
+887 
-892 NSYSEEDR
+892 
-900 RSNIYNSDT
+900 
-909 AARDYDAGR
+909 
-918 EMEKHQRE
+918 
-926 AETNRYNDYRN
+926 
-937 AETDKNDQYNG
+937 
-948 SSKYEPEQRTEDAMR
+948 P
-963 EETRREMDR
+963 
-972 RQQEADRYRNAETS
+972 
-986 RSETD
+986 
-991 AKRGENGTGNRVDNS
+991 
-1006 YNSNRDRQVD
+1006 
-1016 SSSRTGS
+1016 
-1023 VHDAGN
+1023 
-1029 AGTRNSMQSE
+1029 E

-1094 RGVETNQYRTSG
+1094 RRAETDPYRTSG
-1106 KYEPERRTED
+1106 KYEPEQRTEA
-1116 AMREEI
+1116 AMREDD
-1122 RMEMDR
+1122 RREMDR

-1134 IRRDDRITSPE
+1134 TRRDDRVTSPE

-1164 GRQIDGTFKTGTVSE
+1164 GRQIDGTFQTGTVSE
-1179 AGKNA
+1179 AGKNV

-1207 KAKDYSGDNKSEA
+1207 KAKDYSGDNKS
-1220 TPVQPVVQGKKD
+1220 
-1232 IQNNQA
+1232 
-1238 SGYRRDSYASAG
+1238 
-1250 MNAAVAGTATIVN
+1250 AA
-1263 NTHKASA
+1263 
-1270 AEKVVTEQKIPSES
+1270 
-1284 RPQEHRIDN
+1284 
-1293 NYNTQPGHQIDGTF
+1293 
-1307 KTGTVSEAGKNA
+1307 
-1319 SQPEKID
+1319 
-1326 SVHGG
+1326 
-1331 SSTAKESLNA
+1331 
-1341 IKAKD
+1341 
-1346 YSSGNKSTITPVQP
+1346 TPVQP

-1384 PGSSDSTQNIGLDSH
+1384 PGSSASTQNIGLDSH

-1442 AKEGAKII
+1442 AKEGSRII

-1494 VIKTPGSSKLDVSKA
+1494 VIKTPGSSKLGVSKA
-1509 VAGQVAAA
+1509 VAGQVAAAA

-1568 LASKSNKLIAD
+1568 LTSKSNKLIAD

-1752 INEIGEKL
+1752 INKIGEKL
-1760 VESGITASFAPAIV
+1760 VEPGIAASFAPAIV

-1918 SARLAQDYIN
+1918 STRLAQDYIN

-1987 INASNGKIKRGVIE
+1987 IDASNGKIKRGVIE
-2001 DGFFAASMAMLVE
+2001 DGFFAASMAMLVD

-2069 VNAYHKSK
+2069 VNAYRKSK

-2145 FRASKKALTY
+2145 FRASQKALTY
-2155 GTRFTMSTGRLVK
+2155 GARFTMSTGRLVK
-2168 RKGVKFTVKRRS
+2168 RKGVKFTVKRRG

-2203 AMVQII
+2203 TMVQII

-2311 VGDPDNPSNSLYDV
+2311 IGDPDNPSNSLYDV

-2802 PEFKMGISGTC
+2802 PEFKMGIPGTC

>member
-73 FEIQDKYPE
+73 FELQDKYPE

-105 EAGEAE
+105 EAGAAE
-111 EEIEEELEEGVPE
+111 EEIEEELEEGAPE
-124 SLSTRDT
+124 PLSTRDT
-131 VVKNIIEGEHTGK
+131 VIKNIVEGEHTGK

-174 ADEALNKE
+174 ADEALSKE

-187 READAARLR
+187 REDAAARLR
-196 EQEFFDKRKAAEADF
+196 EQEFFDKRKAEETDF

-225 EKDTDRSKSFEYR
+225 EKDTDHSKSFEDR
-238 KDEVKI
+238 KDEAKI

-250 NTNKQVDS
+250 NADKQVDS
-258 SFRSDAVDNAG
+258 SFRSDVVDNAG
-269 DAGKRRYQQSEQV
+269 DAGKRGYQQSEQV

-312 AATAAAME
+312 AATTAAME

-334 GNTGHEEAASKA
+334 GNTGNKETASKA
-346 ETEKYNAEKYDSDKR
+346 ETEKRNAEKYDSDKR
-361 ETSKNQAESSRLDN
+361 EASKSQEESSRLDNNYSSKAESQIDGNSRTGSVNDAGDAGKRGYQQSEQVNNMHGGANDAGDVSNAIHSKTYGTETAAETAATTAAMEMARREAAAKAQVGYGNTGNKETASKAETEKRNAEKYDSDKREASKSQEESSRLDN

-414 HYGDYNAGD
+414 HYGDSNAGD

-540 TAMREEA
+540 AAIREEA

-555 QEADKYRNAEAGK
+555 QEADKYRNAEADK
-568 NETDTKSECESGN
+568 NETDTKSERESGN

-630 AGDVTNVVGGK
+630 VGDVTNVVGGK

-654 ADEMSRRESAAK
+654 ADEMSRREPAAK
-666 EQRETDRENRNGSN
+666 EQREADRGNRNGSN
-680 SYSEEDRRSNIYNSD
+680 SYNEYEDRRSNIYNSD

-709 HQREAETNRYND
+709 RQREAEANRYND

-740 PEQRTEDAMRE
+740 PEHRTEDAMRE

-764 DRYRNAETSRSET
+764 DRYHNAETGRSET
-777 DAKRGEN
+777 DAKRDESR
-784 GTGNR
+784 TGNR

-844 IGGRTHASDA
+844 IGGRTHAF
-854 AADTAATVTATAA
+854 
-867 VAEMTRREAAAKE
+867 
-880 QRETDRE
+880 
-887 NRNGS
+887 
-892 NSYSEEDR
+892 
-900 RSNIYNSDT
+900 
-909 AARDYDAGR
+909 
-918 EMEKHQRE
+918 
-926 AETNRYNDYRN
+926 
-937 AETDKNDQYNG
+937 
-948 SSKYEPEQRTEDAMR
+948 
-963 EETRREMDR
+963 
-972 RQQEADRYRNAETS
+972 
-986 RSETD
+986 
-991 AKRGENGTGNRVDNS
+991 
-1006 YNSNRDRQVD
+1006 
-1016 SSSRTGS
+1016 
-1023 VHDAGN
+1023 
-1029 AGTRNSMQSE
+1029 
-1039 QVGNLHNG
+1039 
-1047 STNAG
+1047 
-1052 DVTNVI
+1052 
-1058 GGRTHAS
+1058 

-1081 AEMTRREAAAKEQ
+1081 AEMARREAAAKEQ
-1094 RGVETNQYRTSG
+1094 RGVETDQYRTSG

-1134 IRRDDRITSPE
+1134 IRRDDRVTSPE
-1145 KNQERPAEHRIDN
+1145 KNQERPA
-1158 NYNTQP
+1158 
-1164 GRQIDGTFKTGTVSE
+1164 
-1179 AGKNA
+1179 
-1184 SQPEKIDSVH
+1184 
-1194 GGSSTAKESLNAI
+1194 
-1207 KAKDYSGDNKSEA
+1207 
-1220 TPVQPVVQGKKD
+1220 
-1232 IQNNQA
+1232 
-1238 SGYRRDSYASAG
+1238 
-1250 MNAAVAGTATIVN
+1250 
-1263 NTHKASA
+1263 
-1270 AEKVVTEQKIPSES
+1270 
-1284 RPQEHRIDN
+1284 EHRIDN

-1346 YSSGNKSTITPVQP
+1346 YSSGNKSTTTPVQP

-1384 PGSSDSTQNIGLDSH
+1384 PGSSASTQNIGLDSH

-1442 AKEGAKII
+1442 AKEGSRII

-1517 AVGGVT
+1517 AAVGGVT

-1568 LASKSNKLIAD
+1568 LTSKSNKLIAD

-1752 INEIGEKL
+1752 INKIGEKL
-1760 VESGITASFAPAIV
+1760 VEPGIAASFAPAIV

-1976 PEESMKLVQSY
+1976 PEDSMKLVQSY
-1987 INASNGKIKRGVIE
+1987 IDASNGKIKRGVIE

-2069 VNAYHKSK
+2069 VNAYRKSK

-2145 FRASKKALTY
+2145 FRASQKALTY
-2155 GTRFTMSTGRLVK
+2155 GARFTMSTGRLVK
-2168 RKGVKFTVKRRS
+2168 RKGVKFTVKRRG

-2203 AMVQII
+2203 TMVQII

-2311 VGDPDNPSNSLYDV
+2311 VGDPDNPKNSLYDV
-2325 TQGTWWNTEGK
+2325 THGTWWNTEGE

-2359 GALESRNGYA
+2359 GVLESRNGYA

-2439 MPDGA
+2439 MPEGA

-2456 GEPENMNGKG
+2456 GMPENMNGKH

-2656 WTPVTQYHQGP
+2656 WTPVTQYHQGH

-2802 PEFKMGISGTC
+2802 PEFKMGIPGTC

>member
-21 NLFQNGMAL
+21 NLFQKGMAL

-35 TRARDNIDLPE
+35 TRARDNVDLPE

-73 FEIQDKYPE
+73 FELQDKYPE

-124 SLSTRDT
+124 PLSTRDT
-131 VVKNIIEGEHTGK
+131 VIKNIIEGEHTGK

-156 YRAKLDAEREE
+156 YRAKLDTEREE
-167 SIRRALE
+167 SIRRAIE

-196 EQEFFDKRKAAEADF
+196 EQEFFDKRKAEEADF
-211 DEKARREKEAERYT
+211 DEKARREKDAERYT
-225 EKDTDRSKSFEYR
+225 EKDIDRSKSFEDR
-238 KDEVKI
+238 KDEAKI
-244 DKDYST
+244 DKNYST
-250 NTNKQVDS
+250 NADKQVDS

-269 DAGKRRYQQSEQV
+269 DAGKHEYQQSEQV

-334 GNTGHEEAASKA
+334 GNTRNEEAASKA
-346 ETEKYNAEKYDSDKR
+346 ETEKRNAEKYDSDKR
-361 ETSKNQAESSRLDN
+361 ETSKSKEESSRLDN
-375 NYSSKAESQIDGN
+375 SYSSKAESQIDGN

-414 HYGDYNAGD
+414 HYGDSNAGD
-423 VTHVVKS
+423 VTHVVKN

-478 QERAERRTDSYGS
+478 QERAERRVDSYGS

-555 QEADKYRNAEAGK
+555 QEVDKYRNAEAGK
-568 NETDTKSECESGN
+568 NETDTKSERESGN

-630 AGDVTNVVGGK
+630 VGDVTNVVGGK

-654 ADEMSRRESAAK
+654 SDEMSRRESAAK
-666 EQRETDRENRNGSN
+666 EQREADRENRNGSN
-680 SYSEEDRRSNIYNSD
+680 SYNEEDRRSNIYNSD

-709 HQREAETNRYND
+709 HQREAEANRYND

-764 DRYRNAETSRSET
+764 DRYHNAETGRSET
-777 DAKRGEN
+777 DAKRDESR
-784 GTGNR
+784 TGNR

-844 IGGRTHASDA
+844 IGGRTHAF
-854 AADTAATVTATAA
+854 
-867 VAEMTRREAAAKE
+867 
-880 QRETDRE
+880 
-887 NRNGS
+887 
-892 NSYSEEDR
+892 
-900 RSNIYNSDT
+900 
-909 AARDYDAGR
+909 
-918 EMEKHQRE
+918 
-926 AETNRYNDYRN
+926 
-937 AETDKNDQYNG
+937 
-948 SSKYEPEQRTEDAMR
+948 
-963 EETRREMDR
+963 
-972 RQQEADRYRNAETS
+972 
-986 RSETD
+986 
-991 AKRGENGTGNRVDNS
+991 
-1006 YNSNRDRQVD
+1006 
-1016 SSSRTGS
+1016 
-1023 VHDAGN
+1023 
-1029 AGTRNSMQSE
+1029 
-1039 QVGNLHNG
+1039 
-1047 STNAG
+1047 
-1052 DVTNVI
+1052 
-1058 GGRTHAS
+1058 

-1081 AEMTRREAAAKEQ
+1081 AEMARREAAAKEQ
-1094 RGVETNQYRTSG
+1094 RGVETDQYRTSG

-1134 IRRDDRITSPE
+1134 IRRDDRVTSPE

-1207 KAKDYSGDNKSEA
+1207 KAKDYS
-1220 TPVQPVVQGKKD
+1220 
-1232 IQNNQA
+1232 
-1238 SGYRRDSYASAG
+1238 
-1250 MNAAVAGTATIVN
+1250 
-1263 NTHKASA
+1263 
-1270 AEKVVTEQKIPSES
+1270 
-1284 RPQEHRIDN
+1284 
-1293 NYNTQPGHQIDGTF
+1293 
-1307 KTGTVSEAGKNA
+1307 
-1319 SQPEKID
+1319 
-1326 SVHGG
+1326 
-1331 SSTAKESLNA
+1331 
-1341 IKAKD
+1341 
-1346 YSSGNKSTITPVQP
+1346 SGNKSTTTPVQP

-1384 PGSSDSTQNIGLDSH
+1384 PGSSASTQNIGLDSH

-1442 AKEGAKII
+1442 AKEGSRII

-1517 AVGGVT
+1517 AAVGGVT

-1560 QAINNTQD
+1560 QAINNTQN
-1568 LASKSNKLIAD
+1568 LTSKSNKLIAD

-1752 INEIGEKL
+1752 INKIGEKL
-1760 VESGITASFAPAIV
+1760 VEPGIAASFAPAIV

-1987 INASNGKIKRGVIE
+1987 IDASNGKIKRGVIE

-2054 RNFVARQAHKLQRAG
+2054 RNFVARQAHKLQREG
-2069 VNAYHKSK
+2069 VNAYRKSK

-2145 FRASKKALTY
+2145 FRASQKALTY
-2155 GTRFTMSTGRLVK
+2155 GARFTMSTGRLVK
-2168 RKGVKFTVKRRS
+2168 RKGAKFTVKRRG

-2192 GIKNLSIKSLK
+2192 GIKNLSVKSLK
-2203 AMVQII
+2203 TMLQII

-2267 MVDLLTLCHASFRN
+2267 MVDLLTLCHASFRS

-2286 GGGGTAASGTDPD
+2286 SSGGETSASGEENGT
-2299 GGPQMQKGDSSK
+2299 PQLQKGDSSK
-2311 VGDPDNPSNSLYDV
+2311 VEGLYNV
-2325 TQGTWWNTEGK
+2325 KTTTWWNNEG
-2336 NSIDINWSAGSDC
+2336 NIDTVPAAVTGNPNADWTGDC
-2349 DTLKK
+2349 KRIRD
-2354 KLEAD
+2354 KLRDANN
-2359 GALESRNGYA
+2359 LYSSNGYA
-2369 VAKYGDKT
+2369 VTKIGDKT
-2377 VFLAAFGTFWGK
+2377 VYLVAMGTYWGK
-2389 VGDVLKVEFNQPISL
+2389 DGDVLKVTFNNDIVL
-2404 GGEPA
+2404 GDEPA
-2409 SKEIYMMMFDTKAHK
+2409 TNEIYVLKFDTKAWEH
-2424 DTNYPAEPEGVYGHH
+2424 TGYLQGEQEGIYGHH
-2439 MPDGA
+2439 LGDG
-2444 HTRDFAEFMGKD
+2444 RDFLEFLAKDAGSGKRD
-2456 GEPENMNGKG
+2456 GIPSGTI
-2466 YLPVQATN
+2466 PQSAVN
-2474 LGSVLDGTCDLATIG
+2474 LGNILDDTCDLGTVG
-2489 GGLSTS
+2489 GGLSTN
-2495 VSADVFYRQEIDQDV
+2495 VNKDVFYRQEIDQDV

-2528 QETPDGISPTP
+2528 KETPDGISPTP
-2539 TPEGYDKT
+2539 TPEGYDKSS
-2547 TAKGAVYGFYNN
+2547 AKGAVYGFYNN

-2565 MVLAMYDFDI
+2565 MILAMYDFDI
-2575 NDVTSVKKT
+2575 NDTTSVKKT
-2584 ILAKADK
+2584 ILAKEDK

-2667 DGLPTYDK
+2667 DGLPTYNK

-2777 SDKIKDI
+2777 SNDMKKP
-2784 NYKAKESVLKY
+2784 NYKAKESVLKN
-2795 GTQRIKK
+2795 GIQKIKK
-2802 PEFKMGISGTC
+2802 PEFKMGIPGTC

-2828 MTESQKEVCRH
+2828 MTESQKEVCQY
-2839 VYKFLTKDMTPKLT
+2839 VYKFLTKEMTPKLT
-2853 KEQAVGV
+2853 REQAIGV
-2860 LVNIMHESDF
+2860 LVNIKHECEF
-2870 NYTATEH
+2870 NYTDIENP
-2877 SDGSGGYGLVQ
+2877 DGSGGYGLAQ
-2888 WTGGRRTNLVTWCN
+2888 WTAERRTNLVTWCN
-2902 NNGVKYNTLEGQC
+2902 NHGLKYNTLEGQC
-2915 KFLEYEFSSSAVWT
+2915 KYLEYEFSSSAVWT

>member
-35 TRARDNIDLPE
+35 TRARDNVDLPE

-73 FEIQDKYPE
+73 FELQDKYPE

-93 RENDEP
+93 RENDGP

-111 EEIEEELEEGVPE
+111 EEIEEELEEGIPE
-124 SLSTRDT
+124 PLSTRDT

-167 SIRRALE
+167 SIRRVLE

-182 RELAA
+182 RELSA
-187 READAARLR
+187 REDAAARLR
-196 EQEFFDKRKAAEADF
+196 EQEFFDKRKAEETDF

-225 EKDTDRSKSFEYR
+225 EKDTNRSKSFEDR
-238 KDEVKI
+238 KDEAKI

-250 NTNKQVDS
+250 NADKQVDS

-269 DAGKRRYQQSEQV
+269 DAGKHEYQQSEQV

-334 GNTGHEEAASKA
+334 GNTGNKETASKA
-346 ETEKYNAEKYDSDKR
+346 ETEKRNAEKYDSDKR
-361 ETSKNQAESSRLDN
+361 EASKSQEESSRLDN

-414 HYGDYNAGD
+414 HYGDSNAGD

-540 TAMREEA
+540 TAIREEA

-568 NETDTKSECESGN
+568 NETDTKSERESGN

-619 RVENLHNGNTN
+619 RVENLHNGSTN

-641 TYASEAAAAATAA
+641 TYASEATAAATAA
-654 ADEMSRRESAAK
+654 ADEMLRRESAAK

-680 SYSEEDRRSNIYNSD
+680 SYNEYEDRRSNAYNSD
-695 TAARDYDAGREMEK
+695 TAARDYDAGREMERR
-709 HQREAETNRYND
+709 QREAEANRHND
-721 YRNAETDKND
+721 YRNAEANKND
-731 QYNGSSKYE
+731 QYSGSGKYE
-740 PEQRTEDAMRE
+740 PERRTEDAMRE
-751 ETRREMDRRQQEA
+751 ETRREMDKRQQEA
-764 DRYRNAETSRSET
+764 NRYRNAETGRSET

-789 VDNSYNSNRDRQVD
+789 VDNSYSSNRDRQVD

-809 SVHDAGNAGTRNS
+809 SIHDAGTRNS
-822 MQSEQVGNLHNGS
+822 MQ
-835 TNAGDVTNV
+835 
-844 IGGRTHASDA
+844 
-854 AADTAATVTATAA
+854 
-867 VAEMTRREAAAKE
+867 
-880 QRETDRE
+880 
-887 NRNGS
+887 
-892 NSYSEEDR
+892 
-900 RSNIYNSDT
+900 
-909 AARDYDAGR
+909 
-918 EMEKHQRE
+918 
-926 AETNRYNDYRN
+926 
-937 AETDKNDQYNG
+937 
-948 SSKYEPEQRTEDAMR
+948 P
-963 EETRREMDR
+963 
-972 RQQEADRYRNAETS
+972 
-986 RSETD
+986 
-991 AKRGENGTGNRVDNS
+991 
-1006 YNSNRDRQVD
+1006 
-1016 SSSRTGS
+1016 
-1023 VHDAGN
+1023 
-1029 AGTRNSMQSE
+1029 E

-1094 RGVETNQYRTSG
+1094 RRAETDPYRTSG
-1106 KYEPERRTED
+1106 KYEPEQRTEA
-1116 AMREEI
+1116 AMREDD
-1122 RMEMDR
+1122 RREMDR

-1134 IRRDDRITSPE
+1134 TRRDDRVTSPE

-1164 GRQIDGTFKTGTVSE
+1164 GRQIDGTFQTGTVSE
-1179 AGKNA
+1179 AGKNV

-1207 KAKDYSGDNKSEA
+1207 KAKDYSGDNKS
-1220 TPVQPVVQGKKD
+1220 
-1232 IQNNQA
+1232 
-1238 SGYRRDSYASAG
+1238 
-1250 MNAAVAGTATIVN
+1250 AA
-1263 NTHKASA
+1263 
-1270 AEKVVTEQKIPSES
+1270 
-1284 RPQEHRIDN
+1284 
-1293 NYNTQPGHQIDGTF
+1293 
-1307 KTGTVSEAGKNA
+1307 
-1319 SQPEKID
+1319 
-1326 SVHGG
+1326 
-1331 SSTAKESLNA
+1331 
-1341 IKAKD
+1341 
-1346 YSSGNKSTITPVQP
+1346 TPVQP

-1384 PGSSDSTQNIGLDSH
+1384 PGSSASTQNIGLDSH

-1442 AKEGAKII
+1442 AKEGSRII

-1517 AVGGVT
+1517 AAVGGVT

-1568 LASKSNKLIAD
+1568 LTSKSNKLIAD

-1590 TAKMIAEFN
+1590 TAKIIAEFN

-1752 INEIGEKL
+1752 INKIGEKL
-1760 VESGITASFAPAIV
+1760 VEPGIAASFAPAIV

-1894 ADKKMSCNVDKLKRQ
+1894 ADKKMSCNVNKLKRQ

-1987 INASNGKIKRGVIE
+1987 IDASNGKIKRGVIE
-2001 DGFFAASMAMLVE
+2001 DGFFAASMAMLVD

-2069 VNAYHKSK
+2069 VNAYRKSK

-2145 FRASKKALTY
+2145 FRASQKALTY
-2155 GTRFTMSTGRLVK
+2155 GARFTMSTGRLVK
-2168 RKGVKFTVKRRS
+2168 RKGVKFTVKRRG

-2203 AMVQII
+2203 TMVQII

-2267 MVDLLTLCHASFRN
+2267 MVDLLTLCHASFRS

-2286 GGGGTAASGTDPD
+2286 SSGGETSASGEENGT
-2299 GGPQMQKGDSSK
+2299 PQLQKGDSSK
-2311 VGDPDNPSNSLYDV
+2311 VEGLYNV
-2325 TQGTWWNTEGK
+2325 KTTTWWNNEG
-2336 NSIDINWSAGSDC
+2336 NIDTVPAAVTGNPNADWTGDC
-2349 DTLKK
+2349 KRIRD
-2354 KLEAD
+2354 KLRDANN
-2359 GALESRNGYA
+2359 LYSSNGYA
-2369 VAKYGDKT
+2369 VTKIGDKT
-2377 VFLAAFGTFWGK
+2377 VYLVAMGTYWGK
-2389 VGDVLKVEFNQPISL
+2389 DGDVLKVTFNNDIVL
-2404 GGEPA
+2404 GDEPA
-2409 SKEIYMMMFDTKAHK
+2409 TNEIYVLKFDTKAWEH
-2424 DTNYPAEPEGVYGHH
+2424 TGYLQGEQEGIYGHH
-2439 MPDGA
+2439 LGDG
-2444 HTRDFAEFMGKD
+2444 RDFLEFLAKDAGSGKRD
-2456 GEPENMNGKG
+2456 GIPSGTI
-2466 YLPVQATN
+2466 PQSAVN
-2474 LGSVLDGTCDLATIG
+2474 LGNILDDTCDLGTVG
-2489 GGLSTS
+2489 GGLSTN
-2495 VSADVFYRQEIDQDV
+2495 VNKDVFYRQEIDQDV

-2539 TPEGYDKT
+2539 TPEGYDKSS
-2547 TAKGAVYGFYNN
+2547 AKGAVYGFYNN

-2565 MVLAMYDFDI
+2565 MILAMYDFDI
-2575 NDVTSVKKT
+2575 NDTTSVKKT

-2667 DGLPTYDK
+2667 DGLPTYNK

-2777 SDKIKDI
+2777 SNDMKKP
-2784 NYKAKESVLKY
+2784 NYKAKESVLKN
-2795 GTQRIKK
+2795 GIQKIKK
-2802 PEFKMGISGTC
+2802 PEFKMGIPGTC

-2828 MTESQKEVCRH
+2828 MTESQKEVCQY
-2839 VYKFLTKDMTPKLT
+2839 VYKFLTKEMTPKLT
-2853 KEQAVGV
+2853 REQAIGV
-2860 LVNIMHESDF
+2860 LVNIKHECEF
-2870 NYTATEH
+2870 NYTDIENP
-2877 SDGSGGYGLVQ
+2877 DGSGGYGLAQ
-2888 WTGGRRTNLVTWCN
+2888 WTAERRTNLVTWCN
-2902 NNGVKYNTLEGQC
+2902 NHGLKYNTLEGQC
-2915 KFLEYEFSSSAVWT
+2915 KYLEYEFSSSAVWT

>member
-35 TRARDNIDLPE
+35 TRDRDNVDLPE

-73 FEIQDKYPE
+73 FELQDKYPE

-111 EEIEEELEEGVPE
+111 EEIEEELEEGIPE
-124 SLSTRDT
+124 PLSTRDT

-182 RELAA
+182 RELSA
-187 READAARLR
+187 REDAAARLR
-196 EQEFFDKRKAAEADF
+196 EQEFFDKRKAEETDF

-225 EKDTDRSKSFEYR
+225 EKDTNRSKSFEDR
-238 KDEVKI
+238 KDEAKI

-250 NTNKQVDS
+250 NADKQVDS

-269 DAGKRRYQQSEQV
+269 DAGKHEYQQSEQV

-312 AATAAAME
+312 AATAAAIE

-334 GNTGHEEAASKA
+334 GNTRNEETVSKA
-346 ETEKYNAEKYDSDKR
+346 ETEKRNAEKYDSDKR
-361 ETSKNQAESSRLDN
+361 ETGKSQEESSRLDSS
-375 NYSSKAESQIDGN
+375 YSSKAESQIDGN

-395 DAGDAGKRGYQQS
+395 DASDAGKRGYQQS

-414 HYGDYNAGD
+414 HYGDSNAGD

-491 DTALRDEDTKREI
+491 DTALRDEDAKREI

-568 NETDTKSECESGN
+568 NETDTKSERESGN

-630 AGDVTNVVGGK
+630 VGDVTNVVGGK

-666 EQRETDRENRNGSN
+666 EQREADR
-680 SYSEEDRRSNIYNSD
+680 
-695 TAARDYDAGREMEK
+695 
-709 HQREAETNRYND
+709 
-721 YRNAETDKND
+721 
-731 QYNGSSKYE
+731 YNGSSKYE

-764 DRYRNAETSRSET
+764 DRYRNSETGRSET

-789 VDNSYNSNRDRQVD
+789 VDNSYNSNSDR
-803 SSSRTG
+803 
-809 SVHDAGNAGTRNS
+809 H
-822 MQSEQVGNLHNGS
+822 
-835 TNAGDVTNV
+835 
-844 IGGRTHASDA
+844 
-854 AADTAATVTATAA
+854 
-867 VAEMTRREAAAKE
+867 
-880 QRETDRE
+880 
-887 NRNGS
+887 
-892 NSYSEEDR
+892 
-900 RSNIYNSDT
+900 
-909 AARDYDAGR
+909 
-918 EMEKHQRE
+918 
-926 AETNRYNDYRN
+926 
-937 AETDKNDQYNG
+937 
-948 SSKYEPEQRTEDAMR
+948 
-963 EETRREMDR
+963 
-972 RQQEADRYRNAETS
+972 
-986 RSETD
+986 
-991 AKRGENGTGNRVDNS
+991 
-1006 YNSNRDRQVD
+1006 VD

-1094 RGVETNQYRTSG
+1094 RGAEADQYRTSG

-1134 IRRDDRITSPE
+1134 IRRDDRIARPE

-1164 GRQIDGTFKTGTVSE
+1164 GRQIDGTFKTGT
-1179 AGKNA
+1179 
-1184 SQPEKIDSVH
+1184 I
-1194 GGSSTAKESLNAI
+1194 
-1207 KAKDYSGDNKSEA
+1207 
-1220 TPVQPVVQGKKD
+1220 
-1232 IQNNQA
+1232 
-1238 SGYRRDSYASAG
+1238 
-1250 MNAAVAGTATIVN
+1250 
-1263 NTHKASA
+1263 
-1270 AEKVVTEQKIPSES
+1270 
-1284 RPQEHRIDN
+1284 
-1293 NYNTQPGHQIDGTF
+1293 
-1307 KTGTVSEAGKNA
+1307 SEAGKNA

-1346 YSSGNKSTITPVQP
+1346 YSSGNKSTTTPVQP

-1384 PGSSDSTQNIGLDSH
+1384 PGSSASTQNIGLDSH

-1442 AKEGAKII
+1442 AKEGSRII
-1450 DSENKEHIYT
+1450 DSENKEHVYT

-1494 VIKTPGSSKLDVSKA
+1494 VIKTPGNSKLDVSKA
-1509 VAGQVAAA
+1509 VAGQVAAAA

-1568 LASKSNKLIAD
+1568 LTSKSNKLIAD

-1752 INEIGEKL
+1752 INEIGEKF
-1760 VESGITASFAPAIV
+1760 VESGIAASFAPAIV

-1824 HVMMT
+1824 HIMMT

-1987 INASNGKIKRGVIE
+1987 IDASNGKIKRGVIE

-2069 VNAYHKSK
+2069 VNAYRKSK

-2145 FRASKKALTY
+2145 YRASKGALKY
-2155 GTRFTMSTGRLVK
+2155 GARFTMSTGRLVK
-2168 RKGVKFTVKRRS
+2168 RKGVKFTVKKRG
-2180 KRAIRKFKMLGN
+2180 KRAIKKFKMLGK
-2192 GIKNLSIKSLK
+2192 GMKNLSIKSLK
-2203 AMVQII
+2203 TMLQII

-2267 MVDLLTLCHASFRN
+2267 MVDLLTLCHASFRS

-2286 GGGGTAASGTDPD
+2286 SGCGETSASGEENGT
-2299 GGPQMQKGDSSK
+2299 PQLQKGDSSK
-2311 VGDPDNPSNSLYDV
+2311 VEGLYNV
-2325 TQGTWWNTEGK
+2325 KTTTWWNNEG
-2336 NSIDINWSAGSDC
+2336 NIDTVPAAVTGNPNADWTGDC
-2349 DTLKK
+2349 KRIRD
-2354 KLEAD
+2354 KLRDANN
-2359 GALESRNGYA
+2359 LYSSNGYA
-2369 VAKYGDKT
+2369 VTKIGDKT
-2377 VFLAAFGTFWGK
+2377 VYLVAMGTYWGK
-2389 VGDVLKVEFNQPISL
+2389 DGDVLKVTFNNDIVL
-2404 GGEPA
+2404 GDEPA
-2409 SKEIYMMMFDTKAHK
+2409 TNEIYVLKFDTKAWEH
-2424 DTNYPAEPEGVYGHH
+2424 TGYLQGEQEGIYGHH
-2439 MPDGA
+2439 LGDG
-2444 HTRDFAEFMGKD
+2444 RDFLEFLAKDAGSGKRD
-2456 GEPENMNGKG
+2456 GIPSGTI
-2466 YLPVQATN
+2466 PQSAVN
-2474 LGSVLDGTCDLATIG
+2474 LGNILDDTCDLGTVG
-2489 GGLSTS
+2489 GGLSTN
-2495 VSADVFYRQEIDQDV
+2495 VNKDVFYRQEIDQDV

-2528 QETPDGISPTP
+2528 KETPDGISPTP
-2539 TPEGYDKT
+2539 TPEGYDKS

-2565 MVLAMYDFDI
+2565 MILAMYDFDI
-2575 NDVTSVKKT
+2575 NDTTSVKKT

-2591 SGINEEAADEAH
+2591 SGINEKAADEAH

-2777 SDKIKDI
+2777 SNDMKKP
-2784 NYKAKESVLKY
+2784 NYKAKESVLKN
-2795 GTQRIKK
+2795 GIQKIKK

-2828 MTESQKEVCRH
+2828 MTESQKEVCRY
-2839 VYKFLTKDMTPKLT
+2839 VYKFLTKEMTPKLT
-2853 KEQAVGV
+2853 KEQAIGV
-2860 LVNIMHESDF
+2860 LINIKHECEFD
-2870 NYTATEH
+2870 YTEIENP
-2877 SDGSGGYGLVQ
+2877 DGSGGYGLAQ
-2888 WTGGRRTNLVTWCN
+2888 WTAERRTNLVTWCN
-2902 NNGVKYNTLEGQC
+2902 NHGLKYNTLEGQC
-2915 KFLEYEFSSSAVWT
+2915 KYLEYEFSSSAVWT

-2956 AAKYEAQRE
+2956 APKYEAQRE
-2965 ASLNQDIAT
+2965 ASLNQDIVT

>member
-35 TRARDNIDLPE
+35 TRARDNVDLPE

-73 FEIQDKYPE
+73 FELQDKYPE

-93 RENDEP
+93 RENDGP

-111 EEIEEELEEGVPE
+111 EEIEEELEEGIPE
-124 SLSTRDT
+124 PLSTRDT

-156 YRAKLDAEREE
+156 YRAKLDAKREE
-167 SIRRALE
+167 SIRRVLE

-182 RELAA
+182 RELSA
-187 READAARLR
+187 REDAAARLR
-196 EQEFFDKRKAAEADF
+196 EQEFFDKRKAEETDF

-225 EKDTDRSKSFEYR
+225 EKDTNRSKSFEDR
-238 KDEVKI
+238 KDEAKI

-250 NTNKQVDS
+250 NADKQVDS

-269 DAGKRRYQQSEQV
+269 DAGKHEYQQSEQV

-334 GNTGHEEAASKA
+334 GNTGNKETASKA
-346 ETEKYNAEKYDSDKR
+346 ETEKRNAEKYDSDKR
-361 ETSKNQAESSRLDN
+361 EASKSQEESSRLDN

-414 HYGDYNAGD
+414 HYGDSNAGD

-540 TAMREEA
+540 TAIREEA

-568 NETDTKSECESGN
+568 NETDTKSERESGN

-619 RVENLHNGNTN
+619 RVENLHNGSTN

-641 TYASEAAAAATAA
+641 TYASEATAAATAA
-654 ADEMSRRESAAK
+654 ADEMLRRESAAK

-680 SYSEEDRRSNIYNSD
+680 SYNEYEDRRSNAYNSD
-695 TAARDYDAGREMEK
+695 TAARDYDAGREMERR
-709 HQREAETNRYND
+709 QREAEANRHND
-721 YRNAETDKND
+721 YRNAEANKND
-731 QYNGSSKYE
+731 QYSGSGKYE
-740 PEQRTEDAMRE
+740 PERRTEDAMRE
-751 ETRREMDRRQQEA
+751 ETRREMDKRQQEA
-764 DRYRNAETSRSET
+764 DRYRNAETGRSET

-789 VDNSYNSNRDRQVD
+789 VDNSYSSNRDRQVD

-809 SVHDAGNAGTRNS
+809 SIHDAGTRNS
-822 MQSEQVGNLHNGS
+822 MQ
-835 TNAGDVTNV
+835 
-844 IGGRTHASDA
+844 
-854 AADTAATVTATAA
+854 
-867 VAEMTRREAAAKE
+867 
-880 QRETDRE
+880 
-887 NRNGS
+887 
-892 NSYSEEDR
+892 
-900 RSNIYNSDT
+900 
-909 AARDYDAGR
+909 
-918 EMEKHQRE
+918 
-926 AETNRYNDYRN
+926 
-937 AETDKNDQYNG
+937 
-948 SSKYEPEQRTEDAMR
+948 P
-963 EETRREMDR
+963 
-972 RQQEADRYRNAETS
+972 
-986 RSETD
+986 
-991 AKRGENGTGNRVDNS
+991 
-1006 YNSNRDRQVD
+1006 
-1016 SSSRTGS
+1016 
-1023 VHDAGN
+1023 
-1029 AGTRNSMQSE
+1029 E

-1094 RGVETNQYRTSG
+1094 RRAETDPYRTSG
-1106 KYEPERRTED
+1106 KYEPEQRTEA
-1116 AMREEI
+1116 AMREDD
-1122 RMEMDR
+1122 RREMDR

-1134 IRRDDRITSPE
+1134 TRRDDRVTSPE

-1164 GRQIDGTFKTGTVSE
+1164 GRQIDGTFQTGTVSE
-1179 AGKNA
+1179 AGKNV

-1207 KAKDYSGDNKSEA
+1207 KAKDYSGDNKS
-1220 TPVQPVVQGKKD
+1220 
-1232 IQNNQA
+1232 
-1238 SGYRRDSYASAG
+1238 
-1250 MNAAVAGTATIVN
+1250 AA
-1263 NTHKASA
+1263 
-1270 AEKVVTEQKIPSES
+1270 
-1284 RPQEHRIDN
+1284 
-1293 NYNTQPGHQIDGTF
+1293 
-1307 KTGTVSEAGKNA
+1307 
-1319 SQPEKID
+1319 
-1326 SVHGG
+1326 
-1331 SSTAKESLNA
+1331 
-1341 IKAKD
+1341 
-1346 YSSGNKSTITPVQP
+1346 TPVQP

-1384 PGSSDSTQNIGLDSH
+1384 PGSSASTQNIGLDSH

-1442 AKEGAKII
+1442 AKEGSRII

-1494 VIKTPGSSKLDVSKA
+1494 VIKTPGSSKLGVSKA
-1509 VAGQVAAA
+1509 VAGQVAAAA

-1568 LASKSNKLIAD
+1568 LTSKSNKLIAD

-1752 INEIGEKL
+1752 INKIGEKL
-1760 VESGITASFAPAIV
+1760 VEPGIAASFAPAIV

-1987 INASNGKIKRGVIE
+1987 IDASNGKIKRGVIE
-2001 DGFFAASMAMLVE
+2001 DGFFAASMAMLVD

-2069 VNAYHKSK
+2069 VNAYRKSK

-2145 FRASKKALTY
+2145 FRASQKALTY
-2155 GTRFTMSTGRLVK
+2155 GARFTMSTGRLVK
-2168 RKGVKFTVKRRS
+2168 RKGVKFTVKRRG

-2203 AMVQII
+2203 TMVQII

-2311 VGDPDNPSNSLYDV
+2311 IGDPDNPSNSLYDV

-2802 PEFKMGISGTC
+2802 PEFKMGIPGTC

>member
-73 FEIQDKYPE
+73 FELQDKYPE

-111 EEIEEELEEGVPE
+111 EEIEEELEEGIPE
-124 SLSTRDT
+124 PLSTRDT

-187 READAARLR
+187 REDAAARLR
-196 EQEFFDKRKAAEADF
+196 EQEFFDKRKAEETDF

-225 EKDTDRSKSFEYR
+225 EKDTDRSKSFEDR
-238 KDEVKI
+238 KDEAKI

-250 NTNKQVDS
+250 NADKQVDS
-258 SFRSDAVDNAG
+258 SFRSDVVDNAG
-269 DAGKRRYQQSEQV
+269 DAGKRGYQQSEQV

-312 AATAAAME
+312 AATTAAME

-334 GNTGHEEAASKA
+334 GNTGNKETASKA
-346 ETEKYNAEKYDSDKR
+346 ETEKRNAEKYDSDKR
-361 ETSKNQAESSRLDN
+361 ETSKSQEESSRLDN

-408 EQIGST
+408 EKIGST
-414 HYGDYNAGD
+414 HYGDSNAGD

-540 TAMREEA
+540 AAIREEA

-568 NETDTKSECESGN
+568 NETDTKSERESGN

-630 AGDVTNVVGGK
+630 VGDVTNVVGGK

-654 ADEMSRRESAAK
+654 ADEMSRREPAAK
-666 EQRETDRENRNGSN
+666 EQREADRGNRNGSN
-680 SYSEEDRRSNIYNSD
+680 SYNEYEDRRSNIYNSD

-709 HQREAETNRYND
+709 RQREAEANRYND
-721 YRNAETDKND
+721 YRNTETDKND

-740 PEQRTEDAMRE
+740 PEHRTEDAMRE

-764 DRYRNAETSRSET
+764 DRYHNAETGRSET
-777 DAKRGEN
+777 DAKRDESR
-784 GTGNR
+784 TGNR

-844 IGGRTHASDA
+844 IGGRTHAF
-854 AADTAATVTATAA
+854 
-867 VAEMTRREAAAKE
+867 
-880 QRETDRE
+880 
-887 NRNGS
+887 
-892 NSYSEEDR
+892 
-900 RSNIYNSDT
+900 
-909 AARDYDAGR
+909 
-918 EMEKHQRE
+918 
-926 AETNRYNDYRN
+926 
-937 AETDKNDQYNG
+937 
-948 SSKYEPEQRTEDAMR
+948 
-963 EETRREMDR
+963 
-972 RQQEADRYRNAETS
+972 
-986 RSETD
+986 
-991 AKRGENGTGNRVDNS
+991 
-1006 YNSNRDRQVD
+1006 
-1016 SSSRTGS
+1016 
-1023 VHDAGN
+1023 
-1029 AGTRNSMQSE
+1029 
-1039 QVGNLHNG
+1039 
-1047 STNAG
+1047 
-1052 DVTNVI
+1052 
-1058 GGRTHAS
+1058 

-1081 AEMTRREAAAKEQ
+1081 AEMARREAAAKEQ
-1094 RGVETNQYRTSG
+1094 RGVETDQYRTSG

-1134 IRRDDRITSPE
+1134 IRRDDRVTSPE

-1207 KAKDYSGDNKSEA
+1207 KAKDYS
-1220 TPVQPVVQGKKD
+1220 
-1232 IQNNQA
+1232 
-1238 SGYRRDSYASAG
+1238 
-1250 MNAAVAGTATIVN
+1250 
-1263 NTHKASA
+1263 
-1270 AEKVVTEQKIPSES
+1270 
-1284 RPQEHRIDN
+1284 
-1293 NYNTQPGHQIDGTF
+1293 
-1307 KTGTVSEAGKNA
+1307 
-1319 SQPEKID
+1319 
-1326 SVHGG
+1326 
-1331 SSTAKESLNA
+1331 
-1341 IKAKD
+1341 
-1346 YSSGNKSTITPVQP
+1346 SGNKSTTTPVQP

-1384 PGSSDSTQNIGLDSH
+1384 PGSSASTQNIGLDSH

-1442 AKEGAKII
+1442 AKEGSRII

-1517 AVGGVT
+1517 AAVGGVT

-1560 QAINNTQD
+1560 QAINNTQN
-1568 LASKSNKLIAD
+1568 LTSKSNKLIAD

-1752 INEIGEKL
+1752 INKIGEKL
-1760 VESGITASFAPAIV
+1760 VEPGIAASFAPAIV

-1987 INASNGKIKRGVIE
+1987 IDASNGKIKRGVIE

-2054 RNFVARQAHKLQRAG
+2054 RNFVARQAHKLQREG
-2069 VNAYHKSK
+2069 VNAYRKSK

-2125 RAVDAT
+2125 RAVDTT

-2145 FRASKKALTY
+2145 FRASQKALTY
-2155 GTRFTMSTGRLVK
+2155 GARFTMSTGRLVK
-2168 RKGVKFTVKRRS
+2168 RKGAKFTVKRRG

-2192 GIKNLSIKSLK
+2192 GIKNLSVKSLK
-2203 AMVQII
+2203 TMLQII

-2267 MVDLLTLCHASFRN
+2267 MVDLLTLCHASFRS

-2286 GGGGTAASGTDPD
+2286 SSGGETSASGEENGT
-2299 GGPQMQKGDSSK
+2299 PQLQKGDSSK
-2311 VGDPDNPSNSLYDV
+2311 VEGLYNV
-2325 TQGTWWNTEGK
+2325 KTTTWWNNEG
-2336 NSIDINWSAGSDC
+2336 NIDTVPAAVTGNPNADWTGDC
-2349 DTLKK
+2349 KRIRD
-2354 KLEAD
+2354 KLRDANN
-2359 GALESRNGYA
+2359 LYSSNGYA
-2369 VAKYGDKT
+2369 VTKIGDKT
-2377 VFLAAFGTFWGK
+2377 VYLVAMGTYWGK
-2389 VGDVLKVEFNQPISL
+2389 DGDVLKVTFNNDIVL
-2404 GGEPA
+2404 GDEPA
-2409 SKEIYMMMFDTKAHK
+2409 TNEIYVLKFDTKAWEH
-2424 DTNYPAEPEGVYGHH
+2424 TGYLQGEQEGIYGHH
-2439 MPDGA
+2439 LGDG
-2444 HTRDFAEFMGKD
+2444 RDFLEFLAKDAGSGKRD
-2456 GEPENMNGKG
+2456 GIPSGTI
-2466 YLPVQATN
+2466 PQSAVN
-2474 LGSVLDGTCDLATIG
+2474 LGNILDDTCDLGTVG
-2489 GGLSTS
+2489 GGLSTN
-2495 VSADVFYRQEIDQDV
+2495 VNKDVFYRQEIDQDV

-2528 QETPDGISPTP
+2528 KETPDGISPTP
-2539 TPEGYDKT
+2539 TPEGYDKSS
-2547 TAKGAVYGFYNN
+2547 AKGAVYGFYNN

-2565 MVLAMYDFDI
+2565 MILAMYDFDI
-2575 NDVTSVKKT
+2575 NDTTSVKKT
-2584 ILAKADK
+2584 ILAKEDK

-2667 DGLPTYDK
+2667 DGLPTYNK

-2777 SDKIKDI
+2777 SNDMKKP
-2784 NYKAKESVLKY
+2784 NYKAKESVLKN
-2795 GTQRIKK
+2795 GIQKIKK
-2802 PEFKMGISGTC
+2802 PEFKMGIPGTC

-2828 MTESQKEVCRH
+2828 MTESQKEVCQY
-2839 VYKFLTKDMTPKLT
+2839 VYKFLTKEMTPKLT
-2853 KEQAVGV
+2853 REQAIGV
-2860 LVNIMHESDF
+2860 LVNIKHECEF
-2870 NYTATEH
+2870 NYTDIENP
-2877 SDGSGGYGLVQ
+2877 DGSGGYGLAQ
-2888 WTGGRRTNLVTWCN
+2888 WTAERRTNLVTWCN
-2902 NNGVKYNTLEGQC
+2902 NHGLKYNTLEGQC
-2915 KFLEYEFSSSAVWT
+2915 KYLEYEFSSSAVWT

>member
-35 TRARDNIDLPE
+35 TRARDNVDLPE

-73 FEIQDKYPE
+73 FELQDKYPE

-93 RENDEP
+93 RENDGP

-111 EEIEEELEEGVPE
+111 EEIEEELEEGIPE
-124 SLSTRDT
+124 PLSTRDT

-167 SIRRALE
+167 SIRRVLE

-182 RELAA
+182 RELSA
-187 READAARLR
+187 REDAAARLR
-196 EQEFFDKRKAAEADF
+196 EQEFFDKRKAEETDF

-225 EKDTDRSKSFEYR
+225 EKDTNRSKSFEDR
-238 KDEVKI
+238 KDEAKI

-250 NTNKQVDS
+250 NADKQVDS

-269 DAGKRRYQQSEQV
+269 DAGKHEYQQSEQV

-334 GNTGHEEAASKA
+334 GNTGNKETASKA
-346 ETEKYNAEKYDSDKR
+346 ETEKRNAEKYDSDKR
-361 ETSKNQAESSRLDN
+361 EASKSQEESSRLDN

-414 HYGDYNAGD
+414 HYGDSNAGD

-540 TAMREEA
+540 TAIREEA

-568 NETDTKSECESGN
+568 NETDTKSERESGN

-619 RVENLHNGNTN
+619 RVENLHNGSTN

-641 TYASEAAAAATAA
+641 TYASEATAAATAA
-654 ADEMSRRESAAK
+654 ADEMLRRESAAK

-680 SYSEEDRRSNIYNSD
+680 SYNEYEDRRSNAYNSD
-695 TAARDYDAGREMEK
+695 TAARDYDAGREMERR
-709 HQREAETNRYND
+709 QREAEANRHND
-721 YRNAETDKND
+721 YRNAEANKND
-731 QYNGSSKYE
+731 QYSGSGKYE
-740 PEQRTEDAMRE
+740 PERRTEDAMRE
-751 ETRREMDRRQQEA
+751 ETRREMDKRQQEA
-764 DRYRNAETSRSET
+764 DRYRNAETGRSET

-789 VDNSYNSNRDRQVD
+789 VDNSYSSNRDRQVD

-809 SVHDAGNAGTRNS
+809 SIHDAGTRNS
-822 MQSEQVGNLHNGS
+822 MQ
-835 TNAGDVTNV
+835 
-844 IGGRTHASDA
+844 
-854 AADTAATVTATAA
+854 
-867 VAEMTRREAAAKE
+867 
-880 QRETDRE
+880 
-887 NRNGS
+887 
-892 NSYSEEDR
+892 
-900 RSNIYNSDT
+900 
-909 AARDYDAGR
+909 
-918 EMEKHQRE
+918 
-926 AETNRYNDYRN
+926 
-937 AETDKNDQYNG
+937 
-948 SSKYEPEQRTEDAMR
+948 P
-963 EETRREMDR
+963 
-972 RQQEADRYRNAETS
+972 
-986 RSETD
+986 
-991 AKRGENGTGNRVDNS
+991 
-1006 YNSNRDRQVD
+1006 
-1016 SSSRTGS
+1016 
-1023 VHDAGN
+1023 
-1029 AGTRNSMQSE
+1029 E

-1094 RGVETNQYRTSG
+1094 RRAETDPYRTSG
-1106 KYEPERRTED
+1106 KYEPEQRTEA
-1116 AMREEI
+1116 AMREDD
-1122 RMEMDR
+1122 RREMDR

-1134 IRRDDRITSPE
+1134 TRRDDRVTSPE

-1164 GRQIDGTFKTGTVSE
+1164 GRQIDGTFQTGTVSE
-1179 AGKNA
+1179 AGKNV

-1207 KAKDYSGDNKSEA
+1207 KAKDYSGDNKS
-1220 TPVQPVVQGKKD
+1220 
-1232 IQNNQA
+1232 
-1238 SGYRRDSYASAG
+1238 
-1250 MNAAVAGTATIVN
+1250 AA
-1263 NTHKASA
+1263 
-1270 AEKVVTEQKIPSES
+1270 
-1284 RPQEHRIDN
+1284 
-1293 NYNTQPGHQIDGTF
+1293 
-1307 KTGTVSEAGKNA
+1307 
-1319 SQPEKID
+1319 
-1326 SVHGG
+1326 
-1331 SSTAKESLNA
+1331 
-1341 IKAKD
+1341 
-1346 YSSGNKSTITPVQP
+1346 TPVQP

-1384 PGSSDSTQNIGLDSH
+1384 PGSSASTQNIGLDSH

-1442 AKEGAKII
+1442 AKEGSRII

-1494 VIKTPGSSKLDVSKA
+1494 VIKTPGSSKLGVSKA
-1509 VAGQVAAA
+1509 VAGQVAAAA

-1568 LASKSNKLIAD
+1568 LTSKSNKLIAD

-1752 INEIGEKL
+1752 INKIGEKL
-1760 VESGITASFAPAIV
+1760 VEPGIAASFAPAIV

-1987 INASNGKIKRGVIE
+1987 IDASNGKIKRGVIE
-2001 DGFFAASMAMLVE
+2001 DGFFAASMAMLVD

-2069 VNAYHKSK
+2069 VNAYRKSK

-2145 FRASKKALTY
+2145 FRASQKALTY
-2155 GTRFTMSTGRLVK
+2155 GARFTMSTGRLVK
-2168 RKGVKFTVKRRS
+2168 RKGVKFTVKRRGE
-2180 KRAIRKFKMLGN
+2180 RAIRKFKMLGN

-2203 AMVQII
+2203 TMVQII

-2311 VGDPDNPSNSLYDV
+2311 IGDPDNPSNSLYDV

-2802 PEFKMGISGTC
+2802 PEFKMGIPGTC

>member
-35 TRARDNIDLPE
+35 TRARDNVDLPE

-73 FEIQDKYPE
+73 FELQDKYPE

-88 SLQRD
+88 SMQRD

-105 EAGEAE
+105 EVGEADEELE
-111 EEIEEELEEGVPE
+111 EEIEENVPE
-124 SLSTRDT
+124 PLSTRDT
-131 VVKNIIEGEHTGK
+131 VIKNIVEGEHTGK

-196 EQEFFDKRKAAEADF
+196 EQEFFDKRKTEETDF
-211 DEKARREKEAERYT
+211 DEKARREKEVERYT
-225 EKDTDRSKSFEYR
+225 EKDTDRSKSFEDS
-238 KDEVKI
+238 KDEAKI

-250 NTNKQVDS
+250 NADKQVDS

-269 DAGKRRYQQSEQV
+269 DAGKRGYQQSEQV

-301 KTYGTETAAET
+301 KTYGTETTAET

-334 GNTGHEEAASKA
+334 GNTGNKETASKA
-346 ETEKYNAEKYDSDKR
+346 ETEKRNAEKYDSDKR
-361 ETSKNQAESSRLDN
+361 EISKSQEESSRLDN
-375 NYSSKAESQIDGN
+375 SYSSKAESQIDGN

-414 HYGDYNAGD
+414 HYGDSNAGD

-430 REYETSKETADARRE
+430 REYETSKETAEARKE
-445 VDEAVRRDTA
+445 VEEAVRKDTA

-463 GDRRSRREQ
+463 DGRRSRREQ

-491 DTALRDEDTKREI
+491 DIVSRDEDTKREM
-504 ERRQHEAEANRY
+504 ERRQREAEANRY
-516 HDAEAGKRDQ
+516 RDIEADKRDQ
-526 YSGSGKYEPEQRAE
+526 HSGSGKYEPEQRTEA
-540 TAMREEA
+540 AMRDET

-555 QEADKYRNAEAGK
+555 QEADKYRNTEAGK
-568 NETDTKSECESGN
+568 NETDTKCEQESGTGN

-608 DAGTRSSMQSE
+608 DAGTRNSMQSE
-619 RVENLHNGNTN
+619 RVENLHNGSTN
-630 AGDVTNVVGGK
+630 AGDVTNVVGGR
-641 TYASEAAAAATAA
+641 TYASEAAAATAA

-666 EQRETDRENRNGSN
+666 EQREADRGNRNCSN
-680 SYSEEDRRSNIYNSD
+680 SYNEYEDRRSNTYNSD
-695 TAARDYDAGREMEK
+695 IAAKDYDSGREMERR
-709 HQREAETNRYND
+709 QREAEANRHND
-721 YRNAETDKND
+721 YRNDETDKHD
-731 QYNGSSKYE
+731 QYSGSGKYE
-740 PEQRTEDAMRE
+740 PERRTEDTMRE
-751 ETRREMDRRQQEA
+751 EFRREMDKRQQEA
-764 DRYRNAETSRSET
+764 DRYRNAEAGKSET
-777 DAKRGEN
+777 DTKRDEN
-784 GTGNR
+784 VTGNR
-789 VDNSYNSNRDRQVD
+789 VDNSYNSNRNRQVD

-809 SVHDAGNAGTRNS
+809 SVHDAGNAG
-822 MQSEQVGNLHNGS
+822 
-835 TNAGDVTNV
+835 
-844 IGGRTHASDA
+844 I
-854 AADTAATVTATAA
+854 
-867 VAEMTRREAAAKE
+867 
-880 QRETDRE
+880 
-887 NRNGS
+887 
-892 NSYSEEDR
+892 
-900 RSNIYNSDT
+900 
-909 AARDYDAGR
+909 
-918 EMEKHQRE
+918 
-926 AETNRYNDYRN
+926 
-937 AETDKNDQYNG
+937 
-948 SSKYEPEQRTEDAMR
+948 
-963 EETRREMDR
+963 
-972 RQQEADRYRNAETS
+972 
-986 RSETD
+986 
-991 AKRGENGTGNRVDNS
+991 
-1006 YNSNRDRQVD
+1006 
-1016 SSSRTGS
+1016 
-1023 VHDAGN
+1023 
-1029 AGTRNSMQSE
+1029 RNSMQSE

-1094 RGVETNQYRTSG
+1094 KRAEADQYRTSG
-1106 KYEPERRTED
+1106 KYEPEQRTET

-1128 RQREAD
+1128 RQREANA
-1134 IRRDDRITSPE
+1134 RRDERVTSPE

-1179 AGKNA
+1179 AGKNV

-1207 KAKDYSGDNKSEA
+1207 KAKDYSGDNKSAA
-1220 TPVQPVVQGKKD
+1220 TPVQPVWQSKD
-1232 IQNNQA
+1232 T
-1238 SGYRRDSYASAG
+1238 SGSKQFGS
-1250 MNAAVAGTATIVN
+1250 NVAGNNIHEAQAAT
-1263 NTHKASA
+1263 T
-1270 AEKVVTEQKIPSES
+1270 
-1284 RPQEHRIDN
+1284 
-1293 NYNTQPGHQIDGTF
+1293 
-1307 KTGTVSEAGKNA
+1307 
-1319 SQPEKID
+1319 
-1326 SVHGG
+1326 
-1331 SSTAKESLNA
+1331 
-1341 IKAKD
+1341 
-1346 YSSGNKSTITPVQP
+1346 KS
-1360 IFKNKDSVELKKNG
+1360 
-1374 ESKIDNIARE
+1374 
-1384 PGSSDSTQNIGLDSH
+1384 
-1399 SKKHVYERDSYE
+1399 VYERDSYE
-1411 MAGQKTSENFGKPDL
+1411 TAGQKAAENFGSKNPS
-1426 NQSALEKNI
+1426 QAFVEKSI
-1435 KDSKKQL
+1435 AEKEKQA
-1442 AKEGAKII
+1442 AKESSKIVG
-1450 DSENKEHIYT
+1450 SENKEHIYT
-1460 AKDGNKNNHVQIN
+1460 AKDGGKNNHVQIN
-1473 KAGAQVVDGH
+1473 KTGAQVVDGH
-1483 VSKEISGPADN
+1483 VSKDVSGPADN

-1509 VAGQVAAA
+1509 VAGQVAASA

-1523 NKNKSIAAS
+1523 NKNKSIAAG

-1725 IGSDGNSIITGT
+1725 IGPDGNSIITGT

-1752 INEIGEKL
+1752 IKEIGEKFI
-1760 VESGITASFAPAIV
+1760 EPGIAASFAPAIV
-1774 NKTISADDFVKDGDS
+1774 NKTISDDDFVKDGDS

-1797 RFGDRN
+1797 RFGNRN

-1839 TFSKE
+1839 AFSKE

-1928 VFENTRKTI
+1928 AFENTRKTI

-1961 TNVKMLQTMMDKNAI
+1961 TNVKMLQAMMDKNAI

-1987 INASNGKIKRGVIE
+1987 IDASNGKIKRGAIE
-2001 DGFFAASMAMLVE
+2001 DGFFAASMAMLVK

-2036 EQKAIIK
+2036 EQKTIIK
-2043 NMLKINRINGI
+2043 NMLKINRINGM

-2069 VNAYHKSK
+2069 TNAYRKSK

-2145 FRASKKALTY
+2145 FRASKGALKY
-2155 GTRFTMSTGRLVK
+2155 GARFTMSTGRLAK
-2168 RKGVKFTVKRRS
+2168 RKGVKFTVKKRG
-2180 KRAIRKFKMLGN
+2180 KRAVKKFKMLGK
-2192 GIKNLSIKSLK
+2192 GMKNLSIKSLK
-2203 AMVQII
+2203 TMLQII

-2267 MVDLLTLCHASFRN
+2267 MVDLLTLCHASFRS

-2286 GGGGTAASGTDPD
+2286 SSGGETSASGEENGT
-2299 GGPQMQKGDSSK
+2299 PQLQKGDSSK
-2311 VGDPDNPSNSLYDV
+2311 VEGLYNV
-2325 TQGTWWNTEGK
+2325 KTTTWWNNEG
-2336 NSIDINWSAGSDC
+2336 NIDTVPAAVTGNPNADWTGDC
-2349 DTLKK
+2349 KRIRD
-2354 KLEAD
+2354 KLRDANN
-2359 GALESRNGYA
+2359 LYSSNGYA
-2369 VAKYGDKT
+2369 VTKIGDKT
-2377 VFLAAFGTFWGK
+2377 VYLVAMGTYWGK
-2389 VGDVLKVEFNQPISL
+2389 DGDVLKVTFNNDIVL
-2404 GGEPA
+2404 GDEPA
-2409 SKEIYMMMFDTKAHK
+2409 TNEIYVLKFDTKAWEH
-2424 DTNYPAEPEGVYGHH
+2424 TGYLQGEQEGIYGHH
-2439 MPDGA
+2439 LGDG
-2444 HTRDFAEFMGKD
+2444 RDFLEFLAKDADSGKRD
-2456 GEPENMNGKG
+2456 GIPSGTI
-2466 YLPVQATN
+2466 PQSAVN
-2474 LGSVLDGTCDLATIG
+2474 LGNILDDTCDLGTVG
-2489 GGLSTS
+2489 GGLSTN
-2495 VSADVFYRQEIDQDV
+2495 VNKDVFYRQEIDQDV

-2528 QETPDGISPTP
+2528 KETPDGISPTP
-2539 TPEGYDKT
+2539 TPEGYDKSS
-2547 TAKGAVYGFYNN
+2547 AKGAVYGFYNN

-2565 MVLAMYDFDI
+2565 MILAMYDFDI
-2575 NDVTSVKKT
+2575 NDTTSVKKT

-2777 SDKIKDI
+2777 SNDMKKP
-2784 NYKAKESVLKY
+2784 NYKAKESVLKN
-2795 GTQRIKK
+2795 GIQKIKK

-2828 MTESQKEVCRH
+2828 MTESQKEVCRY

-2853 KEQAVGV
+2853 KEQAIGV
-2860 LVNIMHESDF
+2860 LINIKHECEFD
-2870 NYTATEH
+2870 YTEIENP
-2877 SDGSGGYGLVQ
+2877 DGSGGYGLAQ
-2888 WTGGRRTNLVTWCN
+2888 WTAERRTNLVTWCN
-2902 NNGVKYNTLEGQC
+2902 NHGLKYNTLEGQC
-2915 KFLEYEFSSSAVWT
+2915 KYLEYEFSSSAVWT

-2956 AAKYEAQRE
+2956 APKDEAQRE
-2965 ASLNQDIAT
+2965 ASLNQDIVT

>member
-35 TRARDNIDLPE
+35 TRAIDNVDLPE

-73 FEIQDKYPE
+73 FELQDKYPE

-93 RENDEP
+93 RENDGP

-111 EEIEEELEEGVPE
+111 EEIEEELEEGIPE
-124 SLSTRDT
+124 PLSTRDT

-167 SIRRALE
+167 SIRRVLE

-182 RELAA
+182 RELSA
-187 READAARLR
+187 REDAAARLR
-196 EQEFFDKRKAAEADF
+196 EQEFFDKRKAEETDF

-225 EKDTDRSKSFEYR
+225 EKDTNRSKSFEDR
-238 KDEVKI
+238 KDEAKI

-250 NTNKQVDS
+250 NADKQVDS

-269 DAGKRRYQQSEQV
+269 DVGKHEYQQSEQV

-334 GNTGHEEAASKA
+334 GNTGNKETASKA
-346 ETEKYNAEKYDSDKR
+346 ETEKRNAEKYDSDKR
-361 ETSKNQAESSRLDN
+361 EASKSQEESSRLDN

-414 HYGDYNAGD
+414 HYGDSNAGD

-540 TAMREEA
+540 TAIREEA

-568 NETDTKSECESGN
+568 NETDTKSERESGN

-619 RVENLHNGNTN
+619 RVENLHNGSTN

-641 TYASEAAAAATAA
+641 TYASEATAAATAA
-654 ADEMSRRESAAK
+654 ADEMLRRESAAK

-680 SYSEEDRRSNIYNSD
+680 SYNEYEDRRSNAYNSD
-695 TAARDYDAGREMEK
+695 TAARDYDAGREMERR
-709 HQREAETNRYND
+709 QREAEANRHND
-721 YRNAETDKND
+721 YRNAEANKND
-731 QYNGSSKYE
+731 QYSGSGKYE
-740 PEQRTEDAMRE
+740 PERRTEDAMRE
-751 ETRREMDRRQQEA
+751 ETRREMDKRQQEA
-764 DRYRNAETSRSET
+764 DRYRNAETGRSET

-789 VDNSYNSNRDRQVD
+789 VDNGYSSNRDRQVD

-809 SVHDAGNAGTRNS
+809 SIHDAGTRNS
-822 MQSEQVGNLHNGS
+822 MQ
-835 TNAGDVTNV
+835 
-844 IGGRTHASDA
+844 
-854 AADTAATVTATAA
+854 
-867 VAEMTRREAAAKE
+867 
-880 QRETDRE
+880 
-887 NRNGS
+887 
-892 NSYSEEDR
+892 
-900 RSNIYNSDT
+900 
-909 AARDYDAGR
+909 
-918 EMEKHQRE
+918 
-926 AETNRYNDYRN
+926 
-937 AETDKNDQYNG
+937 
-948 SSKYEPEQRTEDAMR
+948 P
-963 EETRREMDR
+963 
-972 RQQEADRYRNAETS
+972 
-986 RSETD
+986 
-991 AKRGENGTGNRVDNS
+991 
-1006 YNSNRDRQVD
+1006 
-1016 SSSRTGS
+1016 
-1023 VHDAGN
+1023 
-1029 AGTRNSMQSE
+1029 E

-1094 RGVETNQYRTSG
+1094 RDPYRTSG
-1106 KYEPERRTED
+1106 KYEPEQRTEA
-1116 AMREEI
+1116 AMREDD
-1122 RMEMDR
+1122 RREMDR

-1134 IRRDDRITSPE
+1134 TRRDDRVTSPE

-1164 GRQIDGTFKTGTVSE
+1164 GRQIDGTFQTGTVSE
-1179 AGKNA
+1179 AGKNV

-1207 KAKDYSGDNKSEA
+1207 KAKDYSGDNKS
-1220 TPVQPVVQGKKD
+1220 
-1232 IQNNQA
+1232 
-1238 SGYRRDSYASAG
+1238 
-1250 MNAAVAGTATIVN
+1250 AA
-1263 NTHKASA
+1263 
-1270 AEKVVTEQKIPSES
+1270 
-1284 RPQEHRIDN
+1284 
-1293 NYNTQPGHQIDGTF
+1293 
-1307 KTGTVSEAGKNA
+1307 
-1319 SQPEKID
+1319 
-1326 SVHGG
+1326 
-1331 SSTAKESLNA
+1331 
-1341 IKAKD
+1341 
-1346 YSSGNKSTITPVQP
+1346 TPVQP

-1384 PGSSDSTQNIGLDSH
+1384 PGSSASTQNIGLDSH

-1442 AKEGAKII
+1442 AKEGSRII

-1517 AVGGVT
+1517 AAVGGVT

-1568 LASKSNKLIAD
+1568 LTSKSNKLIAD

-1752 INEIGEKL
+1752 INKIGEKL
-1760 VESGITASFAPAIV
+1760 VEPGIAASFAPAIV

-1987 INASNGKIKRGVIE
+1987 IDASNGKIKRGVIE
-2001 DGFFAASMAMLVE
+2001 DGFFAASMAMLVD

-2069 VNAYHKSK
+2069 VNAYRKSK

-2145 FRASKKALTY
+2145 FRASQKALTY
-2155 GTRFTMSTGRLVK
+2155 GARFTMSTGRLVK
-2168 RKGVKFTVKRRS
+2168 RKGVKFTVKRRG

-2203 AMVQII
+2203 TMVQII

-2311 VGDPDNPSNSLYDV
+2311 IGDPDNPSNSLYDV

-2802 PEFKMGISGTC
+2802 PEFKMGIPGTC

-2839 VYKFLTKDMTPKLT
+2839 VYKFLTKDMTSKLT

>member
-35 TRARDNIDLPE
+35 TRARDNVDLPE

-73 FEIQDKYPE
+73 FELQDKYPE

-93 RENDEP
+93 RENDGP

-105 EAGEAE
+105 EADEAE
-111 EEIEEELEEGVPE
+111 EEIEEELEEGIPE
-124 SLSTRDT
+124 PLSTRDT

-156 YRAKLDAEREE
+156 YRAKFDAEREE
-167 SIRRALE
+167 SIRRVLE

-182 RELAA
+182 RELSA
-187 READAARLR
+187 REDAAARLR
-196 EQEFFDKRKAAEADF
+196 EQEFFDKRKAEETDF

-225 EKDTDRSKSFEYR
+225 EKDTNRSKSFEDR
-238 KDEVKI
+238 KDEAKI

-250 NTNKQVDS
+250 NADKQVDS

-269 DAGKRRYQQSEQV
+269 DAGKHEYQQSEQV

-334 GNTGHEEAASKA
+334 GNTGNKETASKA
-346 ETEKYNAEKYDSDKR
+346 ETEKRNAEKYDSDKR
-361 ETSKNQAESSRLDN
+361 EASKSQEESSRLDN

-414 HYGDYNAGD
+414 HYGDSNAGD

-540 TAMREEA
+540 TAIREEA

-568 NETDTKSECESGN
+568 NETDTKSERESGN

-619 RVENLHNGNTN
+619 RVENLHNGSTN

-641 TYASEAAAAATAA
+641 TYASEATAAATAA
-654 ADEMSRRESAAK
+654 ADEMLRRESAAK

-680 SYSEEDRRSNIYNSD
+680 SYNEYEDRRSNAYNSD
-695 TAARDYDAGREMEK
+695 TAARDYDAGREMERR
-709 HQREAETNRYND
+709 QREAEANRHND
-721 YRNAETDKND
+721 YRNAEANKND
-731 QYNGSSKYE
+731 QYSGSGKYE
-740 PEQRTEDAMRE
+740 PERRTEDAMRE
-751 ETRREMDRRQQEA
+751 ETRREMDKRQQEA
-764 DRYRNAETSRSET
+764 DRYRNAETGRSET

-789 VDNSYNSNRDRQVD
+789 VDNSYSSNRDRQVD

-809 SVHDAGNAGTRNS
+809 SIHDAGTRNS
-822 MQSEQVGNLHNGS
+822 MQ
-835 TNAGDVTNV
+835 
-844 IGGRTHASDA
+844 
-854 AADTAATVTATAA
+854 
-867 VAEMTRREAAAKE
+867 
-880 QRETDRE
+880 
-887 NRNGS
+887 
-892 NSYSEEDR
+892 
-900 RSNIYNSDT
+900 
-909 AARDYDAGR
+909 
-918 EMEKHQRE
+918 
-926 AETNRYNDYRN
+926 
-937 AETDKNDQYNG
+937 
-948 SSKYEPEQRTEDAMR
+948 P
-963 EETRREMDR
+963 
-972 RQQEADRYRNAETS
+972 
-986 RSETD
+986 
-991 AKRGENGTGNRVDNS
+991 
-1006 YNSNRDRQVD
+1006 
-1016 SSSRTGS
+1016 
-1023 VHDAGN
+1023 
-1029 AGTRNSMQSE
+1029 E

-1094 RGVETNQYRTSG
+1094 RRAETDPYRTSG
-1106 KYEPERRTED
+1106 KYEPEQRTEA
-1116 AMREEI
+1116 AMREDD
-1122 RMEMDR
+1122 RREMDR

-1134 IRRDDRITSPE
+1134 TRRDDRVTSPE

-1164 GRQIDGTFKTGTVSE
+1164 GRQIDGTFQTGTVSE
-1179 AGKNA
+1179 AGKNV

-1207 KAKDYSGDNKSEA
+1207 KAKDYSGDNKS
-1220 TPVQPVVQGKKD
+1220 
-1232 IQNNQA
+1232 
-1238 SGYRRDSYASAG
+1238 
-1250 MNAAVAGTATIVN
+1250 AA
-1263 NTHKASA
+1263 
-1270 AEKVVTEQKIPSES
+1270 
-1284 RPQEHRIDN
+1284 
-1293 NYNTQPGHQIDGTF
+1293 
-1307 KTGTVSEAGKNA
+1307 
-1319 SQPEKID
+1319 
-1326 SVHGG
+1326 
-1331 SSTAKESLNA
+1331 
-1341 IKAKD
+1341 
-1346 YSSGNKSTITPVQP
+1346 TPVQP

-1384 PGSSDSTQNIGLDSH
+1384 PGSSASTQNIGLDSH

-1442 AKEGAKII
+1442 AKEGSRII

-1494 VIKTPGSSKLDVSKA
+1494 VIKTPGSSKLGVSKA
-1509 VAGQVAAA
+1509 VAGQVAAAA

-1568 LASKSNKLIAD
+1568 LTSKSNKLIAD

-1752 INEIGEKL
+1752 INKIGEKL
-1760 VESGITASFAPAIV
+1760 VEPGIAASFAPAIV

-1987 INASNGKIKRGVIE
+1987 IDASNGKIKRGVIE
-2001 DGFFAASMAMLVE
+2001 DGFFAASMAMLVD

-2069 VNAYHKSK
+2069 VNAYRKSK

-2145 FRASKKALTY
+2145 FRASQKALTY
-2155 GTRFTMSTGRLVK
+2155 GARFTMSTGRLVK
-2168 RKGVKFTVKRRS
+2168 RKGVKFTVKRRG

-2203 AMVQII
+2203 TMVQII

-2311 VGDPDNPSNSLYDV
+2311 IGDPDNPSNSLYDV

-2802 PEFKMGISGTC
+2802 PEFKMGIPGTC

>member
-21 NLFQNGMAL
+21 NLFQKGMAL

-35 TRARDNIDLPE
+35 TRARDNVDLPE

-56 AALDRVDLD
+56 SALDRVDLD

-73 FEIQDKYPE
+73 FELQDKYPE

-105 EAGEAE
+105 ETGEAE
-111 EEIEEELEEGVPE
+111 EEIEEELEEGAPE
-124 SLSTRDT
+124 PLSTRDT
-131 VVKNIIEGEHTGK
+131 VIKNIVEGEHTGK

-182 RELAA
+182 RELAS

-196 EQEFFDKRKAAEADF
+196 EQEFFDKRKAEEADF
-211 DEKARREKEAERYT
+211 DEKARREKDAERYT
-225 EKDTDRSKSFEYR
+225 EKDIDRSKSFEDR
-238 KDEVKI
+238 KDEAKI
-244 DKDYST
+244 DKNYST
-250 NTNKQVDS
+250 NADKQVDS

-269 DAGKRRYQQSEQV
+269 DAGKHEYQQSEQV

-334 GNTGHEEAASKA
+334 GNTRNEEAASKA
-346 ETEKYNAEKYDSDKR
+346 ETEKRNAEKYDSDKR
-361 ETSKNQAESSRLDN
+361 ETSKSKEESSRLDN
-375 NYSSKAESQIDGN
+375 SYSSKAESQIDGN

-414 HYGDYNAGD
+414 HYGDSNAGD
-423 VTHVVKS
+423 VTHVVKN

-478 QERAERRTDSYGS
+478 QERAERRADSYGS

-568 NETDTKSECESGN
+568 NETDTKSERESGN

-630 AGDVTNVVGGK
+630 VGDVTNVVGGK
-641 TYASEAAAAATAA
+641 TYASEAAAAVTAA
-654 ADEMSRRESAAK
+654 ADEMSRRESAVK
-666 EQRETDRENRNGSN
+666 EQRDADR
-680 SYSEEDRRSNIYNSD
+680 
-695 TAARDYDAGREMEK
+695 
-709 HQREAETNRYND
+709 
-721 YRNAETDKND
+721 
-731 QYNGSSKYE
+731 YNGSSKYE

-764 DRYRNAETSRSET
+764 DRYRNSET
-777 DAKRGEN
+777 G
-784 GTGNR
+784 
-789 VDNSYNSNRDRQVD
+789 
-803 SSSRTG
+803 
-809 SVHDAGNAGTRNS
+809 
-822 MQSEQVGNLHNGS
+822 
-835 TNAGDVTNV
+835 
-844 IGGRTHASDA
+844 
-854 AADTAATVTATAA
+854 
-867 VAEMTRREAAAKE
+867 
-880 QRETDRE
+880 
-887 NRNGS
+887 
-892 NSYSEEDR
+892 
-900 RSNIYNSDT
+900 
-909 AARDYDAGR
+909 
-918 EMEKHQRE
+918 
-926 AETNRYNDYRN
+926 
-937 AETDKNDQYNG
+937 
-948 SSKYEPEQRTEDAMR
+948 
-963 EETRREMDR
+963 
-972 RQQEADRYRNAETS
+972 

-1094 RGVETNQYRTSG
+1094 RGAEADQYRTSE

-1134 IRRDDRITSPE
+1134 IRRDDSITSPE
-1145 KNQERPAEHRIDN
+1145 KNQERPAGHRIDN

-1164 GRQIDGTFKTGTVSE
+1164 GRQIDGTFKTGTISE

-1220 TPVQPVVQGKKD
+1220 TPVQPAVQGKKD
-1232 IQNNQA
+1232 IPNNQA

-1270 AEKVVTEQKIPSES
+1270 AEKVVTEQKRPSES

-1346 YSSGNKSTITPVQP
+1346 YSSGNKSTTTPVQP

-1384 PGSSDSTQNIGLDSH
+1384 PGSSASTQNIGLDSH

-1442 AKEGAKII
+1442 AKEGSRII

-1517 AVGGVT
+1517 AAVGGVT

-1560 QAINNTQD
+1560 QAINNTQN
-1568 LASKSNKLIAD
+1568 LTSKSNKLIAD

-1752 INEIGEKL
+1752 INKIGEKL
-1760 VESGITASFAPAIV
+1760 VEPGIAASFAPAIV

-1987 INASNGKIKRGVIE
+1987 IDASNGKIKRGVIE

-2054 RNFVARQAHKLQRAG
+2054 RNFVARQAHKLQREG
-2069 VNAYHKSK
+2069 VNAYRKSK

-2145 FRASKKALTY
+2145 FRASQKALTY
-2155 GTRFTMSTGRLVK
+2155 GARFTMSTGRLVK
-2168 RKGVKFTVKRRS
+2168 RKGAKFTVKRRG

-2192 GIKNLSIKSLK
+2192 GIKNLSVKSLK
-2203 AMVQII
+2203 TMLQII

-2267 MVDLLTLCHASFRN
+2267 MVDLLTLCHASFRS
-2281 ALSGG
+2281 ALSGESSG
-2286 GGGGTAASGTDPD
+2286 GETSASGEENGT
-2299 GGPQMQKGDSSK
+2299 PQLQKGDSSK
-2311 VGDPDNPSNSLYDV
+2311 VEGLYNV
-2325 TQGTWWNTEGK
+2325 KTTTWWNNEG
-2336 NSIDINWSAGSDC
+2336 NIDTVPAAVTGNPNADWTGDC
-2349 DTLKK
+2349 KRIRD
-2354 KLEAD
+2354 KLRDANN
-2359 GALESRNGYA
+2359 LYSSNGYA
-2369 VAKYGDKT
+2369 VTKIGDKT
-2377 VFLAAFGTFWGK
+2377 VYLVAMGTYWGK
-2389 VGDVLKVEFNQPISL
+2389 DGDVLKVTFNNDIVL
-2404 GGEPA
+2404 GDEPA
-2409 SKEIYMMMFDTKAHK
+2409 TNEIYVLKFDTKAWEH
-2424 DTNYPAEPEGVYGHH
+2424 TGYLQGEQEGIYGHH
-2439 MPDGA
+2439 LGDG
-2444 HTRDFAEFMGKD
+2444 RDFLEFLAKDAGSGKRD
-2456 GEPENMNGKG
+2456 GIPSGTI
-2466 YLPVQATN
+2466 PQSAVN
-2474 LGSVLDGTCDLATIG
+2474 LGNILDDTCDLGTVG
-2489 GGLSTS
+2489 GGLSTN
-2495 VSADVFYRQEIDQDV
+2495 VNKDVFYRQEIDQDV

-2528 QETPDGISPTP
+2528 KETPDGISPTP
-2539 TPEGYDKT
+2539 TPEGYDKSS
-2547 TAKGAVYGFYNN
+2547 AKGAVYGFYNN

-2565 MVLAMYDFDI
+2565 MILAMYDFDI
-2575 NDVTSVKKT
+2575 NDTTSVKKT
-2584 ILAKADK
+2584 ILAKEDK

-2667 DGLPTYDK
+2667 DGLPTYNK

-2777 SDKIKDI
+2777 SNDMKKP
-2784 NYKAKESVLKY
+2784 NYKAKESVLKN
-2795 GTQRIKK
+2795 GIQKIKK
-2802 PEFKMGISGTC
+2802 PEFKMGIPGTC

-2828 MTESQKEVCRH
+2828 MTESQKEVCQY
-2839 VYKFLTKDMTPKLT
+2839 VYKFLTKEMTPKHT
-2853 KEQAVGV
+2853 RAQAIGV
-2860 LVNIMHESDF
+2860 LVNIKHECEF
-2870 NYTATEH
+2870 NYTDIENP
-2877 SDGSGGYGLVQ
+2877 DGSGGYGLAQ
-2888 WTGGRRTNLVTWCN
+2888 WTAERRTNLVTWCN
-2902 NNGVKYNTLEGQC
+2902 NHGLKYNTLEGQC
-2915 KFLEYEFSSSAVWT
+2915 KYLEYEFSSSAVWT